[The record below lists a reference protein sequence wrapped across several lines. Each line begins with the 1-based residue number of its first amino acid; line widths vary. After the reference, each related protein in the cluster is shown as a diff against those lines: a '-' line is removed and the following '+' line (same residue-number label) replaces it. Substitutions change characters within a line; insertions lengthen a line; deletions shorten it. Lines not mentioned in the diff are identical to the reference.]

1 MATKQDSTTRDIKD
15 RLRGAFS
22 RAPKYATST
31 AKMFLA
37 SGKDFFNIQMPIIGG
52 MLETN
57 QDLIRDTVSFLRN
70 PVDSVNKQI
79 DTALNSENFKE
90 LKRFGQNA
98 LEDLKSGNLYDPNRD
113 RSEFGMNVDALLS
126 DFGGFDMDG
135 FDENGDWDES
145 NIDVSGIEGEKAIAE
160 VQEENASKRTAATI
174 DAIGAS
180 TEAVVNTNNAN
191 AQMNLKMSMKQ
202 HAQLMSAMQN
212 SITAQTATFELMNK
226 SINASLDVTRE
237 AHNQMMSQVNDIK
250 GLLSEIR
257 DAVKPPKEEKEYK
270 EQDEIFGPN
279 GELNI
284 RNWLKQVKKNADEKY
299 SISSSISMATG
310 GIDFKTFMSTIAD
323 NPWKLVTDYL
333 VGQIVPE
340 STKKQ
345 MSRTNRNA
353 SNFFSALLN
362 KAYSRGQAF
371 ERGDSDS
378 ILDAFL
384 GLLGVPQRSRTMIDT
399 EYQNPLA
406 PAQFTSKTTRAI
418 EEVIPMWLS
427 RIYSAVS
434 GNPLE
439 IFNYKTGKYERAANI
454 VNRTERNARDLVG
467 RMGDTG
473 RMIFER
479 ARAYNWETDE
489 DRKDFEN
496 FLYRYLQRVGER
508 SEFVNPYLT
517 REEFTRN
524 FPDTSNKDQ
533 YYNLLYGILKGIP
546 YDQLMQISR
555 DVSEA
560 RQARNRSNFDI
571 NKELMDSGLISA
583 YSLNDDF
590 LEKVKNRSTL
600 TYESL
605 GEVELDALSKEHL
618 EAVRKAGNTAA
629 GTNVILNDILGT
641 LRKGI
646 ITYSYDL
653 GLASSKPADD
663 STETSSVERQMS
675 ELIQDVLDQS
685 SRQRNIELNI
695 KQKQLDQKAYAARR
709 TQDEKKRAA
718 TITMDP
724 TKPWVENL
732 LAEGMSADVAE
743 QYQQAINIKL
753 NPEDP
758 NNKGSKRYQE
768 LFDKVVDDQ
777 VKMLRTEA
785 DNLQHGSKI
794 GGILSF
800 ARQAAR
806 EPFRLFEQ
814 GLQIMDNFMFKAL
827 FGEDAMEG
835 IEDKGEPYLLQVL
848 THSLDVHFANA
859 KDWFA
864 KNIGDPLKHFFLDK
878 DTGLL
883 PRIGSAF
890 DEMFGVSDKAEKIK
904 TKVKEK
910 ASEIKTKFTGTK
922 DEATGQW
929 SGGILSSTINKVG
942 EDKVTIA
949 DYIKGSI
956 DRLLYGD
963 AVDTKGV
970 KTELVMER
978 SPDIAGNGGRFVG
991 KNTYH
996 GVIGKL
1002 KEGFGTAQ
1010 AFLFGQESD
1019 YDKSMDRLKKM
1030 KDEVNKALPNM
1041 VIDAGIGLVGS
1052 FFLPGGPLLGALLG
1066 SVTGLVHGSDTIKNA
1081 LFGEE
1086 TERQKLDTKGN
1097 PVYDKDG
1104 KPVMIKTRK
1113 GGMIEQSVYEGFRQ
1127 YAPKV
1132 GIGALAGGVL
1142 GSFGLLPFGMGQM
1155 AGAIV
1160 GGMGGMLGASEQ
1172 VKELIFGNGVD
1183 DDSGVISKNFR
1194 KKVVDQVKRYAPA
1207 GIGGAALG
1215 GLLGQGFGLLPGL
1228 SLLPGGPI
1236 FSFLGATMGLANADK
1251 INEFFFGTEATK
1263 TVPETDPETGK
1274 VSYVQRTIRE
1284 GGIFNKMTDFARD
1297 HMLKPFTNKINEAG
1311 AKISEWFQNDIYGPL
1326 SRTLDPLKAELT
1338 KAGSSILESMK
1349 NIGNTI
1355 TEAMFNAI
1363 GIAVNDKDGKG
1374 GLRAF
1379 FQEHIIDPMKDMANR
1394 MFSAIGKAIGTLLSA
1409 PFKAL
1414 EFIVTGDIGG
1424 EDDLDEK
1431 RDKKK
1436 EKKKETLFE
1445 RMRNQVRDDARKKDL
1460 NRAKQSFKK
1469 AGAQVGGF
1477 FSRLFGK
1484 KDDTKTSNK
1493 PGGGTAGAT
1502 GTGPTTTPTGPSGV
1516 NAHEK
1521 DDFGLTNPG
1530 MEPGAAF
1537 AADMKKAREASV
1549 NNEAKKQE
1557 TKDNLEDKQTTTQS
1571 AKNAAET
1578 EKATRERTTRI
1589 KGRSNNQLLTSI
1601 EKYIRKIY
1609 HEMDGQINGV
1619 GWNTAYIRTML
1630 EKQYGGLSAEELPE
1644 EMEGSKRKIR
1654 RRRTIL
1660 GRAKDRVFDFFGGIR
1675 DRAVGVVSGVRDRV
1689 AGLFEIVLKPFR
1701 LAGKAAELLFT
1712 VVKGVGSGIVEA
1724 AKVTGSILKKILIG
1738 AAEGIG
1744 NTLAGIGRFFYKAAG
1759 GIGTALGNVVS
1770 TLTGVLHDLTLAVS
1784 STAVGLIQTVAAI
1797 APDIITGVWKGATK
1811 LGKLAWKGIKG
1822 GVKGVAGVVGG
1833 GLSWLG
1839 NKLMGKRGTKTK
1851 TKRHN
1856 IGTFEIS
1863 GGYLDHIDEAFMKIG
1878 DPLTPS
1884 NFPVVTVFNG
1894 ISRSMETHAIPVYIL
1909 GAARKAFSHMDM
1921 PTGGPAQTAEQVS
1934 DTRGNA
1940 YTAPSDV
1947 IDITDDVVDA
1957 TPKNMPRES
1966 KETQSANTSGTQAQL
1981 TQATHAALPAAQ
1993 RATTQPK
2000 LNIPNITLPAL
2011 PNPFKRGNPAEKP
2024 GYYDTPIGAKGLFM
2038 DFITGRG
2045 KNQLY
2050 LTRPDGKIVRADPNA
2065 LPPEVAAALA
2075 SGKKSFVYKEKPKA
2089 LPAGPKLPALP
2100 MGGSIDKYFEESNE
2114 NSKALNLA
2122 QTDKFVATY
2131 TKVDRQAERSRNPA
2145 QVYDE
2150 AMSRAQTREEAEAI
2164 MAAQQMNANR
2174 GLVTSGGTNTEK
2186 TEKSESFFDQLIKEV
2201 LPTVLTL
2208 GLPLISM
2215 VLGAS
2220 GEGTQFITHGAEN
2233 FIMNALRGL
2242 GLDKL
2247 SPNQIK
2253 SIFTDPDGAAKVA
2266 EEFAEKGGKKAAKT
2280 TKTVGALGKL
2290 SDFITLV
2297 KSPMN
2302 ADMMIDMGKQTGGL
2316 KGAAMQAKGSAAKA
2330 VSNAASSISSLKSKV
2345 TSIISGLIDKILSN
2359 KVVQQ
2364 IAGKLLP
2371 KLKGLKNKIISLIV
2385 SAGLDK
2391 AVKQVGSKTIGSVV
2405 RQLGGLST
2413 GFILTA
2419 GFAIVDF
2426 YTGMNDAYKAF
2437 GVSASDVTIGMKIA
2451 TGVTRALTGAIAA
2464 IPVPV
2469 LTTVL
2474 SIALSFVESNIAQLI
2489 YSAVADEDAMDE
2501 LQQNQQELQDATNA
2515 YNEANGT
2522 NLTTTEYAKQFNK
2535 DGTKRET
2542 GILASIKNGVSNV
2555 GGLLGAAGGAI
2566 FNGAKDLL
2574 GKAGS
2579 AIGDVAGNI
2588 WGGIKGAAGTVWD
2601 GLKGAAGN
2609 VGEFLSGVPDAL
2621 GNLGSNI
2628 VKGLGGVAFNV
2639 QNFFTSTLP
2648 NAVGGFFTNVGDFL
2662 SGIPEWAAG
2671 VKDNVVNFFTQ
2682 TVPTQVG
2689 NFFNSAKNFVTQTI
2703 PETAGNLVEG
2713 AKSTISG
2720 AAENVKKAAAGAVDF
2735 LKNDMPEK
2743 VGNFFTNVQTF
2754 VTQEIPE
2761 TAGNLVDKAGKAAS
2775 NALSSAK
2782 DAAGKVVSNVTKG
2795 VQGIANTVGGFFSD
2809 LFGGIADDFNE
2820 GYNAAKTNAGK
2831 GPMKH
2836 FKQSDPRWNRP
2847 GSNMAMTGCGPTVA
2861 AMVASAYG
2869 KGPANPGEADTM
2881 SKSMGMRMSDGG
2893 TDPAFFKQ
2901 YARTKGF
2908 GMEQGPTSTGMIQ
2921 SNLSN
2926 DRPVVL
2932 MGKGGA
2938 FGGNDHYLVAD
2949 KLAGKG
2955 KVNVTDPIT
2964 GGSKAVGMDALL
2976 RNTNTTIYSYGK
2988 GPDTETATNDDANRM
3003 SIEEAQAALVGK
3015 MASAENKIRYT
3026 IRGGEPQDPDKGWAS
3041 CASTVGWAY
3050 RKVFGDD
3057 AKNMS
3062 ANCDTQSKD
3071 TRFVTVWT
3079 NTGTPLDLSVLQ
3091 PGDILYMNWDQTR
3104 NNGDMDHAEM
3114 YAGNGFD
3121 WSHGGPNHGDLGTNK
3136 KSLNDYRRKHTM
3148 MVRRYGPISRS
3159 TDGYV
3164 STDPAALN
3172 NPTFNNSGSSYIGD
3186 SSSSSSVN
3194 PDDPIGVQFLSQLT
3208 DIIKNGSKSLDNILN
3223 QISGDPPT
3231 DESGNTTDSMAGSST
3246 GSNVNFGDG
3255 NYKQYTATESSNR
3268 IWQAL
3273 KNFGY
3278 TDYAASGIMGCW
3290 QAESS
3295 NRADRVEGD
3304 YLGSF
3309 PGFQKV
3315 LESNASLNNYTTGTL
3330 FPAYQRSNIS
3340 IDESG
3345 YKGNDGNYYPG
3356 IGLAQWTGPRGY
3368 NLFKYAVDNNKDWRD
3383 LDTQLAFFNSEIA
3396 SRGLKDTLNSATSA
3410 SDAARKMLDGYEM
3423 YSGYSSKAPSAYE
3436 KRAGYANGIYANYAG
3451 SGSSD
3456 DDKST
3461 TSTGKGPGLEEFDEA
3476 LNYGKGPSAN
3486 LEAMN
3491 NQISAINAQI
3501 KKAKQQTDDES
3512 TATKL
3517 TKSVTDAIEKTVST
3531 GDTNS
3536 DVVNVLST
3544 SLSKMIELLAAIKD
3558 NTDPKNNQSGPTS
3571 GQQRELPTVRA
3582 DNFGADGTNTGVG
3595 TNTEDIGAT
3604 IMNTLTAR

>member
-237 AHNQMMSQVNDIK
+237 AHNQMMNQINDIK
-250 GLLSEIR
+250 GLLTEIR

-333 VGQIVPE
+333 VGQLVPE

-378 ILDAFL
+378 FLDAFL

-439 IFNYKTGKYERAANI
+439 VYNYKTGKYERAANI

-473 RMIFER
+473 RMMFER
-479 ARAYNWETDE
+479 ARAYKWETDE
-489 DRKDFEN
+489 DRKEFED

-524 FPDTSNKDQ
+524 FPDTSKKDQ

-571 NKELMDSGLISA
+571 NKELKDSGLISA

-590 LEKVKNRSTL
+590 LEKVKSRSTL

-605 GEVELDALSKEHL
+605 GEIELDALSREHM
-618 EAVRKAGNTAA
+618 EAVRKAGNTVA

-653 GLASSKPADD
+653 GLAPTKPVEG
-663 STETSSVERQMS
+663 STETSSAGRQMS
-675 ELIQDVLDQS
+675 ELIQNVLDQS

-695 KQKQLDQKAYAARR
+695 QQKQLDQKAYAARR

-785 DNLQHGSKI
+785 DNLQRGSKI

-890 DEMFGVSDKAEKIK
+890 DETFGISEKAGKIK

-922 DEATGQW
+922 DEATGLW
-929 SGGILSSTINKVG
+929 SGGILSETINKIG
-942 EDKVTIA
+942 EDKITIA

-963 AVDTKGV
+963 LVAKKGH
-970 KTELVMER
+970 
-978 SPDIAGNGGRFVG
+978 DIGFVLDDQGRWVESE
-991 KNTYH
+991 KYS
-996 GVIGKL
+996 GVIGTL
-1002 KEGFGTAQ
+1002 KKGFKTTT
-1010 AFLFGQESD
+1010 AFLFGEGED
-1019 YDKSMDRLKKM
+1019 YDKSIDRLKKM

-1041 VIDAGIGLVGS
+1041 VINSGIGLIGS

-1066 SVTGLVHGSDTIKNA
+1066 SVAGLVQGSDSIKNV
-1081 LFGEE
+1081 LFGEM
-1086 TERQKLDTKGN
+1086 TDDFKK
-1097 PVYDKDG
+1097 DKDG
-1104 KPVMIKTRK
+1104 NLILGDDGKPIPTGTQSRK
-1113 GGMIEQSVYEGFRQ
+1113 GGMISQQVYDGFRQ

-1132 GIGALAGGVL
+1132 GVGALIGGAL
-1142 GSFGLLPFGMGQM
+1142 GTFGLLPFGMGQM
-1155 AGAIV
+1155 AGAII

-1172 VKELIFGNGVD
+1172 VKELIFGDGIN

-1379 FQEHIIDPMKDMANR
+1379 FQEHIIDPMKNMANR

-1424 EDDLDEK
+1424 KDDLDDDRAAK
-1431 RDKKK
+1431 RKDKQ
-1436 EKKKETLFE
+1436 EKKNETVFE
-1445 RMRNQVRDDARKKDL
+1445 RIRNKVRSDTRKKDL
-1460 NRAKQSFKK
+1460 NRAKRSFGR
-1469 AGAQVGGF
+1469 AGAYVGGF
-1477 FSRLFGK
+1477 FSRFFG
-1484 KDDTKTSNK
+1484 DSGDTKGA
-1493 PGGGTAGAT
+1493 GGGT
-1502 GTGPTTTPTGPSGV
+1502 GTRPTGPSGQST
-1516 NAHEK
+1516 HEK

-1589 KGRSNNQLLTSI
+1589 RGKSNNQLLTSI

-1619 GWNTAYIRTML
+1619 GWNTAYIRAL
-1630 EKQYGGLSAEELPE
+1630 LDKQFGGLSAEELPE

-1654 RRRTIL
+1654 RRRTII

-1675 DRAVGVVSGVRDRV
+1675 DRAVGVVSGARDRV

-1712 VVKGVGSGIVEA
+1712 IVKGVGSGIVEA
-1724 AKVTGSILKKILIG
+1724 AKVTGSIMKKILLG
-1738 AAEGIG
+1738 AAEGLG
-1744 NTLAGIGRFFYKAAG
+1744 RTLAGVGRLIYKAAG
-1759 GIGTALGNVVS
+1759 GLGEALGNVAS

-1833 GLSWLG
+1833 GLNWLG

-1921 PTGGPAQTAEQVS
+1921 PTGPAQSGGGQSSSTIP
-1934 DTRGNA
+1934 G
-1940 YTAPSDV
+1940 DV
-1947 IDITDDVVDA
+1947 IDTTDDVTDA
-1957 TPKNMPRES
+1957 SSTTATAQKSTAVATRTTVKPKV
-1966 KETQSANTSGTQAQL
+1966 
-1981 TQATHAALPAAQ
+1981 
-1993 RATTQPK
+1993 
-2000 LNIPNITLPAL
+2000 TLPAL
-2011 PNPFKRGNPAEKP
+2011 LNPFNRGNPAEKP

-2045 KNQLY
+2045 KNQIY
-2050 LTRPDGKIVRADPNA
+2050 LTRPDGKIVRADPNT
-2065 LPPEVAAALA
+2065 LPPEVAAAFA
-2075 SGKKSFVYKEKPKA
+2075 SGKKSFIYKEKPKA
-2089 LPAGPKLPALP
+2089 LPTGPNLPALP

-2150 AMSRAQTREEAEAI
+2150 AMARAQTREEAEAI

-2174 GLVTSGGTNTEK
+2174 GLVTAGGTNTEK
-2186 TEKSESFFDQLIKEV
+2186 TEKSESFLDQLIKEV
-2201 LPTVLTL
+2201 LPSVLTL

-2220 GEGTQFITHGAEN
+2220 GEGTQFTTHGAEN

-2242 GLDKL
+2242 GLDML

-2266 EEFAEKGGKKAAKT
+2266 GEFAEKSGKKAAKT

-2345 TSIISGLIDKILSN
+2345 TSIISGLIDKIFSN

-2385 SAGLDK
+2385 STGLDK

-2405 RQLGGLST
+2405 RQLGGVST

-2474 SIALSFVESNIAQLI
+2474 SVALSFVESNIAQLI
-2489 YSAVADEDAMDE
+2489 YSAVADEDAMEE
-2501 LQQNQQELQDATNA
+2501 LQQNQQELQAATDA
-2515 YNEANGT
+2515 YNAANGT
-2522 NLTTTEYAKQFNK
+2522 DLSTSEYAKQFNN
-2535 DGTKRET
+2535 DGTKRAT
-2542 GILASIKNGVSNV
+2542 GIVGAIRDFGSNV
-2555 GGLLGAAGGAI
+2555 GGLIGAAGSGI
-2566 FNGAKDLL
+2566 LNGAKGLL
-2574 GKAGS
+2574 GSAGK
-2579 AIGDVAGNI
+2579 AIGGAASTVWN
-2588 WGGIKGAAGTVWD
+2588 GIKGVAGTIGGGIANAAGTVWN
-2601 GLKGAAGN
+2601 GVKGAAGK
-2609 VGEFLSGVPDAL
+2609 VGELMSGIPGAVEDF
-2621 GNLGSNI
+2621 GHKFWQG
-2628 VKGLGGVAFNV
+2628 VGGAAFNV
-2639 QNFFTSTLP
+2639 QNFFTDTLP
-2648 NAVGGFFTNVGDFL
+2648 GAVNGFITDVGDFL
-2662 SGIPEWAAG
+2662 KGVPEWAAG
-2671 VKDNVVNFFTQ
+2671 VKDNVVNFFTN

-2689 NFFNSAKNFVTQTI
+2689 NFFNNAKNFVTQTI
-2703 PETAGNLVEG
+2703 PETAGNIVEG
-2713 AKSTISG
+2713 AKSAVGG
-2720 AAENVKKAAAGAVDF
+2720 AVENVKKAAAGAVDF
-2735 LKNDMPEK
+2735 LTTDMPEK
-2743 VGNFFTNVQTF
+2743 IGNFFGNVKTF
-2754 VTQEIPE
+2754 VTEEIPE
-2761 TAGNLVDKAGKAAS
+2761 TASNVVRKAGEAAS
-2775 NALSSAK
+2775 NALSGAK
-2782 DAAGKVVSNVTKG
+2782 DAAGKVVNNVVSG
-2795 VQGIANTVGGFFSD
+2795 VKGIASTVGGFFSD
-2809 LFGGIADDFNE
+2809 LFGGIAEDVQT
-2820 GYNAAKTNAGK
+2820 GYSNAKEAAGK

-2921 SNLSN
+2921 SNLSKG
-2926 DRPVVL
+2926 RPVVL

-2955 KVNVTDPIT
+2955 KVSVTDPIT

-2988 GPDTETATNDDANRM
+2988 GPIEAN
-3003 SIEEAQAALVGK
+3003 SNASTTEAQNALVAK
-3015 MASAENKIRYT
+3015 MRDLQAHPIPYSLE
-3026 IRGGEPQDPDKGWAS
+3026 GPQDPDKGSAS

-3050 RKVFGDD
+3050 RKVLGI
-3057 AKNMS
+3057 NGMS
-3062 ANCDTQSKD
+3062 ASSRTQAKDDRFTDIVRLGPSDTQPGK
-3071 TRFVTVWT
+3071 TF
-3079 NTGTPLDLSVLQ
+3079 DLSVLQ
-3091 PGDILYMNWDQTR
+3091 PGDIVYMYNK
-3104 NNGDMDHAEM
+3104 GDGWASNHTEM
-3114 YAGNGFD
+3114 YVGGGKD
-3121 WSHGGPNHGDLGTNK
+3121 LSHGGPDPGPQERTLDAARQK
-3136 KSLNDYRRKHTM
+3136 KVWA
-3148 MVRRYGPISRS
+3148 VRRYKPFVDNDTVKILASDGLTGGTYSS
-3159 TDGYV
+3159 TTNDGSQATDGNDK
-3164 STDPAALN
+3164 STGGQFLTSLTN
-3172 NPTFNNSGSSYIGD
+3172 YI
-3186 SSSSSSVN
+3186 SNAVN
-3194 PDDPIGVQFLSQLT
+3194 PFNS
-3208 DIIKNGSKSLDNILN
+3208 ILN
-3223 QISGDPPT
+3223 QASGGMLGLS
-3231 DESGNTTDSMAGSST
+3231 ESSGSNSSTT
-3246 GSNVNFGDG
+3246 GSNYNFGSG
-3255 NYKQYTATESSNR
+3255 AYTKFSETESANR

-3304 YLGSF
+3304 YLRGF

-3315 LESNASLNNYTTGTL
+3315 LASNSALNEYTTNFL

-3340 IDESG
+3340 ISKSG

-3436 KRAGYANGIYANYAG
+3436 KRAGYANGIYENYAG

-3456 DDKST
+3456 KDKST

-3501 KKAKQQTDDES
+3501 KKAKQQTDEES
-3512 TATKL
+3512 TASKL

-3531 GDTNS
+3531 GDTDS

-3558 NTDPKNNQSGPTS
+3558 NTDPKNNQGGPTS

>member
-57 QDLIRDTVSFLRN
+57 QDLIRDTVAFLRN

-145 NIDVSGIEGEKAIAE
+145 NIDISGIEGEKAIAE

-191 AQMNLKMSMKQ
+191 AQLNLKMSMKQ

-237 AHNQMMSQVNDIK
+237 AHNQMMNQINDIK
-250 GLLSEIR
+250 GLLTEIR

-284 RNWLKQVKKNADEKY
+284 RNWLKQVKKNVDEKY

-333 VGQIVPE
+333 VGQLVPE

-378 ILDAFL
+378 FLDAFL

-439 IFNYKTGKYERAANI
+439 VYNYKTGKYERAANI

-473 RMIFER
+473 RMMFER
-479 ARAYNWETDE
+479 ARAYKWETDE
-489 DRKDFEN
+489 DRKEFED

-524 FPDTSNKDQ
+524 FPDTSKKDQ

-571 NKELMDSGLISA
+571 NKELKDSGLISA

-590 LEKVKNRSTL
+590 LEKVKSRSTL

-605 GEVELDALSKEHL
+605 GEVELDALSREHM
-618 EAVRKAGNTAA
+618 EAVRKAGNTVA

-653 GLASSKPADD
+653 GLAPTKPVDD
-663 STETSSVERQMS
+663 SAETSSAGRQMS
-675 ELIQDVLDQS
+675 ELIQNVLDQS

-695 KQKQLDQKAYAARR
+695 QQKQLDQKAYAARR

-743 QYQQAINIKL
+743 QYQQAVNIKL

-785 DNLQHGSKI
+785 DNLQRGSKI

-864 KNIGDPLKHFFLDK
+864 KNIGGPLKDFFLDK

-890 DEMFGVSDKAEKIK
+890 DETFGISEKAGKIK

-910 ASEIKTKFTGTK
+910 VSEIKTKFTGTK
-922 DEATGQW
+922 DEATGLW
-929 SGGILSSTINKVG
+929 SGGILSETINKIG

-963 AVDTKGV
+963 LVAKKGH
-970 KTELVMER
+970 
-978 SPDIAGNGGRFVG
+978 DIGFVLDDQGRWVESE
-991 KNTYH
+991 KYS
-996 GVIGKL
+996 GVIGTL
-1002 KEGFGTAQ
+1002 KKGFKTTT
-1010 AFLFGQESD
+1010 AFLFGEDED

-1066 SVTGLVHGSDTIKNA
+1066 SVAGLVQGSDSIKNV
-1081 LFGEE
+1081 LFGEM
-1086 TERQKLDTKGN
+1086 TDDFKK
-1097 PVYDKDG
+1097 DKDG
-1104 KPVMIKTRK
+1104 NLILGEDGKPIPTGTQSRK
-1113 GGMIEQSVYEGFRQ
+1113 GGMISQQVYDGFRQ

-1132 GIGALAGGVL
+1132 GVGALIGGAL
-1142 GSFGLLPFGMGQM
+1142 GTFGLLPFGMGQM
-1155 AGAIV
+1155 AGAII

-1172 VKELIFGNGVD
+1172 VKELIFGDGIN

-1379 FQEHIIDPMKDMANR
+1379 FQEHIIDPMKNMANR

-1424 EDDLDEK
+1424 KDDLDDDRAAK
-1431 RDKKK
+1431 RKDKQ
-1436 EKKKETLFE
+1436 EKKNETVFE
-1445 RMRNQVRDDARKKDL
+1445 RIRNKIRSDTRKKDL
-1460 NRAKQSFKK
+1460 NRAKRSFGR
-1469 AGAQVGGF
+1469 AGAHVGGF
-1477 FSRLFGK
+1477 FSRFFG
-1484 KDDTKTSNK
+1484 DSGDTKGA
-1493 PGGGTAGAT
+1493 GGGT
-1502 GTGPTTTPTGPSGV
+1502 GTRPTGPSGQST
-1516 NAHEK
+1516 HEK

-1537 AADMKKAREASV
+1537 AADMKKSREASV

-1589 KGRSNNQLLTSI
+1589 RGKSNNQLLTSI

-1619 GWNTAYIRTML
+1619 GWNTAYIRAL
-1630 EKQYGGLSAEELPE
+1630 LDKQFGGLSAEELPE

-1654 RRRTIL
+1654 KRRTII

-1675 DRAVGVVSGVRDRV
+1675 DRAVGVVSGARDRV

-1724 AKVTGSILKKILIG
+1724 AKVTGSIMKKILLG
-1738 AAEGIG
+1738 AAEGLG
-1744 NTLAGIGRFFYKAAG
+1744 RTLAGVGRLIYKAAG
-1759 GIGTALGNVVS
+1759 GIGEALGNVVS
-1770 TLTGVLHDLTLAVS
+1770 TLTGVLHDLTLAVT
-1784 STAVGLIQTVAAI
+1784 STALGLVQTVAAI
-1797 APDIITGVWKGATK
+1797 APDVLEFIWKGATG
-1811 LGKLAWKGIKG
+1811 LGKMAWKGIKG
-1822 GVKGVAGVVGG
+1822 GVKGIAHGVGA

-1839 NKLMGKRGTKTK
+1839 SKLTGKKREKAK
-1851 TKRHN
+1851 TKR

-1863 GGYLDHIDEAFMKIG
+1863 GGHLDEVGETFIKIG
-1878 DPLTPS
+1878 DKATPD
-1884 NFPVVTVFNG
+1884 NFPIINVHKGFASVMN
-1894 ISRSMETHAIPVYIL
+1894 RKAIPVYIL
-1909 GAARKAFSHMDM
+1909 GSDPMAVINSKLLNVPSADGGEG
-1921 PTGGPAQTAEQVS
+1921 PTPSAPGP
-1934 DTRGNA
+1934 D
-1940 YTAPSDV
+1940 
-1947 IDITDDVVDA
+1947 
-1957 TPKNMPRES
+1957 
-1966 KETQSANTSGTQAQL
+1966 
-1981 TQATHAALPAAQ
+1981 
-1993 RATTQPK
+1993 
-2000 LNIPNITLPAL
+2000 
-2011 PNPFKRGNPAEKP
+2011 
-2024 GYYDTPIGAKGLFM
+2024 
-2038 DFITGRG
+2038 
-2045 KNQLY
+2045 
-2050 LTRPDGKIVRADPNA
+2050 
-2065 LPPEVAAALA
+2065 
-2075 SGKKSFVYKEKPKA
+2075 
-2089 LPAGPKLPALP
+2089 
-2100 MGGSIDKYFEESNE
+2100 MGGSSVPGLADPITLWAGTKGVTTDAAGNVVNVERTKEDAWQEFIGAATGAKTLLGSIKEAFSSKAYYEFENGKLVKRDGPPEDAIKTGKNSYVRKVPTKAPPIQNADAIIE
-2114 NSKALNLA
+2114 AQNKNSKANNLA
-2122 QTDKFVATY
+2122 STDKYVKTY
-2131 TKVDRQAERSRNPA
+2131 TKVDRQAERSRDPKK
-2145 QVYDE
+2145 VYDD
-2150 AMSRAQTREEAEAI
+2150 AIAKAQTREEVEAVL
-2164 MAAQQMNANR
+2164 AVQQANANNA
-2174 GLVTSGGTNTEK
+2174 VTAATSTSEK
-2186 TEKSESFFDQLIKEV
+2186 SEKSESFFDQLIKEV
-2201 LPTVLTL
+2201 LPAAL
-2208 GLPLISM
+2208 GIALPLITM
-2215 VLGAS
+2215 VGGIGS
-2220 GEGTQFITHGAEN
+2220 GETQLVTHGAEN
-2233 FIMNALRGL
+2233 IMQKILRGL
-2242 GLDKL
+2242 GIDNL

-2253 SIFTDPDGAAKVA
+2253 SVIDNPAMADSLKKDIAGEA
-2266 EEFAEKGGKKAAKT
+2266 AEKGGKKAARKAARGKT
-2280 TKTVGALGKL
+2280 TVGILGNLSEFASWITNPSNADAAIDLGKE
-2290 SDFITLV
+2290 
-2297 KSPMN
+2297 
-2302 ADMMIDMGKQTGGL
+2302 TGGI
-2316 KGAAMQAKGSAAKA
+2316 KGFGMQVGGKAAKA
-2330 VSNAASSISSLKSKV
+2330 INKVGTAAGSAVSTLKSKV
-2345 TSIISGLIDKILSN
+2345 TSVVGGLLDKIIN
-2359 KVVQQ
+2359 NGVVQQ
-2364 IAGKLLP
+2364 IAGKLAP
-2371 KLKGLKNKIISLIV
+2371 KLKSIKSKIIAAITEK
-2385 SAGLDK
+2385 GLDK
-2391 AVKQVGSKTIGSVV
+2391 AVKQVGSKTIGSLV
-2405 RQLGGLST
+2405 RQLGGVST
-2413 GFILTA
+2413 GFLLTA

-2437 GVSASDVTIGMKIA
+2437 GVSASDCTIGMKIA
-2451 TGVTRALTGAIAA
+2451 TGITRALTGAISA

-2474 SIALSFVESNIAQLI
+2474 SIALSFVESNIAQII
-2489 YSAVADEDAMDE
+2489 YTAVADDSDE
-2501 LQQNQQELQDATNA
+2501 AEWKQNQQELQDATNA

-2522 NLTTTEYAKQFNK
+2522 DLTTTEYAKQFNN
-2535 DGTKRET
+2535 DGTKRA
-2542 GILASIKNGVSNV
+2542 GGVLGAIRDFGSNI
-2555 GGLLGAAGGAI
+2555 GGLIGAAGSSI
-2566 FNGAKDLL
+2566 FNGAKGLL
-2574 GKAGS
+2574 GKAGDFLGGVGNTVWNGLKG
-2579 AIGDVAGNI
+2579 IGGGIADFAGNA
-2588 WGGIKGAAGTVWD
+2588 WSGIKGAAG
-2601 GLKGAAGN
+2601 K
-2609 VGEFLSGVPDAL
+2609 VGEFFSGIPGAVEDF
-2621 GNLGSNI
+2621 GHTFWQG
-2628 VKGLGGVAFNV
+2628 VGGAAFNV
-2639 QNFFTSTLP
+2639 QNFFTDTLP
-2648 NAVGGFFTNVGDFL
+2648 GAVNGFITDVGDFL
-2662 SGIPEWAAG
+2662 KGVPEWAAG
-2671 VKDNVVNFFTQ
+2671 VKDNVVNFFTN

-2689 NFFNSAKNFVTQTI
+2689 NFFNNAKNFVTQTI
-2703 PETAGNLVEG
+2703 PETAGSIVEG
-2713 AKSTISG
+2713 AKSAVGG
-2720 AAENVKKAAAGAVDF
+2720 AVENVKKAAAGAVDF
-2735 LKNDMPEK
+2735 LTTDMPEK
-2743 VGNFFTNVQTF
+2743 IGNFFGNVKTF
-2754 VTQEIPE
+2754 VTEEIPE
-2761 TAGNLVDKAGKAAS
+2761 TASNVVRKAGEAAS

-2782 DAAGKVVSNVTKG
+2782 DAAGKVVNNVVSG
-2795 VQGIANTVGGFFSD
+2795 VKGIASTVGGFFSD
-2809 LFGGIADDFNE
+2809 LFGGIAEDVQT
-2820 GYNAAKTNAGK
+2820 GYSNAKEAAGK

-2921 SNLSN
+2921 SNLSKG
-2926 DRPVVL
+2926 RPVVL

-2988 GPDTETATNDDANRM
+2988 GPIEANANA
-3003 SIEEAQAALVGK
+3003 STTEAQNALVAK
-3015 MASAENKIRYT
+3015 MRDLQAHPIPYSLQ
-3026 IRGGEPQDPDKGWAS
+3026 GPQDPDKGSAS

-3050 RKVFGDD
+3050 RKVLGI
-3057 AKNMS
+3057 NSMS
-3062 ANCDTQSKD
+3062 ASSRTQAKDDRFTDIVRLGPSDTQPGK
-3071 TRFVTVWT
+3071 TF
-3079 NTGTPLDLSVLQ
+3079 DLSVLQ
-3091 PGDILYMNWDQTR
+3091 PGDIVYMYNK
-3104 NNGDMDHAEM
+3104 GDGWASNHTEM
-3114 YAGNGFD
+3114 YVGNGKD
-3121 WSHGGPNHGDLGTNK
+3121 LSHGGPDPGPQERTLDAARQK
-3136 KSLNDYRRKHTM
+3136 KVWA
-3148 MVRRYGPISRS
+3148 VRRYKPFVDNDTVKILASDGLTGGTYSS
-3159 TDGYV
+3159 TTNDGSQATDGNDKSAGGQFLTSLSNYISNAVNPFNSVLNQV
-3164 STDPAALN
+3164 SGGMLGLSDS
-3172 NPTFNNSGSSYIGD
+3172 SGSSF
-3186 SSSSSSVN
+3186 S
-3194 PDDPIGVQFLSQLT
+3194 T
-3208 DIIKNGSKSLDNILN
+3208 
-3223 QISGDPPT
+3223 
-3231 DESGNTTDSMAGSST
+3231 T
-3246 GSNVNFGDG
+3246 GSNYNFGSG
-3255 NYKQYTATESSNR
+3255 AYTKFSETESANR

-3304 YLGSF
+3304 YLRGF

-3315 LESNASLNNYTTGTL
+3315 LASNNALNDYTTNFL

-3340 IDESG
+3340 ISKSG

-3436 KRAGYANGIYANYAG
+3436 KRAGYANGIYENYAG

-3456 DDKST
+3456 KDKST

-3501 KKAKQQTDDES
+3501 KKAKQQTDEES
-3512 TATKL
+3512 TASKL

-3531 GDTNS
+3531 GDTDS

-3558 NTDPKNNQSGPTS
+3558 NTDPKNNQGGPTS

>member
-57 QDLIRDTVSFLRN
+57 QDLIRDTVTFLRN

-145 NIDVSGIEGEKAIAE
+145 NIDISGIEGEKAIAE

-237 AHNQMMSQVNDIK
+237 AHNQMMSQINDIK

-333 VGQIVPE
+333 VGQLVPE

-378 ILDAFL
+378 FLDAFL

-439 IFNYKTGKYERAANI
+439 VYNYKTGKYERAANI

-473 RMIFER
+473 RMMFER
-479 ARAYNWETDE
+479 ARAYKWETDE
-489 DRKDFEN
+489 DRKEFED

-524 FPDTSNKDQ
+524 FPDTSKKDQ

-571 NKELMDSGLISA
+571 NKELKDSGLISA

-590 LEKVKNRSTL
+590 LEKVKSRSTL

-605 GEVELDALSKEHL
+605 GEVELDALSKEHM
-618 EAVRKAGNTAA
+618 EAVRKAGNTVA

-653 GLASSKPADD
+653 GLAPTKPVDD
-663 STETSSVERQMS
+663 STETSSAGRQMS
-675 ELIQDVLDQS
+675 ELIQNVLDQS

-695 KQKQLDQKAYAARR
+695 QQKQLDQKAYAARR

-743 QYQQAINIKL
+743 QYQQAVNVKL

-768 LFDKVVDDQ
+768 LFDKAVDDH

-785 DNLQHGSKI
+785 DNLQRGSKI

-800 ARQAAR
+800 ARQAVR

-890 DEMFGVSDKAEKIK
+890 DETFGISEKAGKIK
-904 TKVKEK
+904 IKVKEK

-922 DEATGQW
+922 DEATGLW
-929 SGGILSSTINKVG
+929 SGGILSETINKIG
-942 EDKVTIA
+942 EDKITIA

-963 AVDTKGV
+963 LVAKKGH
-970 KTELVMER
+970 
-978 SPDIAGNGGRFVG
+978 DIGFVLDDQGRWVESE
-991 KNTYH
+991 KYS
-996 GVIGKL
+996 GVIGTL
-1002 KEGFGTAQ
+1002 KKGFKTST
-1010 AFLFGQESD
+1010 AFLFGEGED

-1041 VIDAGIGLVGS
+1041 VINSGIGLIGS

-1066 SVTGLVHGSDTIKNA
+1066 SVAGLVQGSDSIKNV
-1081 LFGEE
+1081 LFGEM
-1086 TERQKLDTKGN
+1086 TDDFKK
-1097 PVYDKDG
+1097 DKDG
-1104 KPVMIKTRK
+1104 NLILGDDGKPIPTGTQSRK
-1113 GGMIEQSVYEGFRQ
+1113 GGMISQQVYDGFRQ

-1132 GIGALAGGVL
+1132 GVGALIGGAL
-1142 GSFGLLPFGMGQM
+1142 GTFGLLPFGMGQM
-1155 AGAIV
+1155 AGAII

-1172 VKELIFGNGVD
+1172 VKELIFGDGIN

-1263 TVPETDPETGK
+1263 TVQETDPETGK

-1379 FQEHIIDPMKDMANR
+1379 FQERIIDPMKDMANR

-1436 EKKKETLFE
+1436 EKKKETVFE

-1469 AGAQVGGF
+1469 AGAHVGGF
-1477 FSRLFGK
+1477 FSRLFGGS
-1484 KDDTKTSNK
+1484 DDAKGA
-1493 PGGGTAGAT
+1493 GGGT
-1502 GTGPTTTPTGPSGV
+1502 GTRPTGPSGQST
-1516 NAHEK
+1516 HEK

-1589 KGRSNNQLLTSI
+1589 RGKSNNQLLTSI

-1619 GWNTAYIRTML
+1619 GWNTAYIRAL
-1630 EKQYGGLSAEELPE
+1630 LDKQFGGLSAEELPE

-1654 RRRTIL
+1654 KRRTII

-1675 DRAVGVVSGVRDRV
+1675 DRAVGVVSGARDRV

-1724 AKVTGSILKKILIG
+1724 AKVTGSIMKKILLG
-1738 AAEGIG
+1738 AAEGLG
-1744 NTLAGIGRFFYKAAG
+1744 RTLAGVGR
-1759 GIGTALGNVVS
+1759 
-1770 TLTGVLHDLTLAVS
+1770 
-1784 STAVGLIQTVAAI
+1784 
-1797 APDIITGVWKGATK
+1797 
-1811 LGKLAWKGIKG
+1811 
-1822 GVKGVAGVVGG
+1822 
-1833 GLSWLG
+1833 
-1839 NKLMGKRGTKTK
+1839 
-1851 TKRHN
+1851 
-1856 IGTFEIS
+1856 
-1863 GGYLDHIDEAFMKIG
+1863 
-1878 DPLTPS
+1878 
-1884 NFPVVTVFNG
+1884 
-1894 ISRSMETHAIPVYIL
+1894 
-1909 GAARKAFSHMDM
+1909 
-1921 PTGGPAQTAEQVS
+1921 
-1934 DTRGNA
+1934 
-1940 YTAPSDV
+1940 
-1947 IDITDDVVDA
+1947 
-1957 TPKNMPRES
+1957 
-1966 KETQSANTSGTQAQL
+1966 
-1981 TQATHAALPAAQ
+1981 
-1993 RATTQPK
+1993 
-2000 LNIPNITLPAL
+2000 
-2011 PNPFKRGNPAEKP
+2011 
-2024 GYYDTPIGAKGLFM
+2024 
-2038 DFITGRG
+2038 
-2045 KNQLY
+2045 
-2050 LTRPDGKIVRADPNA
+2050 
-2065 LPPEVAAALA
+2065 
-2075 SGKKSFVYKEKPKA
+2075 
-2089 LPAGPKLPALP
+2089 
-2100 MGGSIDKYFEESNE
+2100 
-2114 NSKALNLA
+2114 
-2122 QTDKFVATY
+2122 
-2131 TKVDRQAERSRNPA
+2131 
-2145 QVYDE
+2145 
-2150 AMSRAQTREEAEAI
+2150 
-2164 MAAQQMNANR
+2164 
-2174 GLVTSGGTNTEK
+2174 
-2186 TEKSESFFDQLIKEV
+2186 
-2201 LPTVLTL
+2201 
-2208 GLPLISM
+2208 
-2215 VLGAS
+2215 
-2220 GEGTQFITHGAEN
+2220 
-2233 FIMNALRGL
+2233 
-2242 GLDKL
+2242 
-2247 SPNQIK
+2247 
-2253 SIFTDPDGAAKVA
+2253 
-2266 EEFAEKGGKKAAKT
+2266 
-2280 TKTVGALGKL
+2280 
-2290 SDFITLV
+2290 
-2297 KSPMN
+2297 
-2302 ADMMIDMGKQTGGL
+2302 
-2316 KGAAMQAKGSAAKA
+2316 
-2330 VSNAASSISSLKSKV
+2330 
-2345 TSIISGLIDKILSN
+2345 
-2359 KVVQQ
+2359 
-2364 IAGKLLP
+2364 
-2371 KLKGLKNKIISLIV
+2371 
-2385 SAGLDK
+2385 
-2391 AVKQVGSKTIGSVV
+2391 
-2405 RQLGGLST
+2405 
-2413 GFILTA
+2413 
-2419 GFAIVDF
+2419 
-2426 YTGMNDAYKAF
+2426 
-2437 GVSASDVTIGMKIA
+2437 
-2451 TGVTRALTGAIAA
+2451 
-2464 IPVPV
+2464 
-2469 LTTVL
+2469 
-2474 SIALSFVESNIAQLI
+2474 LI
-2489 YSAVADEDAMDE
+2489 YRRAW
-2501 LQQNQQELQDATNA
+2501 
-2515 YNEANGT
+2515 
-2522 NLTTTEYAKQFNK
+2522 
-2535 DGTKRET
+2535 R
-2542 GILASIKNGVSNV
+2542 
-2555 GGLLGAAGGAI
+2555 
-2566 FNGAKDLL
+2566 
-2574 GKAGS
+2574 
-2579 AIGDVAGNI
+2579 
-2588 WGGIKGAAGTVWD
+2588 
-2601 GLKGAAGN
+2601 
-2609 VGEFLSGVPDAL
+2609 
-2621 GNLGSNI
+2621 
-2628 VKGLGGVAFNV
+2628 
-2639 QNFFTSTLP
+2639 
-2648 NAVGGFFTNVGDFL
+2648 
-2662 SGIPEWAAG
+2662 
-2671 VKDNVVNFFTQ
+2671 
-2682 TVPTQVG
+2682 
-2689 NFFNSAKNFVTQTI
+2689 
-2703 PETAGNLVEG
+2703 
-2713 AKSTISG
+2713 
-2720 AAENVKKAAAGAVDF
+2720 
-2735 LKNDMPEK
+2735 
-2743 VGNFFTNVQTF
+2743 
-2754 VTQEIPE
+2754 
-2761 TAGNLVDKAGKAAS
+2761 
-2775 NALSSAK
+2775 SS
-2782 DAAGKVVSNVTKG
+2782 
-2795 VQGIANTVGGFFSD
+2795 
-2809 LFGGIADDFNE
+2809 
-2820 GYNAAKTNAGK
+2820 
-2831 GPMKH
+2831 
-2836 FKQSDPRWNRP
+2836 W
-2847 GSNMAMTGCGPTVA
+2847 
-2861 AMVASAYG
+2861 
-2869 KGPANPGEADTM
+2869 
-2881 SKSMGMRMSDGG
+2881 
-2893 TDPAFFKQ
+2893 
-2901 YARTKGF
+2901 
-2908 GMEQGPTSTGMIQ
+2908 
-2921 SNLSN
+2921 
-2926 DRPVVL
+2926 
-2932 MGKGGA
+2932 
-2938 FGGNDHYLVAD
+2938 
-2949 KLAGKG
+2949 
-2955 KVNVTDPIT
+2955 
-2964 GGSKAVGMDALL
+2964 
-2976 RNTNTTIYSYGK
+2976 
-2988 GPDTETATNDDANRM
+2988 
-3003 SIEEAQAALVGK
+3003 
-3015 MASAENKIRYT
+3015 
-3026 IRGGEPQDPDKGWAS
+3026 
-3041 CASTVGWAY
+3041 
-3050 RKVFGDD
+3050 
-3057 AKNMS
+3057 
-3062 ANCDTQSKD
+3062 
-3071 TRFVTVWT
+3071 
-3079 NTGTPLDLSVLQ
+3079 
-3091 PGDILYMNWDQTR
+3091 
-3104 NNGDMDHAEM
+3104 
-3114 YAGNGFD
+3114 
-3121 WSHGGPNHGDLGTNK
+3121 
-3136 KSLNDYRRKHTM
+3136 
-3148 MVRRYGPISRS
+3148 
-3159 TDGYV
+3159 
-3164 STDPAALN
+3164 
-3172 NPTFNNSGSSYIGD
+3172 
-3186 SSSSSSVN
+3186 
-3194 PDDPIGVQFLSQLT
+3194 
-3208 DIIKNGSKSLDNILN
+3208 
-3223 QISGDPPT
+3223 
-3231 DESGNTTDSMAGSST
+3231 
-3246 GSNVNFGDG
+3246 
-3255 NYKQYTATESSNR
+3255 
-3268 IWQAL
+3268 
-3273 KNFGY
+3273 
-3278 TDYAASGIMGCW
+3278 
-3290 QAESS
+3290 
-3295 NRADRVEGD
+3295 
-3304 YLGSF
+3304 
-3309 PGFQKV
+3309 
-3315 LESNASLNNYTTGTL
+3315 
-3330 FPAYQRSNIS
+3330 
-3340 IDESG
+3340 
-3345 YKGNDGNYYPG
+3345 
-3356 IGLAQWTGPRGY
+3356 
-3368 NLFKYAVDNNKDWRD
+3368 
-3383 LDTQLAFFNSEIA
+3383 
-3396 SRGLKDTLNSATSA
+3396 
-3410 SDAARKMLDGYEM
+3410 
-3423 YSGYSSKAPSAYE
+3423 
-3436 KRAGYANGIYANYAG
+3436 
-3451 SGSSD
+3451 
-3456 DDKST
+3456 
-3461 TSTGKGPGLEEFDEA
+3461 
-3476 LNYGKGPSAN
+3476 
-3486 LEAMN
+3486 
-3491 NQISAINAQI
+3491 
-3501 KKAKQQTDDES
+3501 
-3512 TATKL
+3512 
-3517 TKSVTDAIEKTVST
+3517 
-3531 GDTNS
+3531 
-3536 DVVNVLST
+3536 
-3544 SLSKMIELLAAIKD
+3544 
-3558 NTDPKNNQSGPTS
+3558 
-3571 GQQRELPTVRA
+3571 
-3582 DNFGADGTNTGVG
+3582 
-3595 TNTEDIGAT
+3595 
-3604 IMNTLTAR
+3604 

>member
-57 QDLIRDTVSFLRN
+57 QDLIRDTVTFLRN

-135 FDENGDWDES
+135 FGENGDWDES

-191 AQMNLKMSMKQ
+191 AQLNLKMSMKQ

-237 AHNQMMSQVNDIK
+237 AHNQMMSQINDIK

-333 VGQIVPE
+333 VGQLVPE

-378 ILDAFL
+378 FLDAFL

-439 IFNYKTGKYERAANI
+439 VYNYKTGKYERAANI

-473 RMIFER
+473 RMMFER
-479 ARAYNWETDE
+479 ARAYKWETDE
-489 DRKDFEN
+489 DRKEFED

-524 FPDTSNKDQ
+524 FPDTSKKDQ

-571 NKELMDSGLISA
+571 NKELKDSGLISA

-590 LEKVKNRSTL
+590 LEKVKSRSTL

-605 GEVELDALSKEHL
+605 GEVELDALSREHM
-618 EAVRKAGNTAA
+618 EAVRKAGNTVA

-653 GLASSKPADD
+653 GLAPTKPVDD
-663 STETSSVERQMS
+663 STETSSAGRQMS
-675 ELIQDVLDQS
+675 ELIQNVLDQS

-695 KQKQLDQKAYAARR
+695 QQKQLDQKAYAARR

-743 QYQQAINIKL
+743 QYQQAVNIKL

-785 DNLQHGSKI
+785 DNLQRGSKI

-890 DEMFGVSDKAEKIK
+890 DETFGISEKAGKIK

-910 ASEIKTKFTGTK
+910 VSEIKTKFTGTK
-922 DEATGQW
+922 DEATGLW
-929 SGGILSSTINKVG
+929 SGGILSETINKIG

-963 AVDTKGV
+963 LVAKKGH
-970 KTELVMER
+970 
-978 SPDIAGNGGRFVG
+978 DIGFVLDDQGRWVESE
-991 KNTYH
+991 KYS
-996 GVIGKL
+996 GVIGTL
-1002 KEGFGTAQ
+1002 KKGFKTTT
-1010 AFLFGQESD
+1010 AFLFGEGED

-1066 SVTGLVHGSDTIKNA
+1066 SVAGLVQGSDSIKNV
-1081 LFGEE
+1081 LFGEM
-1086 TERQKLDTKGN
+1086 TDDFKK
-1097 PVYDKDG
+1097 DKDG
-1104 KPVMIKTRK
+1104 NLILGDDGKPIPTGTQSRK
-1113 GGMIEQSVYEGFRQ
+1113 GGMISQQVYDGFRQ

-1132 GIGALAGGVL
+1132 GVGALIGGAL
-1142 GSFGLLPFGMGQM
+1142 GTFGLLPFGMGQM
-1155 AGAIV
+1155 AGAII

-1172 VKELIFGNGVD
+1172 VKELIFGDGIN

-1445 RMRNQVRDDARKKDL
+1445 RMRNQVRNDARKKDL

-1469 AGAQVGGF
+1469 AGAHVGGF
-1477 FSRLFGK
+1477 FSRLFGNSG
-1484 KDDTKTSNK
+1484 DTKGT
-1493 PGGGTAGAT
+1493 GGGT
-1502 GTGPTTTPTGPSGV
+1502 GTRPTGPSGQST
-1516 NAHEK
+1516 HEK

-1589 KGRSNNQLLTSI
+1589 RGKSNNQLLTSI

-1619 GWNTAYIRTML
+1619 GWNTAYIRAL
-1630 EKQYGGLSAEELPE
+1630 LDKQFGGLSAEELPE

-1654 RRRTIL
+1654 RRRTII
-1660 GRAKDRVFDFFGGIR
+1660 GRAKDAVTDFFGGIR
-1675 DRAVGVVSGVRDRV
+1675 DRAVGVVSGARDRV

-1712 VVKGVGSGIVEA
+1712 VVKGVGNGIVEA
-1724 AKVTGSILKKILIG
+1724 AKVTGSIMKKILLG
-1738 AAEGIG
+1738 AAEGLG
-1744 NTLAGIGRFFYKAAG
+1744 RTLAGVGRLIYKAAG
-1759 GIGTALGNVVS
+1759 GLGEALGNVAS
-1770 TLTGVLHDLTLAVS
+1770 TLTGVLHDLTLAVT
-1784 STAVGLIQTVAAI
+1784 STALGLVQTVAAI
-1797 APDIITGVWKGATK
+1797 APDVLEFIWKGATG
-1811 LGKLAWKGIKG
+1811 LGKMAWKGIKG
-1822 GVKGVAGVVGG
+1822 GVKGIAHGVGA

-1839 NKLMGKRGTKTK
+1839 SKLTGKKREKAK
-1851 TKRHN
+1851 TKR

-1863 GGYLDHIDEAFMKIG
+1863 GGHLDEVGETFIKIG
-1878 DPLTPS
+1878 DKATPD
-1884 NFPVVTVFNG
+1884 NFPIINVHKGFASVMN
-1894 ISRSMETHAIPVYIL
+1894 RKAIPVYIL
-1909 GAARKAFSHMDM
+1909 GSDPMAVINSKLLNVPSADGGEG
-1921 PTGGPAQTAEQVS
+1921 PTPSAPGP
-1934 DTRGNA
+1934 D
-1940 YTAPSDV
+1940 
-1947 IDITDDVVDA
+1947 
-1957 TPKNMPRES
+1957 
-1966 KETQSANTSGTQAQL
+1966 
-1981 TQATHAALPAAQ
+1981 
-1993 RATTQPK
+1993 
-2000 LNIPNITLPAL
+2000 
-2011 PNPFKRGNPAEKP
+2011 
-2024 GYYDTPIGAKGLFM
+2024 
-2038 DFITGRG
+2038 
-2045 KNQLY
+2045 
-2050 LTRPDGKIVRADPNA
+2050 
-2065 LPPEVAAALA
+2065 
-2075 SGKKSFVYKEKPKA
+2075 
-2089 LPAGPKLPALP
+2089 
-2100 MGGSIDKYFEESNE
+2100 MGGSSVPGLADPITLWAGTKGVTTDAAGNVVNVERTKEDAWQEFIGAATGAKTLLGSIKEAFSSKAYYEFENGKLVKRDGPPEDAIKTGKNSYVRKVPTKAPPIQNADAIIE
-2114 NSKALNLA
+2114 AQNKNSKANNLA
-2122 QTDKFVATY
+2122 STDKYVKTY
-2131 TKVDRQAERSRNPA
+2131 AKVDRQAERSRDPKK
-2145 QVYDE
+2145 VYDD
-2150 AMSRAQTREEAEAI
+2150 AIAKAQTREEVEAVL
-2164 MAAQQMNANR
+2164 AVQQANANNA
-2174 GLVTSGGTNTEK
+2174 VTAATSTSEK
-2186 TEKSESFFDQLIKEV
+2186 SEKSESFFDQLIKEV
-2201 LPTVLTL
+2201 LPAAL
-2208 GLPLISM
+2208 GIALPLITM
-2215 VLGAS
+2215 VGGIGS
-2220 GEGTQFITHGAEN
+2220 GETQLVTHGAEN
-2233 FIMNALRGL
+2233 IMQKILRGL
-2242 GLDKL
+2242 GIDNL

-2253 SIFTDPDGAAKVA
+2253 SVIDNPAMADSLKKDIAGEA
-2266 EEFAEKGGKKAAKT
+2266 AEKGGKKAARKAARGKT
-2280 TKTVGALGKL
+2280 TVGILGNLSEFASWITNPSNADAAIDLGKE
-2290 SDFITLV
+2290 
-2297 KSPMN
+2297 
-2302 ADMMIDMGKQTGGL
+2302 TGGI
-2316 KGAAMQAKGSAAKA
+2316 KGFGMQVGGKAAKA
-2330 VSNAASSISSLKSKV
+2330 INKVGTAAGSAVSTLKSKV
-2345 TSIISGLIDKILSN
+2345 TSVVGGLLDKIIN
-2359 KVVQQ
+2359 NGVVQQ
-2364 IAGKLLP
+2364 IAGKLAP
-2371 KLKGLKNKIISLIV
+2371 KLKSIKSKIIAAITEK
-2385 SAGLDK
+2385 GLDK
-2391 AVKQVGSKTIGSVV
+2391 AVKQVGSKTIGSLV
-2405 RQLGGLST
+2405 RQLGGVST
-2413 GFILTA
+2413 GFLLTA

-2437 GVSASDVTIGMKIA
+2437 GVSASDCTIGMKIA
-2451 TGVTRALTGAIAA
+2451 TGITRALTGAISA

-2474 SIALSFVESNIAQLI
+2474 SIALSFVESNIAQII
-2489 YSAVADEDAMDE
+2489 YTAVADDSDE
-2501 LQQNQQELQDATNA
+2501 AEWKQNQQELQDATNA

-2522 NLTTTEYAKQFNK
+2522 DLTTTEYAKQFNN
-2535 DGTKRET
+2535 DGTKRA
-2542 GILASIKNGVSNV
+2542 GGVLGAIRDFGSNI
-2555 GGLLGAAGGAI
+2555 GGLIGAAGSSI
-2566 FNGAKDLL
+2566 FNGAKGLL
-2574 GKAGS
+2574 GKAGDFLGGVGNTVWNGLKG
-2579 AIGDVAGNI
+2579 IGGGIADFAGNA
-2588 WGGIKGAAGTVWD
+2588 WSGIKGAAG
-2601 GLKGAAGN
+2601 K
-2609 VGEFLSGVPDAL
+2609 VGEFFSGIPGAVEDF
-2621 GNLGSNI
+2621 GHTFWQG
-2628 VKGLGGVAFNV
+2628 VGGAAFNV
-2639 QNFFTSTLP
+2639 QNFFTDTLP
-2648 NAVGGFFTNVGDFL
+2648 GAVNGFITDVGDFL
-2662 SGIPEWAAG
+2662 KGVPEWAAG
-2671 VKDNVVNFFTQ
+2671 VKDNVVNFFTN

-2689 NFFNSAKNFVTQTI
+2689 NFFNNAKNFVTQTI
-2703 PETAGNLVEG
+2703 PETAGNIVEG
-2713 AKSTISG
+2713 AKSAVGG
-2720 AAENVKKAAAGAVDF
+2720 AVENVKKAAAGAVDF
-2735 LKNDMPEK
+2735 LTTDMPEK
-2743 VGNFFTNVQTF
+2743 IGNFFGNVKTF
-2754 VTQEIPE
+2754 VTEEIPE
-2761 TAGNLVDKAGKAAS
+2761 TASNVVRKAGEAAS

-2782 DAAGKVVSNVTKG
+2782 DAAGKVVNNVVSG
-2795 VQGIANTVGGFFSD
+2795 VKGIASTVGGFFSD
-2809 LFGGIADDFNE
+2809 LFGGIAEDVQT
-2820 GYNAAKTNAGK
+2820 GYSNAKEAAGK

-2881 SKSMGMRMSDGG
+2881 SKTMGMRMSDGG

-2908 GMEQGPTSTGMIQ
+2908 GMEQGPTSTGMIS
-2921 SNLSN
+2921 SNLSKG
-2926 DRPVVL
+2926 RPVVL

-2988 GPDTETATNDDANRM
+2988 GPIEAN
-3003 SIEEAQAALVGK
+3003 SNASTTEAQNALVAK
-3015 MASAENKIRYT
+3015 MRDLQAHPIPYSLE
-3026 IRGGEPQDPDKGWAS
+3026 GPQDPDKGSAS

-3050 RKVFGDD
+3050 RKVLGVND
-3057 AKNMS
+3057 MS
-3062 ANCDTQSKD
+3062 ASSRTQAKDDRFTDIVRLGPSDTQPGK
-3071 TRFVTVWT
+3071 TF
-3079 NTGTPLDLSVLQ
+3079 DLSVLQ
-3091 PGDILYMNWDQTR
+3091 PGDIVYMYNK
-3104 NNGDMDHAEM
+3104 GDGWASNHTEM
-3114 YAGNGFD
+3114 YIGNGKD
-3121 WSHGGPNHGDLGTNK
+3121 LSHGGPDPGPQERTLDAARQK
-3136 KSLNDYRRKHTM
+3136 KVWA
-3148 MVRRYGPISRS
+3148 VRRYKPFVDNDTVKILASDGLTGGTYSS
-3159 TDGYV
+3159 TTNDGSQATDGNDKSAGGQFLTSLSNYISGAVNPFNSILNQV
-3164 STDPAALN
+3164 SGGMLGLSDS
-3172 NPTFNNSGSSYIGD
+3172 SGSS
-3186 SSSSSSVN
+3186 SS
-3194 PDDPIGVQFLSQLT
+3194 T
-3208 DIIKNGSKSLDNILN
+3208 
-3223 QISGDPPT
+3223 
-3231 DESGNTTDSMAGSST
+3231 T
-3246 GSNVNFGDG
+3246 GSNYNFGSG
-3255 NYKQYTATESSNR
+3255 AYTKFSATESANR

-3304 YLGSF
+3304 YLRGF

-3315 LESNASLNNYTTGTL
+3315 LASNNALNDYTTNFL

-3340 IDESG
+3340 ISKSG

-3436 KRAGYANGIYANYAG
+3436 KRAGYANGIYENYAG
-3451 SGSSD
+3451 SGSSGE
-3456 DDKST
+3456 DKST

-3501 KKAKQQTDDES
+3501 KKAKQQTDEES

-3536 DVVNVLST
+3536 DVINVLST

-3558 NTDPKNNQSGPTS
+3558 NTDPKNNQGGPTS

>member
-57 QDLIRDTVSFLRN
+57 QDLIRDTVAFLRN

-145 NIDVSGIEGEKAIAE
+145 NINVSGIEGEKAIAE

-237 AHNQMMSQVNDIK
+237 AHNQMMSQINDIK

-333 VGQIVPE
+333 VGQLVPE

-378 ILDAFL
+378 FLDAFL

-439 IFNYKTGKYERAANI
+439 VYNYKTGKYERAANI

-473 RMIFER
+473 RMMFER
-479 ARAYNWETDE
+479 ARAYKWETDE
-489 DRKDFEN
+489 DRKEFED

-524 FPDTSNKDQ
+524 FPDTSKKDQ

-571 NKELMDSGLISA
+571 NKELKESGLISA

-590 LEKVKNRSTL
+590 LEKVKSRSTL

-605 GEVELDALSKEHL
+605 GEVELDALSREHM
-618 EAVRKAGNTAA
+618 EAVRKAGNTVA

-653 GLASSKPADD
+653 GLAPTKLVDD
-663 STETSSVERQMS
+663 STETSSAGRQMS
-675 ELIQDVLDQS
+675 ELIQNVLDQS

-695 KQKQLDQKAYAARR
+695 QQKQLDQKAYAARR

-718 TITMDP
+718 AITMDP

-743 QYQQAINIKL
+743 QYQQAVNIKL

-785 DNLQHGSKI
+785 DNLQRGSKI

-890 DEMFGVSDKAEKIK
+890 DETFGISEKAGKIK

-922 DEATGQW
+922 DEATGLW
-929 SGGILSSTINKVG
+929 SGGILSETINKIG

-963 AVDTKGV
+963 LVAKKGH
-970 KTELVMER
+970 
-978 SPDIAGNGGRFVG
+978 DIGFVLDDQGRWVESE
-991 KNTYH
+991 KYS
-996 GVIGKL
+996 GVIGTL
-1002 KEGFGTAQ
+1002 KKGFKTTT
-1010 AFLFGQESD
+1010 AFLFGEGED

-1066 SVTGLVHGSDTIKNA
+1066 SVAGLVQGSDSIKNV
-1081 LFGEE
+1081 LFGEM
-1086 TERQKLDTKGN
+1086 TDDFKK
-1097 PVYDKDG
+1097 DKDG
-1104 KPVMIKTRK
+1104 NLILGDDGKPIPTGTQSRK
-1113 GGMIEQSVYEGFRQ
+1113 GGMISQQVYDGFRQ

-1132 GIGALAGGVL
+1132 GVGALIGGAL
-1142 GSFGLLPFGMGQM
+1142 GTFGLLPFGMGQM
-1155 AGAIV
+1155 AGAII

-1172 VKELIFGNGVD
+1172 VKELIFGDGIN

-1379 FQEHIIDPMKDMANR
+1379 FQEHIIDPMKNMANR

-1424 EDDLDEK
+1424 KDDLDDDRAAK
-1431 RDKKK
+1431 RKDKQ
-1436 EKKKETLFE
+1436 EKKNETVFE
-1445 RMRNQVRDDARKKDL
+1445 RIRNKVRSDTRKKDL
-1460 NRAKQSFKK
+1460 NRAKRSFGR
-1469 AGAQVGGF
+1469 AGAHVGGF
-1477 FSRLFGK
+1477 FSRFFG
-1484 KDDTKTSNK
+1484 DSGDTKGA
-1493 PGGGTAGAT
+1493 GGGT
-1502 GTGPTTTPTGPSGV
+1502 GTRPTGPSGQST
-1516 NAHEK
+1516 HEK

-1589 KGRSNNQLLTSI
+1589 RGKSNNQLLTSI

-1619 GWNTAYIRTML
+1619 GWNTAYIRAL
-1630 EKQYGGLSAEELPE
+1630 LDKQFGGLSAEELPE

-1654 RRRTIL
+1654 RRRTII

-1675 DRAVGVVSGVRDRV
+1675 DRAVGVVSGARDRV

-1712 VVKGVGSGIVEA
+1712 VVKGVGSGIIEA
-1724 AKVTGSILKKILIG
+1724 AKVTGSIMKKILLG
-1738 AAEGIG
+1738 AAEGLG
-1744 NTLAGIGRFFYKAAG
+1744 RTLAGVGRLIYKAAG
-1759 GIGTALGNVVS
+1759 GLGEALGNVAS
-1770 TLTGVLHDLTLAVS
+1770 TLTGVLHDLTLAVT
-1784 STAVGLIQTVAAI
+1784 STALGLVQTVAAI
-1797 APDIITGVWKGATK
+1797 APDVLEFIWKGATG
-1811 LGKLAWKGIKG
+1811 LGKMAWKGIKG
-1822 GVKGVAGVVGG
+1822 GVKGIAHGVGA

-1839 NKLMGKRGTKTK
+1839 SKLTGKKREKAK
-1851 TKRHN
+1851 TKR

-1863 GGYLDHIDEAFMKIG
+1863 GGHLDEVGETFIKIG
-1878 DPLTPS
+1878 DKATPD
-1884 NFPVVTVFNG
+1884 NFPIINVHKGFASVMN
-1894 ISRSMETHAIPVYIL
+1894 RKAIPVYIL
-1909 GAARKAFSHMDM
+1909 GSDPMAVINSKLLNVPSADGGEG
-1921 PTGGPAQTAEQVS
+1921 PTPSAPGP
-1934 DTRGNA
+1934 D
-1940 YTAPSDV
+1940 
-1947 IDITDDVVDA
+1947 
-1957 TPKNMPRES
+1957 
-1966 KETQSANTSGTQAQL
+1966 
-1981 TQATHAALPAAQ
+1981 
-1993 RATTQPK
+1993 
-2000 LNIPNITLPAL
+2000 
-2011 PNPFKRGNPAEKP
+2011 
-2024 GYYDTPIGAKGLFM
+2024 
-2038 DFITGRG
+2038 
-2045 KNQLY
+2045 
-2050 LTRPDGKIVRADPNA
+2050 
-2065 LPPEVAAALA
+2065 
-2075 SGKKSFVYKEKPKA
+2075 
-2089 LPAGPKLPALP
+2089 
-2100 MGGSIDKYFEESNE
+2100 MGGSSVPGLADPITLWAGTKGVTTDAAGNVVNVERTKEDAWQEFIGAATGAKTLLGSIKEAFSSKAYYEFENGKLVKRDGPPEDAIKTGKNSYVRKVPTKAPPIQNADAIIE
-2114 NSKALNLA
+2114 AQNKNSKANNLA
-2122 QTDKFVATY
+2122 STDKYVKTY
-2131 TKVDRQAERSRNPA
+2131 AKVDRQAERSRDPKK
-2145 QVYDE
+2145 VYDD
-2150 AMSRAQTREEAEAI
+2150 AIAKAQTREEVEAVL
-2164 MAAQQMNANR
+2164 AVQQANANNA
-2174 GLVTSGGTNTEK
+2174 VTAATSTSEK
-2186 TEKSESFFDQLIKEV
+2186 SEKSESFFDQLIKEV
-2201 LPTVLTL
+2201 LPAAL
-2208 GLPLISM
+2208 GIALPLITM
-2215 VLGAS
+2215 VGGIGS
-2220 GEGTQFITHGAEN
+2220 GETQLVTHGAEN
-2233 FIMNALRGL
+2233 IMQKILRGL
-2242 GLDKL
+2242 GIDNL

-2253 SIFTDPDGAAKVA
+2253 SVIDNPAMADSLKKDIAGEA
-2266 EEFAEKGGKKAAKT
+2266 AEKGGKKAARKAARGKT
-2280 TKTVGALGKL
+2280 TVGILGNLSEFASWITNPSNADAAIDLGKE
-2290 SDFITLV
+2290 
-2297 KSPMN
+2297 
-2302 ADMMIDMGKQTGGL
+2302 TGGI
-2316 KGAAMQAKGSAAKA
+2316 KGFGMQVGGKAAKA
-2330 VSNAASSISSLKSKV
+2330 INKVGTAAGSAVSTLKSKV
-2345 TSIISGLIDKILSN
+2345 TSVVGGLLDKIINNS
-2359 KVVQQ
+2359 VVQQ
-2364 IAGKLLP
+2364 IAGKLAP
-2371 KLKGLKNKIISLIV
+2371 KLKSIKSKIIAAITEK
-2385 SAGLDK
+2385 GLDK
-2391 AVKQVGSKTIGSVV
+2391 AVKQVGSKTIGSLV
-2405 RQLGGLST
+2405 RQLGGVST
-2413 GFILTA
+2413 GFLLTA

-2437 GVSASDVTIGMKIA
+2437 GVSASDCTIGMKIA
-2451 TGVTRALTGAIAA
+2451 TGITRALTGAISA

-2474 SIALSFVESNIAQLI
+2474 SIALSFVESNIAQII
-2489 YSAVADEDAMDE
+2489 YTAVADDSDE
-2501 LQQNQQELQDATNA
+2501 AEWKQNQQELQDATNA

-2522 NLTTTEYAKQFNK
+2522 DLTTTEYAKQFNN
-2535 DGTKRET
+2535 DGTKRA
-2542 GILASIKNGVSNV
+2542 GGVLGAIRDFGSNI
-2555 GGLLGAAGGAI
+2555 GGLIGAAGSSI
-2566 FNGAKDLL
+2566 FNGAKGLL
-2574 GKAGS
+2574 GKAGDFLGGVGNTVWNGLKG
-2579 AIGDVAGNI
+2579 IGGGIADFAGNA
-2588 WGGIKGAAGTVWD
+2588 WSGIKGAAG
-2601 GLKGAAGN
+2601 K
-2609 VGEFLSGVPDAL
+2609 VGEFFSGIPGAVEDF
-2621 GNLGSNI
+2621 GHTFWQG
-2628 VKGLGGVAFNV
+2628 VGGAAFNV
-2639 QNFFTSTLP
+2639 QNFFTDTLP
-2648 NAVGGFFTNVGDFL
+2648 GAVNGFITDVGDFL
-2662 SGIPEWAAG
+2662 KGVPEWAAG
-2671 VKDNVVNFFTQ
+2671 VKDNVVNFFTN

-2689 NFFNSAKNFVTQTI
+2689 NFFNNAKNFVTQTI
-2703 PETAGNLVEG
+2703 PETAGSIVEG
-2713 AKSTISG
+2713 AKSAVGG
-2720 AAENVKKAAAGAVDF
+2720 AVENVKKAAAGAVDF
-2735 LKNDMPEK
+2735 LTTDMPEK
-2743 VGNFFTNVQTF
+2743 IGNFFGNVKTF
-2754 VTQEIPE
+2754 VTEEIPE
-2761 TAGNLVDKAGKAAS
+2761 TASNVVRKAGEAAS

-2782 DAAGKVVSNVTKG
+2782 DAAGKVVNNVVSG
-2795 VQGIANTVGGFFSD
+2795 VKGIASTVGGFFSD
-2809 LFGGIADDFNE
+2809 LFGGIAEDVQT
-2820 GYNAAKTNAGK
+2820 GYSNAKEAAGK

-2881 SKSMGMRMSDGG
+2881 SKTMGMRMSDGG

-2908 GMEQGPTSTGMIQ
+2908 GMEQGPTSTGMIS
-2921 SNLSN
+2921 SNLSKG
-2926 DRPVVL
+2926 RPVVL

-2988 GPDTETATNDDANRM
+2988 GPIEANANA
-3003 SIEEAQAALVGK
+3003 STTEAQNALVAK
-3015 MASAENKIRYT
+3015 MRDLQAHPIPYSLQ
-3026 IRGGEPQDPDKGWAS
+3026 GPQDPDKGSAS

-3050 RKVFGDD
+3050 RKVLGI
-3057 AKNMS
+3057 NGMS
-3062 ANCDTQSKD
+3062 ASSRTQAKDDRFTDIVRLGPSDTQPGK
-3071 TRFVTVWT
+3071 TF
-3079 NTGTPLDLSVLQ
+3079 DLSVLQ
-3091 PGDILYMNWDQTR
+3091 PGDIVYMYNK
-3104 NNGDMDHAEM
+3104 GDGWASNHTEM
-3114 YAGNGFD
+3114 YVGNGKD
-3121 WSHGGPNHGDLGTNK
+3121 LSHGGPDPGPQERTLDAARQK
-3136 KSLNDYRRKHTM
+3136 KVWA
-3148 MVRRYGPISRS
+3148 VRRYKPFVDNDTVKILASDGLTGGTYSS
-3159 TDGYV
+3159 TTNDGSQATDGNDKSAGGQFLTSLSNYISNAVNPFNSVLNQV
-3164 STDPAALN
+3164 SGGMLGLSES
-3172 NPTFNNSGSSYIGD
+3172 SGSS
-3186 SSSSSSVN
+3186 SS
-3194 PDDPIGVQFLSQLT
+3194 T
-3208 DIIKNGSKSLDNILN
+3208 
-3223 QISGDPPT
+3223 
-3231 DESGNTTDSMAGSST
+3231 T
-3246 GSNVNFGDG
+3246 GSNFNFGSG
-3255 NYKQYTATESSNR
+3255 AYTKFSATESANR

-3304 YLGSF
+3304 YLRGF

-3315 LESNASLNNYTTGTL
+3315 LASNNALNDYTTNFL

-3340 IDESG
+3340 ISKSG

-3423 YSGYSSKAPSAYE
+3423 YSGYSSKAPSAFE
-3436 KRAGYANGIYANYAG
+3436 KRAGYANGIYENYAG

-3456 DDKST
+3456 EDKST
-3461 TSTGKGPGLEEFDEA
+3461 TSTGKGPGLEEFDDA

-3512 TATKL
+3512 TASKL

-3536 DVVNVLST
+3536 DVINVLST

>member
-57 QDLIRDTVSFLRN
+57 QDLIRDTVTFLRN

-160 VQEENASKRTAATI
+160 VQEENASKRTAATV

-237 AHNQMMSQVNDIK
+237 AHNQMMSQINDIK

-333 VGQIVPE
+333 VGQLVPE

-378 ILDAFL
+378 FLDAFL

-439 IFNYKTGKYERAANI
+439 VYNYKTGKYERAANI

-473 RMIFER
+473 RMMFER
-479 ARAYNWETDE
+479 ARAYKWETDE
-489 DRKDFEN
+489 DRKEFED

-524 FPDTSNKDQ
+524 FPDTSKKDQ

-571 NKELMDSGLISA
+571 NKELKDSGLISA

-590 LEKVKNRSTL
+590 LEKVKSRSTL

-605 GEVELDALSKEHL
+605 GEVELDALSKEHM
-618 EAVRKAGNTAA
+618 EAVRKAGNTVA

-653 GLASSKPADD
+653 GLAPTKPVDD
-663 STETSSVERQMS
+663 STETSSAGRQMS
-675 ELIQDVLDQS
+675 ELIQNVLDQS

-695 KQKQLDQKAYAARR
+695 QQKQLDQKAYAARR

-743 QYQQAINIKL
+743 QYQQAVNIKL

-768 LFDKVVDDQ
+768 LFDKVVDDE

-785 DNLQHGSKI
+785 DNLQRGSKI

-890 DEMFGVSDKAEKIK
+890 DETFGISDKASKIK

-922 DEATGQW
+922 DEATGLW
-929 SGGILSSTINKVG
+929 SGGILSETINKIG

-963 AVDTKGV
+963 LVAKKGH
-970 KTELVMER
+970 
-978 SPDIAGNGGRFVG
+978 DIGFVLDDQGRWVESE
-991 KNTYH
+991 KYS
-996 GVIGKL
+996 GVIGTL
-1002 KEGFGTAQ
+1002 KKGFKTTT
-1010 AFLFGQESD
+1010 AFLFGEGED

-1041 VIDAGIGLVGS
+1041 VIDSGIGLIGS

-1066 SVTGLVHGSDTIKNA
+1066 SVAGLVQGSDSIKNV
-1081 LFGEE
+1081 LFGEM
-1086 TERQKLDTKGN
+1086 TDDFKK
-1097 PVYDKDG
+1097 DKDG
-1104 KPVMIKTRK
+1104 NLILGEDGKPIPTGTQSRK
-1113 GGMIEQSVYEGFRQ
+1113 GGMISQQVYDGFRQ

-1132 GIGALAGGVL
+1132 GVGALIGGVL

-1155 AGAIV
+1155 AGAII

-1172 VKELIFGNGVD
+1172 VKELIFGDGIN

-1379 FQEHIIDPMKDMANR
+1379 FQEHIIDPMKNMANR

-1424 EDDLDEK
+1424 KDDLDDDRAAK
-1431 RDKKK
+1431 RKDKQ
-1436 EKKKETLFE
+1436 EKKNETVFE
-1445 RMRNQVRDDARKKDL
+1445 RIRNKVRSDTRKKDL
-1460 NRAKQSFKK
+1460 NRAKRSFGR
-1469 AGAQVGGF
+1469 AGAHVGGF
-1477 FSRLFGK
+1477 FSRFFG
-1484 KDDTKTSNK
+1484 DSGDTKGA
-1493 PGGGTAGAT
+1493 GGGT
-1502 GTGPTTTPTGPSGV
+1502 GTRPTGPSGQST
-1516 NAHEK
+1516 HEK

-1589 KGRSNNQLLTSI
+1589 RGKSNNQLLTSI

-1619 GWNTAYIRTML
+1619 GWNTAYIRAL
-1630 EKQYGGLSAEELPE
+1630 LDKQFGGLSAEELPE

-1654 RRRTIL
+1654 KRRTII

-1675 DRAVGVVSGVRDRV
+1675 DRAVGVVSGARDRV

-1724 AKVTGSILKKILIG
+1724 AKVTGSIMKKILLG
-1738 AAEGIG
+1738 AAEGLG
-1744 NTLAGIGRFFYKAAG
+1744 RTLAGVGRLIYKAAG
-1759 GIGTALGNVVS
+1759 GIGEALGNVAS

-1784 STAVGLIQTVAAI
+1784 STALGLVQTVAAI
-1797 APDIITGVWKGATK
+1797 APDVLEFIWKGATG
-1811 LGKLAWKGIKG
+1811 LGKMAWKGIKG
-1822 GVKGVAGVVGG
+1822 GVKGIAHGVGA

-1839 NKLMGKRGTKTK
+1839 SKLTGKKREKAK
-1851 TKRHN
+1851 TKR

-1863 GGYLDHIDEAFMKIG
+1863 GGHLDEVGETFIKIG
-1878 DPLTPS
+1878 DKATPD
-1884 NFPVVTVFNG
+1884 NFPIINVHKGFASVMN
-1894 ISRSMETHAIPVYIL
+1894 RKAIPVYIL
-1909 GAARKAFSHMDM
+1909 GSDPMAVINSKLLNVPSADGGEG
-1921 PTGGPAQTAEQVS
+1921 PTPSAPGP
-1934 DTRGNA
+1934 D
-1940 YTAPSDV
+1940 
-1947 IDITDDVVDA
+1947 
-1957 TPKNMPRES
+1957 
-1966 KETQSANTSGTQAQL
+1966 
-1981 TQATHAALPAAQ
+1981 
-1993 RATTQPK
+1993 
-2000 LNIPNITLPAL
+2000 
-2011 PNPFKRGNPAEKP
+2011 
-2024 GYYDTPIGAKGLFM
+2024 
-2038 DFITGRG
+2038 
-2045 KNQLY
+2045 
-2050 LTRPDGKIVRADPNA
+2050 
-2065 LPPEVAAALA
+2065 
-2075 SGKKSFVYKEKPKA
+2075 
-2089 LPAGPKLPALP
+2089 
-2100 MGGSIDKYFEESNE
+2100 MGGSSVPGLADPITLWAGTKGVTTDAAGNVVNVERTKEDAWQEFIGAATGAKTLLGSIKEAFSSKAYYEFENGKLVKRDGPPEDAIKTGKNSYVRKVPTKAPPIQNADAIIE
-2114 NSKALNLA
+2114 AQNKNSKANNLA
-2122 QTDKFVATY
+2122 STDKYVKTY
-2131 TKVDRQAERSRNPA
+2131 AKVDRQAERSRDPKK
-2145 QVYDE
+2145 VYDD
-2150 AMSRAQTREEAEAI
+2150 AIAKAQTREEVEAVL
-2164 MAAQQMNANR
+2164 AVQQANANNA
-2174 GLVTSGGTNTEK
+2174 VTAATSTSEK
-2186 TEKSESFFDQLIKEV
+2186 SEKSESFFDQLIKEV
-2201 LPTVLTL
+2201 LPAAL
-2208 GLPLISM
+2208 GIALPLITM
-2215 VLGAS
+2215 VGGIGS
-2220 GEGTQFITHGAEN
+2220 GETQLVTHGAEN
-2233 FIMNALRGL
+2233 IMQKILRGL
-2242 GLDKL
+2242 GIDNL

-2253 SIFTDPDGAAKVA
+2253 SVIDNPAMADSLKKDIAGEA
-2266 EEFAEKGGKKAAKT
+2266 AEKGGKKAARKAARGKT
-2280 TKTVGALGKL
+2280 TVGILGNLSEFASWITNPSNADAAIDLGKE
-2290 SDFITLV
+2290 
-2297 KSPMN
+2297 
-2302 ADMMIDMGKQTGGL
+2302 TGGI
-2316 KGAAMQAKGSAAKA
+2316 KGFGMQVGGKAAKA
-2330 VSNAASSISSLKSKV
+2330 INKVGTAAGSAVSTLKSKV
-2345 TSIISGLIDKILSN
+2345 TSVVGGLLDKIIN
-2359 KVVQQ
+2359 NGVVQQ
-2364 IAGKLLP
+2364 IAGKLAP
-2371 KLKGLKNKIISLIV
+2371 KLKSIKSKIIAAITEK
-2385 SAGLDK
+2385 GLDK
-2391 AVKQVGSKTIGSVV
+2391 AVKQVGSKTIGSLV
-2405 RQLGGLST
+2405 RQLGGVST
-2413 GFILTA
+2413 GFLLTA

-2437 GVSASDVTIGMKIA
+2437 GVSASDCTIGMKIA
-2451 TGVTRALTGAIAA
+2451 TGITRALTGAISA

-2474 SIALSFVESNIAQLI
+2474 SIALSFVESNIAQII
-2489 YSAVADEDAMDE
+2489 YTAVADDSDE
-2501 LQQNQQELQDATNA
+2501 AEWKQNQQELQDATNA

-2522 NLTTTEYAKQFNK
+2522 DLTTTEYAKQFNN
-2535 DGTKRET
+2535 DGTKRA
-2542 GILASIKNGVSNV
+2542 GGVLGAIRDFGSNI
-2555 GGLLGAAGGAI
+2555 GGLIGAAGSSI
-2566 FNGAKDLL
+2566 FNGAKGLL
-2574 GKAGS
+2574 GKAGDFLGGVGNTVWNGLKG
-2579 AIGDVAGNI
+2579 IGGGIADFAGNA
-2588 WGGIKGAAGTVWD
+2588 WSGIKGAAG
-2601 GLKGAAGN
+2601 K
-2609 VGEFLSGVPDAL
+2609 VGEFFSGIPGAAEDFGHTFWQGV
-2621 GNLGSNI
+2621 
-2628 VKGLGGVAFNV
+2628 GGAAFNV
-2639 QNFFTSTLP
+2639 QNFFMDTLP
-2648 NAVGGFFTNVGDFL
+2648 NAVNGFITDVGDFL
-2662 SGIPEWAAG
+2662 KGVPEWTAG
-2671 VKDNVVNFFTQ
+2671 VKDNVVNFFTN

-2703 PETAGNLVEG
+2703 PETAGSIVEG
-2713 AKSTISG
+2713 AKSAVGG
-2720 AAENVKKAAAGAVDF
+2720 AVENVKKAAAGAVDF
-2735 LKNDMPEK
+2735 LTTDMPEK
-2743 VGNFFTNVQTF
+2743 IGNFFGNVKTF
-2754 VTQEIPE
+2754 VTEEIPE
-2761 TAGNLVDKAGKAAS
+2761 TASNVVRKAGEAAS

-2782 DAAGKVVSNVTKG
+2782 DAAGKVVNNVVSG
-2795 VQGIANTVGGFFSD
+2795 VKGIASTVGGFFSD
-2809 LFGGIADDFNE
+2809 LFGGIAEDVQT
-2820 GYNAAKTNAGK
+2820 GYSNAKEAAGK

-2881 SKSMGMRMSDGG
+2881 SKTMGMRMSDGG

-2908 GMEQGPTSTGMIQ
+2908 GMEQGPTSTGMIS
-2921 SNLSN
+2921 SNLSKG
-2926 DRPVVL
+2926 RPVVL

-2988 GPDTETATNDDANRM
+2988 GPIEANANA
-3003 SIEEAQAALVGK
+3003 STTEAQNALVAK
-3015 MASAENKIRYT
+3015 MRDLQAHPIPYSLQ
-3026 IRGGEPQDPDKGWAS
+3026 GPQDPDKGSAS

-3050 RKVFGDD
+3050 RKVLGI
-3057 AKNMS
+3057 NGMS
-3062 ANCDTQSKD
+3062 ASSRTQAKDDRFTDIVRLGPSDTQPGK
-3071 TRFVTVWT
+3071 TF
-3079 NTGTPLDLSVLQ
+3079 DLSVLQ
-3091 PGDILYMNWDQTR
+3091 PGDIVYMYNK
-3104 NNGDMDHAEM
+3104 GDGWASNHTEM
-3114 YAGNGFD
+3114 YVGNGKD
-3121 WSHGGPNHGDLGTNK
+3121 LSHGGPDPGPQERTLDAARQK
-3136 KSLNDYRRKHTM
+3136 KVWA
-3148 MVRRYGPISRS
+3148 VRRYKPFVDNDTVKILASDGLTGGTYSS
-3159 TDGYV
+3159 TTNDGSQATDGNDKSAGGQFLTSLSNYISNAVNPFNSVLNQV
-3164 STDPAALN
+3164 SGGMLGLSES
-3172 NPTFNNSGSSYIGD
+3172 SGSS
-3186 SSSSSSVN
+3186 SS
-3194 PDDPIGVQFLSQLT
+3194 T
-3208 DIIKNGSKSLDNILN
+3208 
-3223 QISGDPPT
+3223 
-3231 DESGNTTDSMAGSST
+3231 T
-3246 GSNVNFGDG
+3246 GSNYNFGSG
-3255 NYKQYTATESSNR
+3255 AYTKFSETESANR

-3304 YLGSF
+3304 YLRGF

-3315 LESNASLNNYTTGTL
+3315 LASNNALNDYTTNFL

-3340 IDESG
+3340 ISKSG

-3423 YSGYSSKAPSAYE
+3423 YSGYSSKAPSAFE
-3436 KRAGYANGIYANYAG
+3436 KRAGYANGIYENYAG

-3456 DDKST
+3456 EDKST

-3476 LNYGKGPSAN
+3476 LNYGKGPSTN

-3512 TATKL
+3512 TASKL

-3536 DVVNVLST
+3536 DVINVLST

-3558 NTDPKNNQSGPTS
+3558 NTDPKNNQGGPTS

>member
-57 QDLIRDTVSFLRN
+57 QDLIRDTVTFLRN

-191 AQMNLKMSMKQ
+191 AQLNLKMSMKQ

-237 AHNQMMSQVNDIK
+237 AHNQMMSQINDIK

-270 EQDEIFGPN
+270 EQEEIFGPN

-333 VGQIVPE
+333 VGQLVPE

-371 ERGDSDS
+371 ERGDSNS

-439 IFNYKTGKYERAANI
+439 VYNYKTGKYERAANI

-473 RMIFER
+473 RMMFER
-479 ARAYNWETDE
+479 ARAYKWETDD
-489 DRKDFEN
+489 DRKEFED

-524 FPDTSNKDQ
+524 FPDTSKKDQ

-571 NKELMDSGLISA
+571 NKELKDSGLISA

-590 LEKVKNRSTL
+590 LEKVKSRSTL

-605 GEVELDALSKEHL
+605 GEVELDALSREHM
-618 EAVRKAGNTAA
+618 EAVRKAGNTVA

-653 GLASSKPADD
+653 GLAPTKPVDD
-663 STETSSVERQMS
+663 SAETSSAGRQMS
-675 ELIQDVLDQS
+675 ELIQNVLDQS

-695 KQKQLDQKAYAARR
+695 QQKQLDQKAYAARR

-743 QYQQAINIKL
+743 QYQQAVNIKL

-785 DNLQHGSKI
+785 DNLQRGSKI

-864 KNIGDPLKHFFLDK
+864 KNIGGPLKDFFLDK

-890 DEMFGVSDKAEKIK
+890 DETFGISEKAGKIK

-910 ASEIKTKFTGTK
+910 VSEIKTKFTGTK
-922 DEATGQW
+922 DEATGLW
-929 SGGILSSTINKVG
+929 SGGILSETINKIG

-963 AVDTKGV
+963 LVAKKGH
-970 KTELVMER
+970 
-978 SPDIAGNGGRFVG
+978 DIGFVLDDQGRWVESE
-991 KNTYH
+991 KYS
-996 GVIGKL
+996 GVIGTL
-1002 KEGFGTAQ
+1002 KKGFKTTTS
-1010 AFLFGQESD
+1010 FLFGEGED

-1066 SVTGLVHGSDTIKNA
+1066 SVAGLVQGSDSIKNV
-1081 LFGEE
+1081 LFGEM
-1086 TERQKLDTKGN
+1086 TDDFKK
-1097 PVYDKDG
+1097 DKDG
-1104 KPVMIKTRK
+1104 NLILGEDGKPIPTGTKSRK
-1113 GGMIEQSVYEGFRQ
+1113 GGMISQQVYDGFRQ

-1132 GIGALAGGVL
+1132 GIGALAGGVF

-1155 AGAIV
+1155 AGAII

-1172 VKELIFGNGVD
+1172 VKELIFGDGIN

-1311 AKISEWFQNDIYGPL
+1311 AKISGWFQNDIYGPL

-1379 FQEHIIDPMKDMANR
+1379 FQEHIIDPMKNMANR

-1424 EDDLDEK
+1424 KDDLDDDRAAK
-1431 RDKKK
+1431 RKDKQ
-1436 EKKKETLFE
+1436 EKKNETVFE
-1445 RMRNQVRDDARKKDL
+1445 RIRNKVRSDTRKKDL
-1460 NRAKQSFKK
+1460 NRAKRSFGR
-1469 AGAQVGGF
+1469 AGAHVGGF
-1477 FSRLFGK
+1477 FSRFFG
-1484 KDDTKTSNK
+1484 DSGDTKGA
-1493 PGGGTAGAT
+1493 GGGT
-1502 GTGPTTTPTGPSGV
+1502 GTRPTGPSGQST
-1516 NAHEK
+1516 HEK

-1589 KGRSNNQLLTSI
+1589 RGKSNNQLLTSI

-1619 GWNTAYIRTML
+1619 GWNTAYIRAL
-1630 EKQYGGLSAEELPE
+1630 LDKQFGGLSAEELPE

-1654 RRRTIL
+1654 KRRTII

-1675 DRAVGVVSGVRDRV
+1675 DRAVGVVSGARDRV

-1724 AKVTGSILKKILIG
+1724 AKVTGSIMKKILLG
-1738 AAEGIG
+1738 AAEGLG
-1744 NTLAGIGRFFYKAAG
+1744 RTLAGVGRLIYKAAG
-1759 GIGTALGNVVS
+1759 GLGEALGNVAS

-1784 STAVGLIQTVAAI
+1784 STALGLVQTVAAI
-1797 APDIITGVWKGATK
+1797 APDVLEFIWKGATG
-1811 LGKLAWKGIKG
+1811 LGKMAWNGIKG
-1822 GVKGVAGVVGG
+1822 GVKGIAHGVGA

-1839 NKLMGKRGTKTK
+1839 SKLTGKKREKAK
-1851 TKRHN
+1851 TKR

-1863 GGYLDHIDEAFMKIG
+1863 GGHLDEVGETFIKIG
-1878 DPLTPS
+1878 DKATPD
-1884 NFPVVTVFNG
+1884 NFPIINVHKGFASVMN
-1894 ISRSMETHAIPVYIL
+1894 RKAIPVYIL
-1909 GAARKAFSHMDM
+1909 GSDPMAVINSKLLNVPSADGGEG
-1921 PTGGPAQTAEQVS
+1921 PTPSAPGP
-1934 DTRGNA
+1934 D
-1940 YTAPSDV
+1940 
-1947 IDITDDVVDA
+1947 
-1957 TPKNMPRES
+1957 
-1966 KETQSANTSGTQAQL
+1966 
-1981 TQATHAALPAAQ
+1981 
-1993 RATTQPK
+1993 
-2000 LNIPNITLPAL
+2000 
-2011 PNPFKRGNPAEKP
+2011 
-2024 GYYDTPIGAKGLFM
+2024 
-2038 DFITGRG
+2038 
-2045 KNQLY
+2045 
-2050 LTRPDGKIVRADPNA
+2050 
-2065 LPPEVAAALA
+2065 
-2075 SGKKSFVYKEKPKA
+2075 
-2089 LPAGPKLPALP
+2089 
-2100 MGGSIDKYFEESNE
+2100 MGGSSVPRLADPITLWAGTKGVTTDAAGNVVNVERTKEDAWQEFIGAATGAKTLLGSIKEAFSSKAYYEFENGKLVKRDGPPEDAIKTGKNSYVRKVPTKAPPIQNADAIIE
-2114 NSKALNLA
+2114 AQNKNSKANNLA
-2122 QTDKFVATY
+2122 STDKYVKTY
-2131 TKVDRQAERSRNPA
+2131 AKVDRQAERSRDPKK
-2145 QVYDE
+2145 VYDD
-2150 AMSRAQTREEAEAI
+2150 AIAKAQTREEVEAVL
-2164 MAAQQMNANR
+2164 AVQQANANNA
-2174 GLVTSGGTNTEK
+2174 VTAATSTSEK
-2186 TEKSESFFDQLIKEV
+2186 SEKSESFFDQLIKEV
-2201 LPTVLTL
+2201 LPAAL
-2208 GLPLISM
+2208 GIALPLITM
-2215 VLGAS
+2215 VGGIGS
-2220 GEGTQFITHGAEN
+2220 GETQLVTHGAEN
-2233 FIMNALRGL
+2233 IMQKILRGL
-2242 GLDKL
+2242 GIDNL

-2253 SIFTDPDGAAKVA
+2253 SVIDNPAMADSLKKDIAGEA
-2266 EEFAEKGGKKAAKT
+2266 AEKGGKKAARKAARGKT
-2280 TKTVGALGKL
+2280 TVGILGNLSEFASWITNPSNADAAIDLGKE
-2290 SDFITLV
+2290 
-2297 KSPMN
+2297 
-2302 ADMMIDMGKQTGGL
+2302 TGGI
-2316 KGAAMQAKGSAAKA
+2316 KGFGMQVGGKAAKA
-2330 VSNAASSISSLKSKV
+2330 INKVGTAAGSAVSTLKSKV
-2345 TSIISGLIDKILSN
+2345 TSVVGGLLDKIIN
-2359 KVVQQ
+2359 NGVVQQ
-2364 IAGKLLP
+2364 IAGKLAP
-2371 KLKGLKNKIISLIV
+2371 KLKSIKSKIIAAITEK
-2385 SAGLDK
+2385 GLDK
-2391 AVKQVGSKTIGSVV
+2391 AVKQVGSKTIGSLV
-2405 RQLGGLST
+2405 RQLGGVST
-2413 GFILTA
+2413 GFLLTA

-2437 GVSASDVTIGMKIA
+2437 GVSASDCTIGMKIA
-2451 TGVTRALTGAIAA
+2451 TGITRALTGAISA

-2474 SIALSFVESNIAQLI
+2474 SIALSFVESNIAQII
-2489 YSAVADEDAMDE
+2489 YTAVADDSDE
-2501 LQQNQQELQDATNA
+2501 AEWKQNQQELQDATNA

-2522 NLTTTEYAKQFNK
+2522 DLTTTEYAKQFNN
-2535 DGTKRET
+2535 DGTKRA
-2542 GILASIKNGVSNV
+2542 GGVLGAIRDFGSNI
-2555 GGLLGAAGGAI
+2555 GGLIGAAGSSI
-2566 FNGAKDLL
+2566 FNGAKGLL
-2574 GKAGS
+2574 GKAGDFLGGVGNTVWNGLKG
-2579 AIGDVAGNI
+2579 IGGGIADFAGNA
-2588 WGGIKGAAGTVWD
+2588 WSGIKGAAG
-2601 GLKGAAGN
+2601 K
-2609 VGEFLSGVPDAL
+2609 VGEFFSGIPGAVEDF
-2621 GNLGSNI
+2621 GHTFWQG
-2628 VKGLGGVAFNV
+2628 VGGAAFNV
-2639 QNFFTSTLP
+2639 QNFFTDTLP
-2648 NAVGGFFTNVGDFL
+2648 GAVNGFITDVGDFL
-2662 SGIPEWAAG
+2662 KGVPEWAAG
-2671 VKDNVVNFFTQ
+2671 VKDNVVNFFTN

-2689 NFFNSAKNFVTQTI
+2689 NFFNNAKNFVTQTI
-2703 PETAGNLVEG
+2703 PETAGNIVEG
-2713 AKSTISG
+2713 AKSAVGG
-2720 AAENVKKAAAGAVDF
+2720 AVENVKKAAAGAVDF
-2735 LKNDMPEK
+2735 LTTDMPEK
-2743 VGNFFTNVQTF
+2743 IGNFFGNVKTF
-2754 VTQEIPE
+2754 VTEEIPE
-2761 TAGNLVDKAGKAAS
+2761 TASNVVRKAGEAAS

-2782 DAAGKVVSNVTKG
+2782 DAAGKVVNNVVSG
-2795 VQGIANTVGGFFSD
+2795 VKGIASTVGGFFSD
-2809 LFGGIADDFNE
+2809 LFGGIAEDVQT
-2820 GYNAAKTNAGK
+2820 GYSNAKEAAGK

-2881 SKSMGMRMSDGG
+2881 SKTMGMRMSDGG

-2908 GMEQGPTSTGMIQ
+2908 GMEQGPTSTGMIS
-2921 SNLSN
+2921 SNLSKG
-2926 DRPVVL
+2926 RPVVL

-2988 GPDTETATNDDANRM
+2988 GPIEANANA
-3003 SIEEAQAALVGK
+3003 STTEAQNALVAK
-3015 MASAENKIRYT
+3015 MRDLQAHPIPYSLQ
-3026 IRGGEPQDPDKGWAS
+3026 GPQDPDKGSAS

-3050 RKVFGDD
+3050 RKVLGI
-3057 AKNMS
+3057 NGMS
-3062 ANCDTQSKD
+3062 ASSRTQAKDDRFTDIVRLGPSDTQPGK
-3071 TRFVTVWT
+3071 TF
-3079 NTGTPLDLSVLQ
+3079 DLSVLQ
-3091 PGDILYMNWDQTR
+3091 PGDIVYMYNK
-3104 NNGDMDHAEM
+3104 GDGWASNHTEM
-3114 YAGNGFD
+3114 YVGNGKD
-3121 WSHGGPNHGDLGTNK
+3121 LSHGGPDPGPQERTLDAARQK
-3136 KSLNDYRRKHTM
+3136 KVWA
-3148 MVRRYGPISRS
+3148 VRRYKPFVDNDTVKILASDGLTGGTYSS
-3159 TDGYV
+3159 TTNDGSQATDGNDKSAGGQFLTSLSNYISNAVNPFNSVLNQV
-3164 STDPAALN
+3164 SGGMLGLSES
-3172 NPTFNNSGSSYIGD
+3172 SGSS
-3186 SSSSSSVN
+3186 SS
-3194 PDDPIGVQFLSQLT
+3194 T
-3208 DIIKNGSKSLDNILN
+3208 
-3223 QISGDPPT
+3223 
-3231 DESGNTTDSMAGSST
+3231 T
-3246 GSNVNFGDG
+3246 GSNYNFGSG
-3255 NYKQYTATESSNR
+3255 AYTKFSATESANR

-3304 YLGSF
+3304 YLRGF

-3315 LESNASLNNYTTGTL
+3315 LASNNALNDYTTNFL

-3340 IDESG
+3340 ISKSG

-3423 YSGYSSKAPSAYE
+3423 YSGYSSKAPSAFE
-3436 KRAGYANGIYANYAG
+3436 KRAGYANGIYENYAG
-3451 SGSSD
+3451 SGSSGE
-3456 DDKST
+3456 DKST

-3512 TATKL
+3512 TASKL

-3531 GDTNS
+3531 GDTDS

>member
-57 QDLIRDTVSFLRN
+57 QDLIRDTVTFLRN

-237 AHNQMMSQVNDIK
+237 AHNQMMNQINDIK
-250 GLLSEIR
+250 GLLTEIR

-333 VGQIVPE
+333 VGQLVPE

-378 ILDAFL
+378 FLDAFL

-439 IFNYKTGKYERAANI
+439 VYNYKTGKYERAANI

-473 RMIFER
+473 RMMFER
-479 ARAYNWETDE
+479 ARAYKWETDE
-489 DRKDFEN
+489 DRKEFED

-524 FPDTSNKDQ
+524 FPDTSKKDQ

-571 NKELMDSGLISA
+571 NKELKDSGLISA

-590 LEKVKNRSTL
+590 LEKVKSRSTL

-605 GEVELDALSKEHL
+605 GEVELDALSREHM
-618 EAVRKAGNTAA
+618 EAVRKAGNTVA

-653 GLASSKPADD
+653 GLAPTKPVDD
-663 STETSSVERQMS
+663 STETSSAGRQMS
-675 ELIQDVLDQS
+675 ELIQNVLDQS

-695 KQKQLDQKAYAARR
+695 QQKQLDQKAYAARR

-743 QYQQAINIKL
+743 QYQQAVNIKL

-768 LFDKVVDDQ
+768 LFDKVVDDE
-777 VKMLRTEA
+777 VKKLRTEA
-785 DNLQHGSKI
+785 DNLQRGSKI

-864 KNIGDPLKHFFLDK
+864 KNIGGPLKDFFLDK

-890 DEMFGVSDKAEKIK
+890 DETFGISEKAGKIK

-922 DEATGQW
+922 DEATGLW
-929 SGGILSSTINKVG
+929 SGGILSETINKIG

-963 AVDTKGV
+963 LVAKKGH
-970 KTELVMER
+970 
-978 SPDIAGNGGRFVG
+978 DIGFVLDDQGRWVESE
-991 KNTYH
+991 KYS
-996 GVIGKL
+996 GVIGTL
-1002 KEGFGTAQ
+1002 KKGFKTTT
-1010 AFLFGQESD
+1010 AFLFGEDED

-1066 SVTGLVHGSDTIKNA
+1066 SVAGLVQGSDSIKNV
-1081 LFGEE
+1081 LFGEM
-1086 TERQKLDTKGN
+1086 TDDFKK
-1097 PVYDKDG
+1097 DKDG
-1104 KPVMIKTRK
+1104 NLILGEDGKPIPTGTQSRK
-1113 GGMIEQSVYEGFRQ
+1113 GGMISQQVYDGFRQ

-1132 GIGALAGGVL
+1132 GVGALIGGAL

-1155 AGAIV
+1155 AGAII

-1172 VKELIFGNGVD
+1172 VKELIFGDGIN

-1263 TVPETDPETGK
+1263 TVQETDPETGK

-1379 FQEHIIDPMKDMANR
+1379 FQEHIIDPMKNMANR

-1424 EDDLDEK
+1424 KDDLDDDRAAK
-1431 RDKKK
+1431 RKDKQ
-1436 EKKKETLFE
+1436 EKKNETVFE
-1445 RMRNQVRDDARKKDL
+1445 RIRNKIRSDTRKKDL
-1460 NRAKQSFKK
+1460 NRAKRSFGR
-1469 AGAQVGGF
+1469 AGAHVGGF
-1477 FSRLFGK
+1477 FSRFFG
-1484 KDDTKTSNK
+1484 DSGDTKGA
-1493 PGGGTAGAT
+1493 GGST
-1502 GTGPTTTPTGPSGV
+1502 GTRPTGPSGQST
-1516 NAHEK
+1516 HEK

-1589 KGRSNNQLLTSI
+1589 RGKSNNQLLTSI

-1619 GWNTAYIRTML
+1619 GWNTAYIRAL
-1630 EKQYGGLSAEELPE
+1630 LDKQFGGLSAEELPE

-1654 RRRTIL
+1654 RRRTII

-1675 DRAVGVVSGVRDRV
+1675 DRAVGVVSGARDRV

-1724 AKVTGSILKKILIG
+1724 AKVTGSIMKKILLG
-1738 AAEGIG
+1738 AAEGLG
-1744 NTLAGIGRFFYKAAG
+1744 RTLAGVGRLIYKAAG
-1759 GIGTALGNVVS
+1759 GIGEALGNVVS

-1784 STAVGLIQTVAAI
+1784 STALGLVQTVAAI
-1797 APDIITGVWKGATK
+1797 APDVLEFIWKGATG
-1811 LGKLAWKGIKG
+1811 LGKMAWKGIKG
-1822 GVKGVAGVVGG
+1822 GVKGIAHGVGA

-1839 NKLMGKRGTKTK
+1839 SKLTGKKREKAK
-1851 TKRHN
+1851 TKR

-1863 GGYLDHIDEAFMKIG
+1863 GGHLDEVGETFIKIG
-1878 DPLTPS
+1878 DKATPD
-1884 NFPVVTVFNG
+1884 NFPIINVHKGFASVMN
-1894 ISRSMETHAIPVYIL
+1894 RKAIPVYIL
-1909 GAARKAFSHMDM
+1909 GSDPMAVINSKLLNVPSADGGEG
-1921 PTGGPAQTAEQVS
+1921 PTPSAPGP
-1934 DTRGNA
+1934 D
-1940 YTAPSDV
+1940 
-1947 IDITDDVVDA
+1947 
-1957 TPKNMPRES
+1957 
-1966 KETQSANTSGTQAQL
+1966 
-1981 TQATHAALPAAQ
+1981 
-1993 RATTQPK
+1993 
-2000 LNIPNITLPAL
+2000 
-2011 PNPFKRGNPAEKP
+2011 
-2024 GYYDTPIGAKGLFM
+2024 
-2038 DFITGRG
+2038 
-2045 KNQLY
+2045 
-2050 LTRPDGKIVRADPNA
+2050 
-2065 LPPEVAAALA
+2065 
-2075 SGKKSFVYKEKPKA
+2075 
-2089 LPAGPKLPALP
+2089 
-2100 MGGSIDKYFEESNE
+2100 MGGSSVPGLADPITLWAGTKGVTTDAAGNVVNVERTKEDAWQEFIGAATGAKTLLGSIKEAFSSKAYYEFENGKLVKRDGPPEDAIKTGKNSYVRKVPTKAPPIQNADAIIE
-2114 NSKALNLA
+2114 AQNKNSKANNLA
-2122 QTDKFVATY
+2122 STDKYVKTY
-2131 TKVDRQAERSRNPA
+2131 AKVDRQAERSRDPKK
-2145 QVYDE
+2145 VYDD
-2150 AMSRAQTREEAEAI
+2150 AIAKAQTREEVEAVL
-2164 MAAQQMNANR
+2164 AVQQANANNA
-2174 GLVTSGGTNTEK
+2174 VTAATSTSEK
-2186 TEKSESFFDQLIKEV
+2186 SEKSESFFDQLIKEV
-2201 LPTVLTL
+2201 LPAAL
-2208 GLPLISM
+2208 GIALPLITM
-2215 VLGAS
+2215 VGGIGS
-2220 GEGTQFITHGAEN
+2220 GETQLVTHGAEN
-2233 FIMNALRGL
+2233 IMQKILRGL
-2242 GLDKL
+2242 GIDNL

-2253 SIFTDPDGAAKVA
+2253 SVIDNPAMADSLKKDIAGEA
-2266 EEFAEKGGKKAAKT
+2266 AEKGGKKAARKAARGKT
-2280 TKTVGALGKL
+2280 TVGILGNLSEFASWITNPSNADAAIDLGKE
-2290 SDFITLV
+2290 
-2297 KSPMN
+2297 
-2302 ADMMIDMGKQTGGL
+2302 TGGI
-2316 KGAAMQAKGSAAKA
+2316 KGFGMQVGGKAAKA
-2330 VSNAASSISSLKSKV
+2330 INKVGTAAGSAVSTLKSKV
-2345 TSIISGLIDKILSN
+2345 TSVVGGLLDKIIN
-2359 KVVQQ
+2359 NGVVQQ
-2364 IAGKLLP
+2364 IAGKLAP
-2371 KLKGLKNKIISLIV
+2371 KLKSIKNKIIAAITEK
-2385 SAGLDK
+2385 GLDK
-2391 AVKQVGSKTIGSVV
+2391 AVKQVGSKTIGSLV
-2405 RQLGGLST
+2405 RQLGGVST
-2413 GFILTA
+2413 GFLLTA

-2437 GVSASDVTIGMKIA
+2437 GVSASDCTIGMKIA
-2451 TGVTRALTGAIAA
+2451 TGITRALTGAISA

-2474 SIALSFVESNIAQLI
+2474 SIALSFVESNIAQII
-2489 YSAVADEDAMDE
+2489 YTAVADDSDE
-2501 LQQNQQELQDATNA
+2501 AEWKQNQQELQDATNA

-2522 NLTTTEYAKQFNK
+2522 NLTTAEYAKQFNN

-2588 WGGIKGAAGTVWD
+2588 WGGIKGAAGTVWN

-2628 VKGLGGVAFNV
+2628 VQGLGGVAFNV

-2648 NAVGGFFTNVGDFL
+2648 NAVGGFFTDVGDFL

-2689 NFFNSAKNFVTQTI
+2689 NFFNNAKNFVTQTI

-2713 AKSTISG
+2713 AKNTISG
-2720 AAENVKKAAAGAVDF
+2720 AAENVKNAAAGAVDF

-2820 GYNAAKTNAGK
+2820 GYNTAKTNAGK

-2921 SNLSN
+2921 SNLSKG
-2926 DRPVVL
+2926 RPVVL

-2988 GPDTETATNDDANRM
+2988 GPIEAN
-3003 SIEEAQAALVGK
+3003 SNASTTEAQNALVAK
-3015 MASAENKIRYT
+3015 MRDLQAHPIPYSLE
-3026 IRGGEPQDPDKGWAS
+3026 GPQDPDKGSAS

-3050 RKVFGDD
+3050 RKVLGI
-3057 AKNMS
+3057 NGMS
-3062 ANCDTQSKD
+3062 ASSRTQAKDDRFTDIVRLGPSDTQPGK
-3071 TRFVTVWT
+3071 TF
-3079 NTGTPLDLSVLQ
+3079 DLSVLQ
-3091 PGDILYMNWDQTR
+3091 PGDIVYMYNK
-3104 NNGDMDHAEM
+3104 GDGWASNHTEM
-3114 YAGNGFD
+3114 YVGNGKD
-3121 WSHGGPNHGDLGTNK
+3121 LSHGGPDPGPQERTLDAARQK
-3136 KSLNDYRRKHTM
+3136 KVWA
-3148 MVRRYGPISRS
+3148 VRRYKPFVDNDTVKILASDGLTGGTYSS
-3159 TDGYV
+3159 TTNDGSQATDGNDKSAGGQFLTSLSNYISNAVNPFNSVLNQV
-3164 STDPAALN
+3164 SGGMLGLSDS
-3172 NPTFNNSGSSYIGD
+3172 SGSS
-3186 SSSSSSVN
+3186 SS
-3194 PDDPIGVQFLSQLT
+3194 T
-3208 DIIKNGSKSLDNILN
+3208 
-3223 QISGDPPT
+3223 
-3231 DESGNTTDSMAGSST
+3231 T
-3246 GSNVNFGDG
+3246 GSNYNFGSG
-3255 NYKQYTATESSNR
+3255 AYTKFSATESANR

-3304 YLGSF
+3304 YLRGF

-3315 LESNASLNNYTTGTL
+3315 LASNNALNDYTTNFL

-3340 IDESG
+3340 ISKSG

-3436 KRAGYANGIYANYAG
+3436 KRAGYANGIYENYAG

-3456 DDKST
+3456 EDKST

-3512 TATKL
+3512 TASKL

-3531 GDTNS
+3531 GDTDS

-3558 NTDPKNNQSGPTS
+3558 NTDPKNNQGGPTS

>member
-57 QDLIRDTVSFLRN
+57 QDLIRDTVTFLRN

-237 AHNQMMSQVNDIK
+237 AHNQMMSQINDIK

-333 VGQIVPE
+333 VGQLVPE

-378 ILDAFL
+378 FLDAFL

-439 IFNYKTGKYERAANI
+439 VYNYKTGKYERAANI

-473 RMIFER
+473 RMLFER
-479 ARAYNWETDE
+479 ARAYKWETDE
-489 DRKDFEN
+489 DRKEFED

-524 FPDTSNKDQ
+524 FPDTSKKDQ

-571 NKELMDSGLISA
+571 NKELKDSGLISA

-590 LEKVKNRSTL
+590 LEKVKSRSTL

-605 GEVELDALSKEHL
+605 GEVELDALSREHM
-618 EAVRKAGNTAA
+618 EAVRKAGNTVA

-653 GLASSKPADD
+653 GLAPTKPVDD
-663 STETSSVERQMS
+663 STETSSAGRQMS
-675 ELIQDVLDQS
+675 ELIQNVLDQS

-695 KQKQLDQKAYAARR
+695 QQKQLDQKAYTARR

-743 QYQQAINIKL
+743 QYQQAVNVKL

-768 LFDKVVDDQ
+768 LFDKVVDDE

-785 DNLQHGSKI
+785 DNLQRGSKI

-864 KNIGDPLKHFFLDK
+864 KNIGGPLKDFFLDK

-890 DEMFGVSDKAEKIK
+890 DETFGISEKAGKIK

-910 ASEIKTKFTGTK
+910 VSEIKTKFTGTK
-922 DEATGQW
+922 DEATGLW
-929 SGGILSSTINKVG
+929 SGGILSETINKIG

-963 AVDTKGV
+963 LVAKKGH
-970 KTELVMER
+970 
-978 SPDIAGNGGRFVG
+978 DIGFVLDDQGRWVESE
-991 KNTYH
+991 KYS
-996 GVIGKL
+996 GVIGTL
-1002 KEGFGTAQ
+1002 KKGFKTTT
-1010 AFLFGQESD
+1010 AFLFGEGED

-1041 VIDAGIGLVGS
+1041 VINSGIGLIGS

-1066 SVTGLVHGSDTIKNA
+1066 SVAGLVQGSDSIKNV
-1081 LFGEE
+1081 LFGEM
-1086 TERQKLDTKGN
+1086 TDDFKK
-1097 PVYDKDG
+1097 DKDG
-1104 KPVMIKTRK
+1104 NLILGEDGKPIPTGTQSRK
-1113 GGMIEQSVYEGFRQ
+1113 GGMISQQVYDGFRQ

-1132 GIGALAGGVL
+1132 GVGALIGGVL

-1155 AGAIV
+1155 AGAII

-1172 VKELIFGNGVD
+1172 VKELIFGDGIN

-1379 FQEHIIDPMKDMANR
+1379 FQEHIIDPMKNMANR

-1436 EKKKETLFE
+1436 EKKKETVFE

-1469 AGAQVGGF
+1469 AGAHVGGF
-1477 FSRLFGK
+1477 FSRLFGGSG
-1484 KDDTKTSNK
+1484 DTKGA
-1493 PGGGTAGAT
+1493 GGGT
-1502 GTGPTTTPTGPSGV
+1502 GTKPTGPSGQST
-1516 NAHEK
+1516 HEK

-1537 AADMKKAREASV
+1537 ATDMKKAREASV

-1589 KGRSNNQLLTSI
+1589 RGKSNNQLLTSI

-1619 GWNTAYIRTML
+1619 GWNTAYIRAL
-1630 EKQYGGLSAEELPE
+1630 LDKQFGGLSAEELPE

-1654 RRRTIL
+1654 RRRTII

-1675 DRAVGVVSGVRDRV
+1675 DRAVGVVSGARDRV

-1712 VVKGVGSGIVEA
+1712 VVKGVGNGIVEA
-1724 AKVTGSILKKILIG
+1724 AKVTGSIMKKILLG
-1738 AAEGIG
+1738 AAEGLG
-1744 NTLAGIGRFFYKAAG
+1744 RTLAGVGRLIYKAAG
-1759 GIGTALGNVVS
+1759 GLGEALGNVAS

-1784 STAVGLIQTVAAI
+1784 STALGLVQTVAAI
-1797 APDIITGVWKGATK
+1797 APDVLEFIWKGATG
-1811 LGKLAWKGIKG
+1811 LGKMAWKGIKG
-1822 GVKGVAGVVGG
+1822 GVKGIAHGVGA

-1839 NKLMGKRGTKTK
+1839 SKLTGKKREKAK
-1851 TKRHN
+1851 TKR

-1863 GGYLDHIDEAFMKIG
+1863 GGHLDEVGETFIKIG
-1878 DPLTPS
+1878 DKATPD
-1884 NFPVVTVFNG
+1884 NFPIINVHKGFASVMN
-1894 ISRSMETHAIPVYIL
+1894 RKAIPVYIL
-1909 GAARKAFSHMDM
+1909 GSDPMAVINSKLLNVPSADGGEG
-1921 PTGGPAQTAEQVS
+1921 PTPS
-1934 DTRGNA
+1934 
-1940 YTAPSDV
+1940 AP
-1947 IDITDDVVDA
+1947 
-1957 TPKNMPRES
+1957 
-1966 KETQSANTSGTQAQL
+1966 
-1981 TQATHAALPAAQ
+1981 
-1993 RATTQPK
+1993 
-2000 LNIPNITLPAL
+2000 
-2011 PNPFKRGNPAEKP
+2011 
-2024 GYYDTPIGAKGLFM
+2024 GL
-2038 DFITGRG
+2038 D
-2045 KNQLY
+2045 
-2050 LTRPDGKIVRADPNA
+2050 
-2065 LPPEVAAALA
+2065 
-2075 SGKKSFVYKEKPKA
+2075 
-2089 LPAGPKLPALP
+2089 
-2100 MGGSIDKYFEESNE
+2100 MGGSSIPGLADPITLWAGTKGVTTDAAGNVVNVERTKEDAWQEFIGAATGAKTLLGSIKEAFSSKAYYEFENGKLVKRDGPPEDAIKTGKNSYVRKVPTKAPPIQNADAIIE
-2114 NSKALNLA
+2114 AQNKNSKANNLA
-2122 QTDKFVATY
+2122 STDKYVKTY
-2131 TKVDRQAERSRNPA
+2131 AKVDRQAERSRDPKK
-2145 QVYDE
+2145 VYDD
-2150 AMSRAQTREEAEAI
+2150 AIAKAQTREEVEAVL
-2164 MAAQQMNANR
+2164 AVQQANANNA
-2174 GLVTSGGTNTEK
+2174 VTAATSTSEK
-2186 TEKSESFFDQLIKEV
+2186 SEKSESFFDQLIKEV
-2201 LPTVLTL
+2201 LPAAL
-2208 GLPLISM
+2208 GIALPLITM
-2215 VLGAS
+2215 VGGIGS
-2220 GEGTQFITHGAEN
+2220 GETQLVTHGAEN
-2233 FIMNALRGL
+2233 IMQKILRGL
-2242 GLDKL
+2242 GIDNL

-2253 SIFTDPDGAAKVA
+2253 SVIDNPAMADSLKKDIAGEA
-2266 EEFAEKGGKKAAKT
+2266 AEKGGKKAARKAARGKT
-2280 TKTVGALGKL
+2280 TVGILGNLSEFASWITNPSNADAAIDLGKE
-2290 SDFITLV
+2290 
-2297 KSPMN
+2297 
-2302 ADMMIDMGKQTGGL
+2302 TGGI
-2316 KGAAMQAKGSAAKA
+2316 KGFGMQVGGKAAKA
-2330 VSNAASSISSLKSKV
+2330 INKVGTAAGSAVSTLKSKV
-2345 TSIISGLIDKILSN
+2345 TSVVGGLLDKIISNG
-2359 KVVQQ
+2359 VVQQ
-2364 IAGKLLP
+2364 IAGKLAP
-2371 KLKGLKNKIISLIV
+2371 KLKSIKSKIIAAITEK
-2385 SAGLDK
+2385 GLDK
-2391 AVKQVGSKTIGSVV
+2391 AVKQVGSKTIGSLV
-2405 RQLGGLST
+2405 RQLGGVST
-2413 GFILTA
+2413 GFLLTA

-2437 GVSASDVTIGMKIA
+2437 GVSASDCTIGMKIA
-2451 TGVTRALTGAIAA
+2451 TGITRALTGAISA

-2474 SIALSFVESNIAQLI
+2474 SIALSFVESNIAQII
-2489 YSAVADEDAMDE
+2489 YTAVADDSDE
-2501 LQQNQQELQDATNA
+2501 AEWKQNQQELQDATNA

-2522 NLTTTEYAKQFNK
+2522 DLTTTEYAKQFNN
-2535 DGTKRET
+2535 DGTKRA
-2542 GILASIKNGVSNV
+2542 GGVLGAIRDFGSNI
-2555 GGLLGAAGGAI
+2555 GGLIGAAGSSI
-2566 FNGAKDLL
+2566 FNGAKGLL
-2574 GKAGS
+2574 GKAGDFLGGVGNTVWNGLKG
-2579 AIGDVAGNI
+2579 IGGGIADFAGNA
-2588 WGGIKGAAGTVWD
+2588 WSGIKGAAG
-2601 GLKGAAGN
+2601 K
-2609 VGEFLSGVPDAL
+2609 VGEFFSGIPGAVEDFSHTFWQ
-2621 GNLGSNI
+2621 G
-2628 VKGLGGVAFNV
+2628 VGGAAFNV
-2639 QNFFTSTLP
+2639 QNFFMDTLP
-2648 NAVGGFFTNVGDFL
+2648 NAVNGFITDVGDFL
-2662 SGIPEWAAG
+2662 KGVPEWAAG
-2671 VKDNVVNFFTQ
+2671 VKDNVVNFFTN

-2689 NFFNSAKNFVTQTI
+2689 NFFNNAKNFVTQTI
-2703 PETAGNLVEG
+2703 PETAGNIVEG
-2713 AKSTISG
+2713 AKSAVGG
-2720 AAENVKKAAAGAVDF
+2720 AVENVKKAAAGAVDF
-2735 LKNDMPEK
+2735 LTTDMPEK
-2743 VGNFFTNVQTF
+2743 IGNFFGNVKTF
-2754 VTQEIPE
+2754 VTEEIPE
-2761 TAGNLVDKAGKAAS
+2761 TASNVVRKAGEAAS
-2775 NALSSAK
+2775 SALNNAK
-2782 DAAGKVVSNVTKG
+2782 DAAGKVVNNVVSG
-2795 VQGIANTVGGFFSD
+2795 VKGIASTVGGFFSD
-2809 LFGGIADDFNE
+2809 LFGGIAEDVQT
-2820 GYNAAKTNAGK
+2820 GYSNAKEAAGK

-2881 SKSMGMRMSDGG
+2881 SKTMGMRMSDGG

-2908 GMEQGPTSTGMIQ
+2908 GMEQGPTSTGMIS
-2921 SNLSN
+2921 SNLSKG
-2926 DRPVVL
+2926 RPVVL

-2988 GPDTETATNDDANRM
+2988 GPIEAN
-3003 SIEEAQAALVGK
+3003 SNASTTEAQNALVAK
-3015 MASAENKIRYT
+3015 MRDLQAHPIPYSLE
-3026 IRGGEPQDPDKGWAS
+3026 GPQDPDKGSAS

-3050 RKVFGDD
+3050 RKVLGI
-3057 AKNMS
+3057 NGMS
-3062 ANCDTQSKD
+3062 ASSRTQAKDDRFTDIVRLGPSDTQPGK
-3071 TRFVTVWT
+3071 TF
-3079 NTGTPLDLSVLQ
+3079 DLSVLQ
-3091 PGDILYMNWDQTR
+3091 PGDIVYMYNK
-3104 NNGDMDHAEM
+3104 GDGWASNHTEM
-3114 YAGNGFD
+3114 YVGNGKD
-3121 WSHGGPNHGDLGTNK
+3121 LSHGGPDPGPQERTLDAARQK
-3136 KSLNDYRRKHTM
+3136 KVWA
-3148 MVRRYGPISRS
+3148 VRRYKPFVDNDTVKILASDGLTGGTYSS
-3159 TDGYV
+3159 TTNDGSQATDGNDKSAGGQFLTSLTNYISGAVNPFNSILNQV
-3164 STDPAALN
+3164 SGGMLGLSES
-3172 NPTFNNSGSSYIGD
+3172 SGSS
-3186 SSSSSSVN
+3186 SS
-3194 PDDPIGVQFLSQLT
+3194 T
-3208 DIIKNGSKSLDNILN
+3208 
-3223 QISGDPPT
+3223 
-3231 DESGNTTDSMAGSST
+3231 T
-3246 GSNVNFGDG
+3246 GSNYNFGSG
-3255 NYKQYTATESSNR
+3255 AYTKFSATESANR

-3304 YLGSF
+3304 YLRGF

-3315 LESNASLNNYTTGTL
+3315 LASNNALNDYTTNFL

-3340 IDESG
+3340 ISKSG

-3423 YSGYSSKAPSAYE
+3423 YSGYSSKAPSAFE
-3436 KRAGYANGIYANYAG
+3436 KRAGYANGIYENYAG

-3456 DDKST
+3456 EDKST

-3512 TATKL
+3512 TASKL

-3558 NTDPKNNQSGPTS
+3558 NTDPKNNQGGPTS

>member
-57 QDLIRDTVSFLRN
+57 QDLIRDTITFLRN

-145 NIDVSGIEGEKAIAE
+145 NIDISGIEGEKAIAE

-180 TEAVVNTNNAN
+180 TEAVVNTSNAN

-333 VGQIVPE
+333 VGQLVPE

-454 VNRTERNARDLVG
+454 VNRTERNAKDLVG

-489 DRKDFEN
+489 DRKEFED

-524 FPDTSNKDQ
+524 FPDTSKKDQ

-571 NKELMDSGLISA
+571 NKELKDSGLISA

-590 LEKVKNRSTL
+590 LEKVKSRSTL

-663 STETSSVERQMS
+663 STETSSAERQMS
-675 ELIQDVLDQS
+675 ELIQNVLDQS

-695 KQKQLDQKAYAARR
+695 QQKQLDQKAYAARR

-743 QYQQAINIKL
+743 QYQQAVNIKL

-768 LFDKVVDDQ
+768 LFDKVVDDE
-777 VKMLRTEA
+777 VKMLRSEA
-785 DNLQHGSKI
+785 DNLQRGSKI

-922 DEATGQW
+922 DEATGLW
-929 SGGILSSTINKVG
+929 SGGILSETINKIG

-963 AVDTKGV
+963 LVAKKGH
-970 KTELVMER
+970 
-978 SPDIAGNGGRFVG
+978 DIGFVLDDQGRWVESE
-991 KNTYH
+991 KYS
-996 GVIGKL
+996 GVIGTL
-1002 KEGFGTAQ
+1002 KKVFKTTT
-1010 AFLFGQESD
+1010 AFLFGEGED

-1041 VIDAGIGLVGS
+1041 VINSGIGLIGS

-1066 SVTGLVHGSDTIKNA
+1066 SVAGLVQGSDSIKNV
-1081 LFGEE
+1081 LFGEM
-1086 TERQKLDTKGN
+1086 TDDFKK
-1097 PVYDKDG
+1097 DKDG
-1104 KPVMIKTRK
+1104 NLILGEDGKPIPTGTQSRK
-1113 GGMIEQSVYEGFRQ
+1113 GGMISQQVYDGFRQ

-1132 GIGALAGGVL
+1132 GVGALIGGAL
-1142 GSFGLLPFGMGQM
+1142 GTFGLLPFGMGQM
-1155 AGAIV
+1155 AGAII

-1172 VKELIFGNGVD
+1172 VKELIFGDGIN

-1251 INEFFFGTEATK
+1251 INEFFFGTTTTK

-1379 FQEHIIDPMKDMANR
+1379 FQEHIIDPMKNMANR

-1424 EDDLDEK
+1424 KDDLDDDRAAK
-1431 RDKKK
+1431 RKDKQ
-1436 EKKKETLFE
+1436 EKKNETVFE
-1445 RMRNQVRDDARKKDL
+1445 RIRNQVRDDARKKDL

-1589 KGRSNNQLLTSI
+1589 RGKSNNQLLTSI

-1619 GWNTAYIRTML
+1619 GWNTAYIRAL
-1630 EKQYGGLSAEELPE
+1630 LDKQFGGLSAEELPE

-1654 RRRTIL
+1654 RRRTII
-1660 GRAKDRVFDFFGGIR
+1660 GRAKDAVTDFFGGIR

-1724 AKVTGSILKKILIG
+1724 AKVTGSIMKKILLG
-1738 AAEGIG
+1738 AAEGLG
-1744 NTLAGIGRFFYKAAG
+1744 RTLAGVGRLIYKAAG
-1759 GIGTALGNVVS
+1759 GLGEALGNVAS

-1784 STAVGLIQTVAAI
+1784 STALGLVQTVAAI
-1797 APDIITGVWKGATK
+1797 APDVLEFIWKGATG
-1811 LGKLAWKGIKG
+1811 LGKMAWKGIKG
-1822 GVKGVAGVVGG
+1822 GVKGIAHGVGA

-1839 NKLMGKRGTKTK
+1839 SKLTGKKREKAK
-1851 TKRHN
+1851 TKR

-1863 GGYLDHIDEAFMKIG
+1863 GGHLDEVGETFIKIG
-1878 DPLTPS
+1878 DKATPD
-1884 NFPVVTVFNG
+1884 NFPIINVHKGFASVMN
-1894 ISRSMETHAIPVYIL
+1894 RKAIPVYIL
-1909 GAARKAFSHMDM
+1909 GSDPMAVINSKLLNVPSADGGEG
-1921 PTGGPAQTAEQVS
+1921 PTPSAPGP
-1934 DTRGNA
+1934 D
-1940 YTAPSDV
+1940 
-1947 IDITDDVVDA
+1947 
-1957 TPKNMPRES
+1957 
-1966 KETQSANTSGTQAQL
+1966 
-1981 TQATHAALPAAQ
+1981 
-1993 RATTQPK
+1993 
-2000 LNIPNITLPAL
+2000 
-2011 PNPFKRGNPAEKP
+2011 
-2024 GYYDTPIGAKGLFM
+2024 
-2038 DFITGRG
+2038 
-2045 KNQLY
+2045 
-2050 LTRPDGKIVRADPNA
+2050 
-2065 LPPEVAAALA
+2065 
-2075 SGKKSFVYKEKPKA
+2075 
-2089 LPAGPKLPALP
+2089 
-2100 MGGSIDKYFEESNE
+2100 MGGSSVPGLADPITLWAGTKGVTTDAAGNVVNVERTKEDAWQEFIGAATGAKTLLGSIKEAFSSKAYYEFENGKLVKRDGPPEDAIKTGKNSYVRKVPTKAPPIQNADAIIE
-2114 NSKALNLA
+2114 AQNKNSKANNLA
-2122 QTDKFVATY
+2122 STDKYVKTY
-2131 TKVDRQAERSRNPA
+2131 AKVDRQAERSRDPKK
-2145 QVYDE
+2145 VYDD
-2150 AMSRAQTREEAEAI
+2150 AIAKAQTREEVEAVL
-2164 MAAQQMNANR
+2164 AVQQANANNA
-2174 GLVTSGGTNTEK
+2174 VTAATSTSEK
-2186 TEKSESFFDQLIKEV
+2186 SEKSESFFDQLIKEV
-2201 LPTVLTL
+2201 LPAAL
-2208 GLPLISM
+2208 GIALPLITM
-2215 VLGAS
+2215 VGGIGS
-2220 GEGTQFITHGAEN
+2220 GETQLVTHGAEN
-2233 FIMNALRGL
+2233 IMQKILRGL
-2242 GLDKL
+2242 GIDNL

-2253 SIFTDPDGAAKVA
+2253 SVIDNPAMADSLKKDIAGEA
-2266 EEFAEKGGKKAAKT
+2266 AEKGGKKAARKAARGKT
-2280 TKTVGALGKL
+2280 TVGILGNLSEFASWITNPSNADAAIDLGKE
-2290 SDFITLV
+2290 
-2297 KSPMN
+2297 
-2302 ADMMIDMGKQTGGL
+2302 TGGI
-2316 KGAAMQAKGSAAKA
+2316 KGFGMQVGGKAAKA
-2330 VSNAASSISSLKSKV
+2330 INKVGTAAGSAVSTLKSKV
-2345 TSIISGLIDKILSN
+2345 TSVVGGLLDKIIN
-2359 KVVQQ
+2359 NGVVQQ
-2364 IAGKLLP
+2364 IAGKLAP
-2371 KLKGLKNKIISLIV
+2371 KLKSIKSKIIAAITEK
-2385 SAGLDK
+2385 GLDK
-2391 AVKQVGSKTIGSVV
+2391 AVKQVGSKTIGSLV
-2405 RQLGGLST
+2405 RQLGGVST
-2413 GFILTA
+2413 GFLLTA

-2437 GVSASDVTIGMKIA
+2437 GVSASDCTIGMKIA
-2451 TGVTRALTGAIAA
+2451 TGITRALTGAISA

-2474 SIALSFVESNIAQLI
+2474 SIALSFVESNIAQII
-2489 YSAVADEDAMDE
+2489 YTAVADDSDE
-2501 LQQNQQELQDATNA
+2501 AEWKQNQQELQDATNA

-2522 NLTTTEYAKQFNK
+2522 DLTTTEYAKQFNN
-2535 DGTKRET
+2535 DGTERA
-2542 GILASIKNGVSNV
+2542 GGVLGAIRDFGSNI
-2555 GGLLGAAGGAI
+2555 GGLIGAAGSSI
-2566 FNGAKDLL
+2566 FNGAKGLL
-2574 GKAGS
+2574 GKAGDFLGGVGNTVWNGLKG
-2579 AIGDVAGNI
+2579 IGGGIADFAGNA
-2588 WGGIKGAAGTVWD
+2588 WSGIKGAAG
-2601 GLKGAAGN
+2601 K
-2609 VGEFLSGVPDAL
+2609 VGEFFSGIPGAVEDF
-2621 GNLGSNI
+2621 GHTFWQG
-2628 VKGLGGVAFNV
+2628 VGGAAFNV
-2639 QNFFTSTLP
+2639 QNFFTDTLP
-2648 NAVGGFFTNVGDFL
+2648 GAVNGFITDVGDFL
-2662 SGIPEWAAG
+2662 KGVPEWAAG
-2671 VKDNVVNFFTQ
+2671 VKDNVVNFFTN

-2689 NFFNSAKNFVTQTI
+2689 NFFNNAKNFVTQTI
-2703 PETAGNLVEG
+2703 PETAGSIVEG
-2713 AKSTISG
+2713 AKSAVGG
-2720 AAENVKKAAAGAVDF
+2720 AVENVKKAAAGAVDF
-2735 LKNDMPEK
+2735 LTTDMPEK
-2743 VGNFFTNVQTF
+2743 IGNFFGNVKTF
-2754 VTQEIPE
+2754 VTEEIPE
-2761 TAGNLVDKAGKAAS
+2761 TASNVVRKAGEAAS

-2782 DAAGKVVSNVTKG
+2782 DAAGKVVNNVVSG
-2795 VQGIANTVGGFFSD
+2795 VKGIASTVGGFFSD
-2809 LFGGIADDFNE
+2809 LFGGIAEDVQT
-2820 GYNAAKTNAGK
+2820 GYSNAKEAAGK

-2881 SKSMGMRMSDGG
+2881 SKTMGMRMSDGG
-2893 TDPAFFKQ
+2893 TDPAFFKK
-2901 YARTKGF
+2901 YAHIKGF
-2908 GMEQGPTSTGMIQ
+2908 GMEQGPTSTGMIS
-2921 SNLSN
+2921 SNLSKE
-2926 DRPVVL
+2926 RPVVL

-2988 GPDTETATNDDANRM
+2988 GPDTEIATGTTSEDSNRM

-3231 DESGNTTDSMAGSST
+3231 DESGNTTDSTAGSST

-3436 KRAGYANGIYANYAG
+3436 KRAGYANGIYENYAG
-3451 SGSSD
+3451 SGSSGE
-3456 DDKST
+3456 DKST

-3512 TATKL
+3512 TASKL

>member
-57 QDLIRDTVSFLRN
+57 QDLIRDTVTFLRN

-237 AHNQMMSQVNDIK
+237 AHNQMMSQINDIK
-250 GLLSEIR
+250 GLLTEIR

-333 VGQIVPE
+333 VGQLVPE

-378 ILDAFL
+378 FLDAFL

-439 IFNYKTGKYERAANI
+439 VYNYKTGKYERAANI

-473 RMIFER
+473 RMMFER
-479 ARAYNWETDE
+479 ARAYKWETDE
-489 DRKDFEN
+489 DRKEFED

-524 FPDTSNKDQ
+524 FPDTSKKDQ

-571 NKELMDSGLISA
+571 NKELKDSGLISA

-590 LEKVKNRSTL
+590 LEKVKSRSTL

-605 GEVELDALSKEHL
+605 GEVELDALSREHM
-618 EAVRKAGNTAA
+618 EAVRKAGNTVA

-653 GLASSKPADD
+653 GLAPTKPVDD
-663 STETSSVERQMS
+663 STETSSAGRQMS
-675 ELIQDVLDQS
+675 ELIQNVLDQS

-695 KQKQLDQKAYAARR
+695 QQKQLDQKAYAARR

-743 QYQQAINIKL
+743 QYQQAVNIKL

-768 LFDKVVDDQ
+768 LFDKVVDDE
-777 VKMLRTEA
+777 VKMLRSEA
-785 DNLQHGSKI
+785 DNLQRGSKI

-864 KNIGDPLKHFFLDK
+864 KNIGGPLKDFFLDK

-890 DEMFGVSDKAEKIK
+890 DETFGISEKAGKIK

-922 DEATGQW
+922 DEATGLW
-929 SGGILSSTINKVG
+929 SGGILSETINKIG

-963 AVDTKGV
+963 LVAKKGH
-970 KTELVMER
+970 
-978 SPDIAGNGGRFVG
+978 DIGFVLDDQGRWVESE
-991 KNTYH
+991 KYS
-996 GVIGKL
+996 GVIGTL
-1002 KEGFGTAQ
+1002 KKGFKTTT
-1010 AFLFGQESD
+1010 AFLFGEGED

-1066 SVTGLVHGSDTIKNA
+1066 SVAGLVQGSDSIKNV
-1081 LFGEE
+1081 LFGEM
-1086 TERQKLDTKGN
+1086 TDDFKK
-1097 PVYDKDG
+1097 DKDG
-1104 KPVMIKTRK
+1104 NLILGEDGKPIPTGTKSRK
-1113 GGMIEQSVYEGFRQ
+1113 GGMISQQVYDGFRQ

-1155 AGAIV
+1155 AGAII

-1172 VKELIFGNGVD
+1172 VKELIFGDGIN

-1263 TVPETDPETGK
+1263 TVQETDPETGK

-1379 FQEHIIDPMKDMANR
+1379 FQEHIIDPMKNMANR

-1424 EDDLDEK
+1424 KDDLDDDRAAK
-1431 RDKKK
+1431 RKDKQ
-1436 EKKKETLFE
+1436 EKKNETVFE
-1445 RMRNQVRDDARKKDL
+1445 RIRNKIRSDTRKKDL
-1460 NRAKQSFKK
+1460 NRAKRSFGR
-1469 AGAQVGGF
+1469 AGAHVGGF
-1477 FSRLFGK
+1477 FSRFFGDNGDIK
-1484 KDDTKTSNK
+1484 GA
-1493 PGGGTAGAT
+1493 GGGT
-1502 GTGPTTTPTGPSGV
+1502 GTRPTGPSGQST
-1516 NAHEK
+1516 HEK

-1589 KGRSNNQLLTSI
+1589 RGKSNNQLLTSI

-1619 GWNTAYIRTML
+1619 GWNTAYIRAL
-1630 EKQYGGLSAEELPE
+1630 LDKQFGGLSAEELPE

-1654 RRRTIL
+1654 RRRTII
-1660 GRAKDRVFDFFGGIR
+1660 GRAKDAVTDFFGGIR
-1675 DRAVGVVSGVRDRV
+1675 DRAVGVVSGARDRV

-1724 AKVTGSILKKILIG
+1724 AKVTGSIMKKILLG
-1738 AAEGIG
+1738 AAEGLG
-1744 NTLAGIGRFFYKAAG
+1744 RTLAGVGRLIYKAAG
-1759 GIGTALGNVVS
+1759 GIGEALGNVVS
-1770 TLTGVLHDLTLAVS
+1770 TLTGVLHDLTLAVT

-1833 GLSWLG
+1833 GLNWLG

-1921 PTGGPAQTAEQVS
+1921 PTGPAQSGGGQSSSTVP
-1934 DTRGNA
+1934 G
-1940 YTAPSDV
+1940 DV
-1947 IDITDDVVDA
+1947 IDITDDVTDA
-1957 TPKNMPRES
+1957 PSTATATAQKSTATATRTAAKPKV
-1966 KETQSANTSGTQAQL
+1966 A
-1981 TQATHAALPAAQ
+1981 
-1993 RATTQPK
+1993 
-2000 LNIPNITLPAL
+2000 LPAL
-2011 PNPFKRGNPAEKP
+2011 PNPFNRGNPAEKP

-2045 KNQLY
+2045 KNQIY
-2050 LTRPDGKIVRADPNA
+2050 LTRPDGKIVRADPNT
-2065 LPPEVAAALA
+2065 LPPEVAAAFA
-2075 SGKKSFVYKEKPKA
+2075 SGKKSFIYKEKPKA
-2089 LPAGPKLPALP
+2089 PPTGPNLPALP

-2150 AMSRAQTREEAEAI
+2150 AMARAQTREEAEAI

-2174 GLVTSGGTNTEK
+2174 GLVTAGGTNTEK
-2186 TEKSESFFDQLIKEV
+2186 SEKSESFFDQLITKY
-2201 LPTVLTL
+2201 LPALL
-2208 GLPLISM
+2208 SFALPAISL

-2220 GEGTQFITHGAEN
+2220 GEGTQFTTHGAEG
-2233 FIMNALRGL
+2233 IVQKLLRGL
-2242 GLDKL
+2242 GIGGL
-2247 SPNQIK
+2247 SLGDLK
-2253 SIFTDPDGAAKVA
+2253 SVFTDSDGVLKAQSKLAGEA
-2266 EEFAEKGGKKAAKT
+2266 AEKGTKAASKKAARGNTIVK
-2280 TKTVGALGKL
+2280 ALGKL
-2290 SDFITLV
+2290 ADFVNLT
-2297 KSPMN
+2297 KSPLN
-2302 ADMMIDMGKQTGGL
+2302 ADMLTDLGKQTGGL
-2316 KGAAMQAKGSAAKA
+2316 KGLGMQIEGTAAKA
-2330 VSNAASSISSLKSKV
+2330 VSNAASATSVLK
-2345 TSIISGLIDKILSN
+2345 DKIGKIVGDMFDKIVNN
-2359 KVVQQ
+2359 KVVQTM
-2364 IAGKLLP
+2364 AGKLAPL
-2371 KLKGLKNKIISLIV
+2371 LKSAKSKIV
-2385 SAGLDK
+2385 SAVTGIGLDK
-2391 AVKQVGSKTIGSVV
+2391 AVKQVGSKAASSVARTIAGVSTA
-2405 RQLGGLST
+2405 GLV
-2413 GFILTA
+2413 TA

-2437 GVSASDVTIGMKIA
+2437 GVAASDATTGMKIA
-2451 TGVTRALTGAIAA
+2451 TGVTRALTGALT
-2464 IPVPV
+2464 V
-2469 LTTVL
+2469 LPGVGTIL
-2474 SIALSFVESNIAQLI
+2474 SIALSFVESTIAQIL
-2489 YSAVADEDAMDE
+2489 YTTVAGADAETEWKQD
-2501 LQQNQQELQDATNA
+2501 QQELQDATNA

-2522 NLTTTEYAKQFNK
+2522 NLTTTEYAKQFNN

-2566 FNGAKDLL
+2566 FNGAKNLL

-2588 WGGIKGAAGTVWD
+2588 WGGIKGAAGTVWN

-2628 VKGLGGVAFNV
+2628 VQGLGGVAFNV

-2648 NAVGGFFTNVGDFL
+2648 NAVGGFFTDVGDFL

-2689 NFFNSAKNFVTQTI
+2689 NFFNNAKNFVTQTI

-2713 AKSTISG
+2713 AKNTISG
-2720 AAENVKKAAAGAVDF
+2720 AAENVKNAAAGAVDF

-2820 GYNAAKTNAGK
+2820 GYNTAKANAGK

-2881 SKSMGMRMSDGG
+2881 SKTMGMRMSDGG

-2908 GMEQGPTSTGMIQ
+2908 GMEQGPTSTGMIS
-2921 SNLSN
+2921 SNLSKG
-2926 DRPVVL
+2926 RPVVL

-2988 GPDTETATNDDANRM
+2988 GPIEAN
-3003 SIEEAQAALVGK
+3003 SNASTTEAQNALVAK
-3015 MASAENKIRYT
+3015 MRDLQAHPIPYSLQ
-3026 IRGGEPQDPDKGWAS
+3026 GPQDPDKGSAS

-3050 RKVFGDD
+3050 RKVLGI
-3057 AKNMS
+3057 NGMS
-3062 ANCDTQSKD
+3062 ASSRTQAKDDRFTDIVRLGPSDTQPGK
-3071 TRFVTVWT
+3071 TF
-3079 NTGTPLDLSVLQ
+3079 DLSVLQ
-3091 PGDILYMNWDQTR
+3091 PGDIVYMYNKG
-3104 NNGDMDHAEM
+3104 NGWASNHTEM
-3114 YAGNGFD
+3114 YVGNGKD
-3121 WSHGGPNHGDLGTNK
+3121 LSHGGPDPGPQERTLDAARQK
-3136 KSLNDYRRKHTM
+3136 KVWA
-3148 MVRRYGPISRS
+3148 VRRYKPFVDNDTVKILASDGLTGGTYSS
-3159 TDGYV
+3159 TTNDGSQATDGNDKSAGGQFLTSLTNYISGAVNPFNSILNQV
-3164 STDPAALN
+3164 SGGMLGLSES
-3172 NPTFNNSGSSYIGD
+3172 SGSS
-3186 SSSSSSVN
+3186 SS
-3194 PDDPIGVQFLSQLT
+3194 
-3208 DIIKNGSKSLDNILN
+3208 
-3223 QISGDPPT
+3223 
-3231 DESGNTTDSMAGSST
+3231 AT
-3246 GSNVNFGDG
+3246 GSNFNFGSG
-3255 NYKQYTATESSNR
+3255 AYTKFSATESANR

-3304 YLGSF
+3304 YLRGF

-3315 LESNASLNNYTTGTL
+3315 LASNNALNDYTTNFL

-3340 IDESG
+3340 ISKSG

-3436 KRAGYANGIYANYAG
+3436 KRAGYANGIYENYAG
-3451 SGSSD
+3451 SGSSGE
-3456 DDKST
+3456 DKST

-3501 KKAKQQTDDES
+3501 KKAKQQTDEES

-3531 GDTNS
+3531 GDTDS
-3536 DVVNVLST
+3536 DVINVLST

-3558 NTDPKNNQSGPTS
+3558 NTDPKNNQGGPTS

>member
-57 QDLIRDTVSFLRN
+57 QDLIRDTVTFLRN

-145 NIDVSGIEGEKAIAE
+145 NIDISGIEGEKAIAE

-191 AQMNLKMSMKQ
+191 AQLNLKMSMKQ

-237 AHNQMMSQVNDIK
+237 AHNQMMNQINDIK
-250 GLLSEIR
+250 GLLTEIR

-333 VGQIVPE
+333 VGQLVPE

-378 ILDAFL
+378 FLDAFL

-439 IFNYKTGKYERAANI
+439 VYNYKTGKYERAANI

-473 RMIFER
+473 RMMFER
-479 ARAYNWETDE
+479 ARAYKWETDE
-489 DRKDFEN
+489 DRNEFED

-524 FPDTSNKDQ
+524 FPDTSKKDQ

-571 NKELMDSGLISA
+571 NKELKDSGLISA

-590 LEKVKNRSTL
+590 LEKVKSRSTL

-605 GEVELDALSKEHL
+605 GEVELDALSREHM
-618 EAVRKAGNTAA
+618 EAVRKAGNTVA

-653 GLASSKPADD
+653 GLAPTKPVDD
-663 STETSSVERQMS
+663 STETSSAGRQMS
-675 ELIQDVLDQS
+675 ELIQNVLDQS

-695 KQKQLDQKAYAARR
+695 QQKQLDQKAYAARR

-743 QYQQAINIKL
+743 QYQQAVNIKL

-785 DNLQHGSKI
+785 DNLQRGSKI

-864 KNIGDPLKHFFLDK
+864 KNIGGPLKDFFLDK

-890 DEMFGVSDKAEKIK
+890 DETFGISEKAGKIK

-922 DEATGQW
+922 DEATGLW
-929 SGGILSSTINKVG
+929 SGGILSETINKIG

-963 AVDTKGV
+963 LVAKKGH
-970 KTELVMER
+970 
-978 SPDIAGNGGRFVG
+978 DIGFVLDDQGRWVESE
-991 KNTYH
+991 KYS
-996 GVIGKL
+996 GVIGTL
-1002 KEGFGTAQ
+1002 KKGFKTTT
-1010 AFLFGQESD
+1010 AFLFGEGED

-1066 SVTGLVHGSDTIKNA
+1066 SVAGLVQGSDSIKNV
-1081 LFGEE
+1081 LFGEM
-1086 TERQKLDTKGN
+1086 TDDFKK
-1097 PVYDKDG
+1097 DKDG
-1104 KPVMIKTRK
+1104 NLILGDDGKPIPTGTQSRK
-1113 GGMIEQSVYEGFRQ
+1113 GGMISQQVYDGFRQ

-1132 GIGALAGGVL
+1132 GVGALIGGAL
-1142 GSFGLLPFGMGQM
+1142 GTFGLLPFGMGQM
-1155 AGAIV
+1155 AGAII

-1172 VKELIFGNGVD
+1172 VKELIFGDGIN

-1251 INEFFFGTEATK
+1251 INEFFFGTEATN

-1379 FQEHIIDPMKDMANR
+1379 FQEHIIDPMKNMANR

-1424 EDDLDEK
+1424 KDDLDDDRAAK
-1431 RDKKK
+1431 RKDKQ
-1436 EKKKETLFE
+1436 EKKNETVFE
-1445 RMRNQVRDDARKKDL
+1445 RIRNKVRSDTRKKDL
-1460 NRAKQSFKK
+1460 NRAKRSFGR
-1469 AGAQVGGF
+1469 AGAHVGGF
-1477 FSRLFGK
+1477 FSRFFG
-1484 KDDTKTSNK
+1484 DSGDTKGA
-1493 PGGGTAGAT
+1493 GGGT
-1502 GTGPTTTPTGPSGV
+1502 GTRPTGPSGQST
-1516 NAHEK
+1516 HEK

-1589 KGRSNNQLLTSI
+1589 RGKSNNQLLTSI

-1619 GWNTAYIRTML
+1619 GWNTAYIRAL
-1630 EKQYGGLSAEELPE
+1630 LDKQFGGLSAEELPE

-1654 RRRTIL
+1654 RRRTII
-1660 GRAKDRVFDFFGGIR
+1660 GRAKDAVTDFFGGIR
-1675 DRAVGVVSGVRDRV
+1675 DRAVGVVSGARDRV

-1724 AKVTGSILKKILIG
+1724 AKVTGSIMKKILLG
-1738 AAEGIG
+1738 AAEGLG
-1744 NTLAGIGRFFYKAAG
+1744 RTLAGVGRLIYKAAG
-1759 GIGTALGNVVS
+1759 GLGEALGNVAS

-1784 STAVGLIQTVAAI
+1784 STALGLVQTVAAI
-1797 APDIITGVWKGATK
+1797 APDVLEFIWKGATG
-1811 LGKLAWKGIKG
+1811 LGKMAWKGIKG
-1822 GVKGVAGVVGG
+1822 GVKGIAHGVGA

-1839 NKLMGKRGTKTK
+1839 SKLTGKKREKAK
-1851 TKRHN
+1851 TKR

-1863 GGYLDHIDEAFMKIG
+1863 GGHLDEVGETFIKIG
-1878 DPLTPS
+1878 DKATPD
-1884 NFPVVTVFNG
+1884 NFPIINVHKGFASVMN
-1894 ISRSMETHAIPVYIL
+1894 RKAIPVYIL
-1909 GAARKAFSHMDM
+1909 GSDPMAVINSKLLNVPSADGGEG
-1921 PTGGPAQTAEQVS
+1921 PTPSAPGP
-1934 DTRGNA
+1934 D
-1940 YTAPSDV
+1940 
-1947 IDITDDVVDA
+1947 
-1957 TPKNMPRES
+1957 
-1966 KETQSANTSGTQAQL
+1966 
-1981 TQATHAALPAAQ
+1981 
-1993 RATTQPK
+1993 
-2000 LNIPNITLPAL
+2000 
-2011 PNPFKRGNPAEKP
+2011 
-2024 GYYDTPIGAKGLFM
+2024 
-2038 DFITGRG
+2038 
-2045 KNQLY
+2045 
-2050 LTRPDGKIVRADPNA
+2050 
-2065 LPPEVAAALA
+2065 
-2075 SGKKSFVYKEKPKA
+2075 
-2089 LPAGPKLPALP
+2089 
-2100 MGGSIDKYFEESNE
+2100 MGGSSVPGLADPITLWAGTKGVTTDAAGNVVNVERTKEDAWQEFIGAATGAKTLLGSIKEAFSSKAYYEFENGKLVKRDGPPEDAIKTGKNSYVRKVPTKAPPIQNADAIIE
-2114 NSKALNLA
+2114 AQNKNSKANNLA
-2122 QTDKFVATY
+2122 STDKYVKTY
-2131 TKVDRQAERSRNPA
+2131 AKVDRQAERSRDPKK
-2145 QVYDE
+2145 VYDD
-2150 AMSRAQTREEAEAI
+2150 AIAKAQTREEVEAVL
-2164 MAAQQMNANR
+2164 AVQQANANNA
-2174 GLVTSGGTNTEK
+2174 VTAATSTSEK
-2186 TEKSESFFDQLIKEV
+2186 SEKSESFFDQLIKEV
-2201 LPTVLTL
+2201 LPAAL
-2208 GLPLISM
+2208 GIALPLITM
-2215 VLGAS
+2215 VGGIGS
-2220 GEGTQFITHGAEN
+2220 GETQLVTHGAEN
-2233 FIMNALRGL
+2233 IMQKILRGL
-2242 GLDKL
+2242 GIDNL

-2253 SIFTDPDGAAKVA
+2253 SVIDNPAMADSLKKDIAGEA
-2266 EEFAEKGGKKAAKT
+2266 AEKGGKKAARKAARGKT
-2280 TKTVGALGKL
+2280 TVGILGNLSEFASWITNPSNADAAIDLGKE
-2290 SDFITLV
+2290 
-2297 KSPMN
+2297 
-2302 ADMMIDMGKQTGGL
+2302 TGGI
-2316 KGAAMQAKGSAAKA
+2316 KGFGMQVGGKAAKA
-2330 VSNAASSISSLKSKV
+2330 INKVGTAAGSAVSTLKSKV
-2345 TSIISGLIDKILSN
+2345 TSVVGGLLDKIIN
-2359 KVVQQ
+2359 NGVVQQ
-2364 IAGKLLP
+2364 IAGKLAP
-2371 KLKGLKNKIISLIV
+2371 KLKSIKSKIIAAITEK
-2385 SAGLDK
+2385 GLDK
-2391 AVKQVGSKTIGSVV
+2391 AVKQVGSKTIGSLV
-2405 RQLGGLST
+2405 RQLGGVST
-2413 GFILTA
+2413 GFLLTA

-2437 GVSASDVTIGMKIA
+2437 GVSASDCTIGMKIA
-2451 TGVTRALTGAIAA
+2451 TGITRALTGAISA

-2474 SIALSFVESNIAQLI
+2474 SIALSFVESNIAQII
-2489 YSAVADEDAMDE
+2489 YTVVADDSDE
-2501 LQQNQQELQDATNA
+2501 AEWKQNQQELQDATNA

-2522 NLTTTEYAKQFNK
+2522 DLTTTEYAKQFNN
-2535 DGTKRET
+2535 DGTKRA
-2542 GILASIKNGVSNV
+2542 GGVLGAIRDFGSNI
-2555 GGLLGAAGGAI
+2555 GGLIGAAGSSI
-2566 FNGAKDLL
+2566 FNGAKGLL
-2574 GKAGS
+2574 GKAGDFLGGVGNTVWNGLKG
-2579 AIGDVAGNI
+2579 IGGGIVDFAGNA
-2588 WGGIKGAAGTVWD
+2588 WSGIKGAAG
-2601 GLKGAAGN
+2601 K
-2609 VGEFLSGVPDAL
+2609 VGEFFSGIPGAVEDF
-2621 GNLGSNI
+2621 GHTFWQG
-2628 VKGLGGVAFNV
+2628 VGGAAFNV
-2639 QNFFTSTLP
+2639 QNFFTDTLP
-2648 NAVGGFFTNVGDFL
+2648 GAVNGFITDVGDFL
-2662 SGIPEWAAG
+2662 KGVPEWAAG
-2671 VKDNVVNFFTQ
+2671 VKDNVVNFFTN

-2689 NFFNSAKNFVTQTI
+2689 NFFNNAKNFVTQTI
-2703 PETAGNLVEG
+2703 PETAGSIVEG
-2713 AKSTISG
+2713 AKSAVGG
-2720 AAENVKKAAAGAVDF
+2720 AVENVKKAAAGAVDF
-2735 LKNDMPEK
+2735 LTTDMPEK
-2743 VGNFFTNVQTF
+2743 IGNFFGNVKTF
-2754 VTQEIPE
+2754 VTEEIPE
-2761 TAGNLVDKAGKAAS
+2761 TASNVVRKAGEAAS

-2782 DAAGKVVSNVTKG
+2782 DAAGKVVNNVVSG
-2795 VQGIANTVGGFFSD
+2795 VKGIASTVGGFFSD
-2809 LFGGIADDFNE
+2809 LFGGIAEDVQT
-2820 GYNAAKTNAGK
+2820 GYSNAKEAAGK

-2881 SKSMGMRMSDGG
+2881 SKTMGMRMSDGG

-2908 GMEQGPTSTGMIQ
+2908 GMEQGPTSTGMIS
-2921 SNLSN
+2921 SNLSKG
-2926 DRPVVL
+2926 RPVVL

-2988 GPDTETATNDDANRM
+2988 GPIEAN
-3003 SIEEAQAALVGK
+3003 SNASTTEAQNALVAK
-3015 MASAENKIRYT
+3015 MRDLQAHPIPYSLE
-3026 IRGGEPQDPDKGWAS
+3026 GPQDPDKGSAS

-3050 RKVFGDD
+3050 RKVLGI
-3057 AKNMS
+3057 NGMS
-3062 ANCDTQSKD
+3062 ASSRTQAKDDRFTDIVRLGPSDTQPGK
-3071 TRFVTVWT
+3071 TF
-3079 NTGTPLDLSVLQ
+3079 DLSVLQ
-3091 PGDILYMNWDQTR
+3091 PGDIVYMYNK
-3104 NNGDMDHAEM
+3104 GDGWASNHTEM
-3114 YAGNGFD
+3114 YVGNGKD
-3121 WSHGGPNHGDLGTNK
+3121 LSHGGPDPGPQERTLDAARQK
-3136 KSLNDYRRKHTM
+3136 KVWA
-3148 MVRRYGPISRS
+3148 VRRYKPFVDNDTVKILASDGLTGGTYSS
-3159 TDGYV
+3159 TTNDGSQATDGNDKSAGGQFLTSLTNYISGAVNPFNSILNQV
-3164 STDPAALN
+3164 SGGMLGLSES
-3172 NPTFNNSGSSYIGD
+3172 SGSS
-3186 SSSSSSVN
+3186 SS
-3194 PDDPIGVQFLSQLT
+3194 
-3208 DIIKNGSKSLDNILN
+3208 
-3223 QISGDPPT
+3223 
-3231 DESGNTTDSMAGSST
+3231 AT
-3246 GSNVNFGDG
+3246 GSNFNFGSG
-3255 NYKQYTATESSNR
+3255 AYTKFSATESANR

-3304 YLGSF
+3304 YLRGF

-3315 LESNASLNNYTTGTL
+3315 LASNNALNDYTTNFL

-3340 IDESG
+3340 ISKSG

-3436 KRAGYANGIYANYAG
+3436 KRAGYANGIYENYAG
-3451 SGSSD
+3451 SGSSGE
-3456 DDKST
+3456 DKST

-3512 TATKL
+3512 TASKL

-3531 GDTNS
+3531 GDTDS

-3558 NTDPKNNQSGPTS
+3558 NTDPKNNQGGPTS

>member
-57 QDLIRDTVSFLRN
+57 QDLIRDTVTFLRN

-145 NIDVSGIEGEKAIAE
+145 NIDISGIEGEKAIAE

-212 SITAQTATFELMNK
+212 SITAQAATFELMNK

-237 AHNQMMSQVNDIK
+237 AHNQMMSQINDIK

-333 VGQIVPE
+333 VGQLVPE

-378 ILDAFL
+378 FLDAFL

-439 IFNYKTGKYERAANI
+439 VYNYKTGKYERAANI

-473 RMIFER
+473 RMMFER
-479 ARAYNWETDE
+479 ARAYKWETDE
-489 DRKDFEN
+489 DRKEFED

-517 REEFTRN
+517 REEFTRI
-524 FPDTSNKDQ
+524 FPDTSKKDQ

-546 YDQLMQISR
+546 YDQLMQFSR

-571 NKELMDSGLISA
+571 NKELKDSGLISA

-590 LEKVKNRSTL
+590 LEKVKSRSTL
-600 TYESL
+600 TYDSL
-605 GEVELDALSKEHL
+605 GEVELDALSREHM
-618 EAVRKAGNTAA
+618 EAVRKAGNTVA

-653 GLASSKPADD
+653 GLAPTKPVDD
-663 STETSSVERQMS
+663 STETSSAGRQMS
-675 ELIQDVLDQS
+675 ELIQNVLDQS

-695 KQKQLDQKAYAARR
+695 QQKQLDQKAYAARR

-743 QYQQAINIKL
+743 QYQQAVNIKL

-768 LFDKVVDDQ
+768 LFDKVVDDE

-785 DNLQHGSKI
+785 DNLQRGSKI

-864 KNIGDPLKHFFLDK
+864 KNIGGPLKDFFLNK

-890 DEMFGVSDKAEKIK
+890 DETFGISDKASKIK

-922 DEATGQW
+922 DEATGLW
-929 SGGILSSTINKVG
+929 SGGILSETINKIG
-942 EDKVTIA
+942 EDKVTLA

-963 AVDTKGV
+963 LVAKKGH
-970 KTELVMER
+970 
-978 SPDIAGNGGRFVG
+978 DIGFVLDDQGRWVESE
-991 KNTYH
+991 KYS
-996 GVIGKL
+996 GVIGTL
-1002 KEGFGTAQ
+1002 KKGFKTTT
-1010 AFLFGQESD
+1010 AFLFGEGED

-1041 VIDAGIGLVGS
+1041 VIDSGIGLIGS

-1066 SVTGLVHGSDTIKNA
+1066 SVAGLVQGSDSIKNV
-1081 LFGEE
+1081 LFGEM
-1086 TERQKLDTKGN
+1086 TDDFKKDKDGN
-1097 PVYDKDG
+1097 LILDKDG
-1104 KPVMIKTRK
+1104 KPIPTGTQSRK
-1113 GGMIEQSVYEGFRQ
+1113 GGMISQQVYDGFRQ

-1155 AGAIV
+1155 AGAII

-1172 VKELIFGNGVD
+1172 VKELIFGDGIN

-1263 TVPETDPETGK
+1263 TVQETDPETGK

-1379 FQEHIIDPMKDMANR
+1379 FQEHIIDPMKNMANR

-1424 EDDLDEK
+1424 KDDLDEK

-1445 RMRNQVRDDARKKDL
+1445 RMRNQVRNDARKKDL

-1469 AGAQVGGF
+1469 AGAHVGGF
-1477 FSRLFGK
+1477 FSRLFG
-1484 KDDTKTSNK
+1484 DSGDTKGA
-1493 PGGGTAGAT
+1493 GGGT
-1502 GTGPTTTPTGPSGV
+1502 GTRPTGPSGQST
-1516 NAHEK
+1516 HEK

-1589 KGRSNNQLLTSI
+1589 RGKSNNQLLTSI

-1619 GWNTAYIRTML
+1619 GWNTAYIRAL
-1630 EKQYGGLSAEELPE
+1630 LDKQFGGLSAEELPE

-1654 RRRTIL
+1654 KRRTII

-1675 DRAVGVVSGVRDRV
+1675 DRAVGVVSGARDRV

-1724 AKVTGSILKKILIG
+1724 AKVTGSIMKKILLG
-1738 AAEGIG
+1738 AAEGLG
-1744 NTLAGIGRFFYKAAG
+1744 RTLAGVGRLIYKAAG
-1759 GIGTALGNVVS
+1759 GIGEALGNVVS
-1770 TLTGVLHDLTLAVS
+1770 TLTGVLHDLTLAVT
-1784 STAVGLIQTVAAI
+1784 STALGLVQTVAAI
-1797 APDIITGVWKGATK
+1797 APDVLEFIWKGATG
-1811 LGKLAWKGIKG
+1811 LGKMAWKGIKG
-1822 GVKGVAGVVGG
+1822 GVKGIAHGVGA

-1839 NKLMGKRGTKTK
+1839 SKLTGKKREKAK
-1851 TKRHN
+1851 TKR

-1863 GGYLDHIDEAFMKIG
+1863 GGHLDEVGETFIKIG
-1878 DPLTPS
+1878 DKATPD
-1884 NFPVVTVFNG
+1884 NFPIINVHKGFASVMN
-1894 ISRSMETHAIPVYIL
+1894 RKAIPVYIL
-1909 GAARKAFSHMDM
+1909 GSDPMAVINSKLLNVPSADGGEG
-1921 PTGGPAQTAEQVS
+1921 PTPSAPGP
-1934 DTRGNA
+1934 D
-1940 YTAPSDV
+1940 
-1947 IDITDDVVDA
+1947 
-1957 TPKNMPRES
+1957 
-1966 KETQSANTSGTQAQL
+1966 
-1981 TQATHAALPAAQ
+1981 
-1993 RATTQPK
+1993 
-2000 LNIPNITLPAL
+2000 
-2011 PNPFKRGNPAEKP
+2011 
-2024 GYYDTPIGAKGLFM
+2024 
-2038 DFITGRG
+2038 
-2045 KNQLY
+2045 
-2050 LTRPDGKIVRADPNA
+2050 
-2065 LPPEVAAALA
+2065 
-2075 SGKKSFVYKEKPKA
+2075 
-2089 LPAGPKLPALP
+2089 
-2100 MGGSIDKYFEESNE
+2100 MGGSFVPGLADPITLWAGTKGVTTDAAGNVVNVERTKEDAWQEFIGAATGAKTLLGSIKEAFSSKAYYEFENGKLVKRDGPPEDAIKTGKNSYVRKVPTKAPPIQNADAIIE
-2114 NSKALNLA
+2114 AQNKNSKANNLA
-2122 QTDKFVATY
+2122 STDKYVKTY
-2131 TKVDRQAERSRNPA
+2131 AKVDRQAERSRDPKK
-2145 QVYDE
+2145 VYDD
-2150 AMSRAQTREEAEAI
+2150 AIAKAQTREEVEAVL
-2164 MAAQQMNANR
+2164 AVQQANANNA
-2174 GLVTSGGTNTEK
+2174 VTAATSTSEK
-2186 TEKSESFFDQLIKEV
+2186 SEKSESFFDQLIKEV
-2201 LPTVLTL
+2201 LPAAL
-2208 GLPLISM
+2208 GIALPLITM
-2215 VLGAS
+2215 VGGIGS
-2220 GEGTQFITHGAEN
+2220 GETQLVTHGAEN
-2233 FIMNALRGL
+2233 IMQKILRGL
-2242 GLDKL
+2242 GIDNL

-2253 SIFTDPDGAAKVA
+2253 SVIDNPAMADSLKKDIAGEA
-2266 EEFAEKGGKKAAKT
+2266 AEKGGKKAARKAARGKT
-2280 TKTVGALGKL
+2280 TVGILGNLSEFASWITNPSNADAAIDLGKE
-2290 SDFITLV
+2290 
-2297 KSPMN
+2297 
-2302 ADMMIDMGKQTGGL
+2302 TGGI
-2316 KGAAMQAKGSAAKA
+2316 KGFGMQVGGKAAKA
-2330 VSNAASSISSLKSKV
+2330 INKVGTAAGSAVSTLKSKV
-2345 TSIISGLIDKILSN
+2345 TSVVGGLLDKIIN
-2359 KVVQQ
+2359 NGVVQQ
-2364 IAGKLLP
+2364 IAGKLAP
-2371 KLKGLKNKIISLIV
+2371 KLKSIKSKIIAAITEK
-2385 SAGLDK
+2385 GLDK
-2391 AVKQVGSKTIGSVV
+2391 AVKQVGSKTIGSLV
-2405 RQLGGLST
+2405 RQLGGVST
-2413 GFILTA
+2413 GFLLTA

-2437 GVSASDVTIGMKIA
+2437 GVSASDCTIGMKIA
-2451 TGVTRALTGAIAA
+2451 TGITRALTGAISA

-2474 SIALSFVESNIAQLI
+2474 SIALSFVESNIAQII
-2489 YSAVADEDAMDE
+2489 YTAVADDSDE
-2501 LQQNQQELQDATNA
+2501 AEWKQNQQELQDATNA

-2522 NLTTTEYAKQFNK
+2522 DLTTTEYAKQFNN
-2535 DGTKRET
+2535 DGTKRA
-2542 GILASIKNGVSNV
+2542 GGVLGAIRDFGSNI
-2555 GGLLGAAGGAI
+2555 GGLIGAAGSSI
-2566 FNGAKDLL
+2566 FNGAKGLL
-2574 GKAGS
+2574 GKAGDFLGGVGNTVWNGLKG
-2579 AIGDVAGNI
+2579 IGGGIADFAGNA
-2588 WGGIKGAAGTVWD
+2588 WSGIKGAAG
-2601 GLKGAAGN
+2601 K
-2609 VGEFLSGVPDAL
+2609 VGEFFSGIPGAVEDF
-2621 GNLGSNI
+2621 GHTFWQG
-2628 VKGLGGVAFNV
+2628 VGGAAFNV
-2639 QNFFTSTLP
+2639 QNFFTDTLP
-2648 NAVGGFFTNVGDFL
+2648 GAVNGFITDVGDFL
-2662 SGIPEWAAG
+2662 KGVPEWAAG
-2671 VKDNVVNFFTQ
+2671 VKDNVVNFFTN

-2689 NFFNSAKNFVTQTI
+2689 NFFNNAKNFVTQTI
-2703 PETAGNLVEG
+2703 PETAGSIVEG
-2713 AKSTISG
+2713 AKSAVGG
-2720 AAENVKKAAAGAVDF
+2720 AVENVKKAAAGAVDF
-2735 LKNDMPEK
+2735 LTTDMPEK
-2743 VGNFFTNVQTF
+2743 IGNFFGNVKTF
-2754 VTQEIPE
+2754 VTEEIPE
-2761 TAGNLVDKAGKAAS
+2761 TASNVVRKAGEAAS

-2782 DAAGKVVSNVTKG
+2782 DAAGKVVNNVVSG
-2795 VQGIANTVGGFFSD
+2795 VKGIASTVGGFFSD
-2809 LFGGIADDFNE
+2809 LFGGIAEDVQT
-2820 GYNAAKTNAGK
+2820 GYSNTKEAAGK

-2881 SKSMGMRMSDGG
+2881 SKTMGMRMSDGG

-2908 GMEQGPTSTGMIQ
+2908 GMEQGPTSTGMIS
-2921 SNLSN
+2921 SNLSKG
-2926 DRPVVL
+2926 RPVVL

-2988 GPDTETATNDDANRM
+2988 GPIEAN
-3003 SIEEAQAALVGK
+3003 SNASTTEAQNALVAK
-3015 MASAENKIRYT
+3015 MRDLQAHPIPYSLQ
-3026 IRGGEPQDPDKGWAS
+3026 GPQDPDKGSAS

-3050 RKVFGDD
+3050 RKVLGI
-3057 AKNMS
+3057 NGMS
-3062 ANCDTQSKD
+3062 ASSRTQAKDDRFTDIVRLGPSDTQPGK
-3071 TRFVTVWT
+3071 TF
-3079 NTGTPLDLSVLQ
+3079 DLSVLQ
-3091 PGDILYMNWDQTR
+3091 PGDIVYMYNK
-3104 NNGDMDHAEM
+3104 GDGWASNHTEM
-3114 YAGNGFD
+3114 YVGNGKD
-3121 WSHGGPNHGDLGTNK
+3121 LSHGGPDPGPQERTLDAARQK
-3136 KSLNDYRRKHTM
+3136 KVWA
-3148 MVRRYGPISRS
+3148 VRRYKPFVDNDTVKILASDGLTGGTYSS
-3159 TDGYV
+3159 TTNDGSQATDGNDKSAGGQFLTSLSNYISNAVNPFNSVLNQV
-3164 STDPAALN
+3164 SGGMLGLSDS
-3172 NPTFNNSGSSYIGD
+3172 SGSS
-3186 SSSSSSVN
+3186 SS
-3194 PDDPIGVQFLSQLT
+3194 T
-3208 DIIKNGSKSLDNILN
+3208 
-3223 QISGDPPT
+3223 
-3231 DESGNTTDSMAGSST
+3231 T
-3246 GSNVNFGDG
+3246 GSNYNFGSG
-3255 NYKQYTATESSNR
+3255 AYTKFSETESANR

-3304 YLGSF
+3304 YLRGF

-3315 LESNASLNNYTTGTL
+3315 LASNNALNDYTTNFL

-3340 IDESG
+3340 ISKSG

-3423 YSGYSSKAPSAYE
+3423 YSGYSSKAPSAFE
-3436 KRAGYANGIYANYAG
+3436 KRAGYANGIYENYAG

-3456 DDKST
+3456 EDKST

-3512 TATKL
+3512 TASKL

-3531 GDTNS
+3531 GDTDS
-3536 DVVNVLST
+3536 DVINVLST

-3558 NTDPKNNQSGPTS
+3558 NTDPKNNQGGPTS

>member
-57 QDLIRDTVSFLRN
+57 QDLIRDTVTFLRN

-237 AHNQMMSQVNDIK
+237 AHNQMMSQINDIK

-270 EQDEIFGPN
+270 EQEEIFGPN

-333 VGQIVPE
+333 VGQLVPE

-378 ILDAFL
+378 FLDAFL

-439 IFNYKTGKYERAANI
+439 VYNYKTGKYERAANI

-473 RMIFER
+473 RMMFER
-479 ARAYNWETDE
+479 ARAYKWETDD
-489 DRKDFEN
+489 DRKEFED

-524 FPDTSNKDQ
+524 FPDTSKKDQ

-571 NKELMDSGLISA
+571 NKELKDSGLISA

-590 LEKVKNRSTL
+590 LEKVKSRSTL

-605 GEVELDALSKEHL
+605 GEVELDALSREHM
-618 EAVRKAGNTAA
+618 EAVRKAGNTVA

-653 GLASSKPADD
+653 GLAPTKPVDD
-663 STETSSVERQMS
+663 SAETSSAGRQMS
-675 ELIQDVLDQS
+675 ELIQNVLDQS

-695 KQKQLDQKAYAARR
+695 QQKQLDQKAYAARR

-743 QYQQAINIKL
+743 QYQQAVNIKL

-785 DNLQHGSKI
+785 DNLQRGSKI

-864 KNIGDPLKHFFLDK
+864 KNIGGPLKDFFLDK

-890 DEMFGVSDKAEKIK
+890 DETFGISEKAGKIK

-910 ASEIKTKFTGTK
+910 VSEIKTKFTGTK
-922 DEATGQW
+922 DEATGLW
-929 SGGILSSTINKVG
+929 SGGILSETINKIG

-963 AVDTKGV
+963 LVAKKGH
-970 KTELVMER
+970 
-978 SPDIAGNGGRFVG
+978 DIGFVLDDQGRWVESE
-991 KNTYH
+991 KYS
-996 GVIGKL
+996 GVIGTL
-1002 KEGFGTAQ
+1002 KKGFKTTTS
-1010 AFLFGQESD
+1010 FLFGEGED

-1066 SVTGLVHGSDTIKNA
+1066 SVAGLVQGSDSIKNV
-1081 LFGEE
+1081 LFGEM
-1086 TERQKLDTKGN
+1086 TDDFKK
-1097 PVYDKDG
+1097 DKDG
-1104 KPVMIKTRK
+1104 NLILGEDGKPIPTGTKSRK
-1113 GGMIEQSVYEGFRQ
+1113 GGMISQQVYDGFRQ

-1132 GIGALAGGVL
+1132 GIGALAGGVF

-1155 AGAIV
+1155 AGAII

-1172 VKELIFGNGVD
+1172 VKELIFGDGIN

-1311 AKISEWFQNDIYGPL
+1311 AKISGWFQNDIYGPL

-1379 FQEHIIDPMKDMANR
+1379 FQEHIIDPMKNMANR

-1424 EDDLDEK
+1424 KDDLDDDRAAK
-1431 RDKKK
+1431 RKDKQ
-1436 EKKKETLFE
+1436 EKKNETVFE
-1445 RMRNQVRDDARKKDL
+1445 RIRNKVRSDTRKKDL
-1460 NRAKQSFKK
+1460 NRAKRSFGR
-1469 AGAQVGGF
+1469 AGAHVGGF
-1477 FSRLFGK
+1477 FSRFFG
-1484 KDDTKTSNK
+1484 DSGDTKGA
-1493 PGGGTAGAT
+1493 GGGT
-1502 GTGPTTTPTGPSGV
+1502 GTRPTGPSGQST
-1516 NAHEK
+1516 HEK

-1589 KGRSNNQLLTSI
+1589 RGKSNNQLLTSI

-1619 GWNTAYIRTML
+1619 GWNTAYIRAL
-1630 EKQYGGLSAEELPE
+1630 LDKQFGGLSAEELPE

-1654 RRRTIL
+1654 KRRTII

-1675 DRAVGVVSGVRDRV
+1675 DRAVGVVSGARDRV

-1724 AKVTGSILKKILIG
+1724 AKVTGSIMKKILLG
-1738 AAEGIG
+1738 AAEGLG
-1744 NTLAGIGRFFYKAAG
+1744 RTLAGVGRLIYKAAG
-1759 GIGTALGNVVS
+1759 GLGEALGNVAS

-1784 STAVGLIQTVAAI
+1784 STALGLVQTVAAI
-1797 APDIITGVWKGATK
+1797 APDVLEFIWKGATG
-1811 LGKLAWKGIKG
+1811 LGKMAWNGIKG
-1822 GVKGVAGVVGG
+1822 GVKGIAHGVGA

-1839 NKLMGKRGTKTK
+1839 SKLTGKKREKAK
-1851 TKRHN
+1851 TKR

-1863 GGYLDHIDEAFMKIG
+1863 GGHLDEVGETFIKIG
-1878 DPLTPS
+1878 DKATPD
-1884 NFPVVTVFNG
+1884 NFPIINVHKGFASVMN
-1894 ISRSMETHAIPVYIL
+1894 RKAIPVYIL
-1909 GAARKAFSHMDM
+1909 GSDPMAVINSKLLNVPSADGGEG
-1921 PTGGPAQTAEQVS
+1921 PTPSAPGP
-1934 DTRGNA
+1934 D
-1940 YTAPSDV
+1940 
-1947 IDITDDVVDA
+1947 
-1957 TPKNMPRES
+1957 
-1966 KETQSANTSGTQAQL
+1966 
-1981 TQATHAALPAAQ
+1981 
-1993 RATTQPK
+1993 
-2000 LNIPNITLPAL
+2000 
-2011 PNPFKRGNPAEKP
+2011 
-2024 GYYDTPIGAKGLFM
+2024 
-2038 DFITGRG
+2038 
-2045 KNQLY
+2045 
-2050 LTRPDGKIVRADPNA
+2050 
-2065 LPPEVAAALA
+2065 
-2075 SGKKSFVYKEKPKA
+2075 
-2089 LPAGPKLPALP
+2089 
-2100 MGGSIDKYFEESNE
+2100 MGGSSVPRLADPITLWAGTKGVTTDAAGNVVNVERTKEDAWQEFIGAATGAKTLLGSIKEAFSSKAYYEFENGKLVKRDGPPEDAIKTGKNNYVRKVPTKAPPIQNADAIIE
-2114 NSKALNLA
+2114 AQNKNSKANNLA
-2122 QTDKFVATY
+2122 STDKYVKTY
-2131 TKVDRQAERSRNPA
+2131 AKVDRQAERSRDPKK
-2145 QVYDE
+2145 VYDD
-2150 AMSRAQTREEAEAI
+2150 AIAKAQTREEVEAVL
-2164 MAAQQMNANR
+2164 AVQQANANNA
-2174 GLVTSGGTNTEK
+2174 VTAATSTSEK
-2186 TEKSESFFDQLIKEV
+2186 SEKSESFFDQLIKEV
-2201 LPTVLTL
+2201 LPAAL
-2208 GLPLISM
+2208 GIALPLITM
-2215 VLGAS
+2215 VGGIGS
-2220 GEGTQFITHGAEN
+2220 GETQLVTHGAEN
-2233 FIMNALRGL
+2233 IMQKILRGL
-2242 GLDKL
+2242 GIDNL

-2253 SIFTDPDGAAKVA
+2253 SVIDNPAMADSLKKDIAGEA
-2266 EEFAEKGGKKAAKT
+2266 AEKGGKKAARKAARGKT
-2280 TKTVGALGKL
+2280 TVGILGNLSEFASWITNPSNADAAIDLGKE
-2290 SDFITLV
+2290 
-2297 KSPMN
+2297 
-2302 ADMMIDMGKQTGGL
+2302 TGGI
-2316 KGAAMQAKGSAAKA
+2316 KGFGMQVGGKAAKA
-2330 VSNAASSISSLKSKV
+2330 INKVGTAAGSAVSTLKSKV
-2345 TSIISGLIDKILSN
+2345 TSVVGGLLDKIIN
-2359 KVVQQ
+2359 NGVVQQ
-2364 IAGKLLP
+2364 IAGKLAP
-2371 KLKGLKNKIISLIV
+2371 KLKSIKSKIIAAITEK
-2385 SAGLDK
+2385 GLDK
-2391 AVKQVGSKTIGSVV
+2391 AVKQVGSKTIGSLV
-2405 RQLGGLST
+2405 RQLGGVST
-2413 GFILTA
+2413 GFLLTA

-2437 GVSASDVTIGMKIA
+2437 GVSASDCTIGMKIA
-2451 TGVTRALTGAIAA
+2451 TGITRALTGAISA

-2474 SIALSFVESNIAQLI
+2474 SIALSFVESNIAQII
-2489 YSAVADEDAMDE
+2489 YTAVADDSDE
-2501 LQQNQQELQDATNA
+2501 AEWKQNQQELQDATNA

-2522 NLTTTEYAKQFNK
+2522 DLTTTEYAKQFNN
-2535 DGTKRET
+2535 DGTKRA
-2542 GILASIKNGVSNV
+2542 GGVLGAIRDFGSNI
-2555 GGLLGAAGGAI
+2555 GGLIGAAGSSI
-2566 FNGAKDLL
+2566 FNGAKGLL
-2574 GKAGS
+2574 GKAGDFLGGVGNTVWNGLKG
-2579 AIGDVAGNI
+2579 IGGGIADFAGNA
-2588 WGGIKGAAGTVWD
+2588 WSGIKGAAG
-2601 GLKGAAGN
+2601 K
-2609 VGEFLSGVPDAL
+2609 VGEFFSGIPGAVEDF
-2621 GNLGSNI
+2621 GHTFWQG
-2628 VKGLGGVAFNV
+2628 VGGAAFNV
-2639 QNFFTSTLP
+2639 QNFFTDTLP
-2648 NAVGGFFTNVGDFL
+2648 GAVNGFITDVGDFL
-2662 SGIPEWAAG
+2662 KGVPEWAAG
-2671 VKDNVVNFFTQ
+2671 VKDNVVNFFTN

-2689 NFFNSAKNFVTQTI
+2689 NFFNNAKNFVTQTI
-2703 PETAGNLVEG
+2703 PETAGNIVEG
-2713 AKSTISG
+2713 AKSAVGG
-2720 AAENVKKAAAGAVDF
+2720 AVENVKKAAAGAVDF
-2735 LKNDMPEK
+2735 LTTDMPEK
-2743 VGNFFTNVQTF
+2743 IGNFFGNVKTF
-2754 VTQEIPE
+2754 VTEEIPE
-2761 TAGNLVDKAGKAAS
+2761 TASNVVRKAGEAAS

-2782 DAAGKVVSNVTKG
+2782 DAAGKVVNNVVSG
-2795 VQGIANTVGGFFSD
+2795 VKGIASTVGGFFSD
-2809 LFGGIADDFNE
+2809 LFGGIAEDVQT
-2820 GYNAAKTNAGK
+2820 GYSNAKEAAGK

-2881 SKSMGMRMSDGG
+2881 SKTMGMRMSDGG

-2908 GMEQGPTSTGMIQ
+2908 GMEQGPTSTGMIS
-2921 SNLSN
+2921 SNLSKG
-2926 DRPVVL
+2926 RPVVL

-2988 GPDTETATNDDANRM
+2988 GPIEANANA
-3003 SIEEAQAALVGK
+3003 STTEAQNALVAK
-3015 MASAENKIRYT
+3015 MRDLQAHPIPYSLQ
-3026 IRGGEPQDPDKGWAS
+3026 GPQDPDKGSAS

-3050 RKVFGDD
+3050 RKVLGI
-3057 AKNMS
+3057 NGMS
-3062 ANCDTQSKD
+3062 ASSRTQAKDDRFTDIVRLGPSDTQPGK
-3071 TRFVTVWT
+3071 TF
-3079 NTGTPLDLSVLQ
+3079 DLSVLQ
-3091 PGDILYMNWDQTR
+3091 PGDIVYMYNK
-3104 NNGDMDHAEM
+3104 GDGWASNHTEM
-3114 YAGNGFD
+3114 YVGNGKD
-3121 WSHGGPNHGDLGTNK
+3121 LSHGGPDPGPQERTLDAARQK
-3136 KSLNDYRRKHTM
+3136 KVWA
-3148 MVRRYGPISRS
+3148 VRRYKPFVDNDTVKILASDGLTGGTYSS
-3159 TDGYV
+3159 TTNDGSQATDGNDKSAGGQFLTSLSNYISNAVNPFNSVLNQV
-3164 STDPAALN
+3164 SGGMLGLSES
-3172 NPTFNNSGSSYIGD
+3172 SGSS
-3186 SSSSSSVN
+3186 SS
-3194 PDDPIGVQFLSQLT
+3194 T
-3208 DIIKNGSKSLDNILN
+3208 
-3223 QISGDPPT
+3223 
-3231 DESGNTTDSMAGSST
+3231 T
-3246 GSNVNFGDG
+3246 GSNYNFGSG
-3255 NYKQYTATESSNR
+3255 AYTKFSATESANR

-3304 YLGSF
+3304 YLRGF

-3315 LESNASLNNYTTGTL
+3315 LASNNALNDYTTNFL

-3340 IDESG
+3340 ISKSG

-3423 YSGYSSKAPSAYE
+3423 YSGYSSKAPSAFE
-3436 KRAGYANGIYANYAG
+3436 KRAGYANGIYENYAG
-3451 SGSSD
+3451 SGSSGE
-3456 DDKST
+3456 DKST

-3512 TATKL
+3512 TASKL

-3531 GDTNS
+3531 GDTDS

>member
-145 NIDVSGIEGEKAIAE
+145 NIDISGIEGEKAIAE

-237 AHNQMMSQVNDIK
+237 AHNQMMNQINDIK
-250 GLLSEIR
+250 GLLTEIR

-333 VGQIVPE
+333 VGQLVPE

-378 ILDAFL
+378 FLDAFL

-439 IFNYKTGKYERAANI
+439 VYNYKTGKYERAANI

-473 RMIFER
+473 RMMFER
-479 ARAYNWETDE
+479 ARAYKWETDE
-489 DRKDFEN
+489 DRKEFED

-524 FPDTSNKDQ
+524 FPDTSKKDQ

-571 NKELMDSGLISA
+571 NKELKDSGLISA

-590 LEKVKNRSTL
+590 LEKVKSRSTL

-605 GEVELDALSKEHL
+605 GEVELDALSREHM
-618 EAVRKAGNTAA
+618 EAVRKAGNTVA

-653 GLASSKPADD
+653 GLAPTKPVEG
-663 STETSSVERQMS
+663 STETSSAGRQMS
-675 ELIQDVLDQS
+675 ELIQNVLDQS

-695 KQKQLDQKAYAARR
+695 QQKQLDQKAYAARR

-777 VKMLRTEA
+777 VKVLRTEA
-785 DNLQHGSKI
+785 DNLQRGSKI

-864 KNIGDPLKHFFLDK
+864 KNIGGPLKDFFLNK
-878 DTGLL
+878 ENGLL
-883 PRIGSAF
+883 PRIANTF
-890 DEMFGVSDKAEKIK
+890 DEMFGISDKAGKI
-904 TKVKEK
+904 KEK
-910 ASEIKTKFTGTK
+910 AKSKAAEIKTKFTGTK
-922 DEATGQW
+922 DEATGLW
-929 SGGILSSTINKVG
+929 SGGILSETINKIG

-963 AVDTKGV
+963 LVAKKGH
-970 KTELVMER
+970 
-978 SPDIAGNGGRFVG
+978 DIGFVLDDQGRYVESE
-991 KNTYH
+991 KYS
-996 GVIGKL
+996 GVIGTL
-1002 KEGFGTAQ
+1002 KKGFKTTT
-1010 AFLFGQESD
+1010 AFLFGEGED

-1041 VIDAGIGLVGS
+1041 VINSGIGLIGS

-1066 SVTGLVHGSDTIKNA
+1066 SVAGLVQGSDSIKNV
-1081 LFGEE
+1081 LFGEM
-1086 TERQKLDTKGN
+1086 TDDFKK
-1097 PVYDKDG
+1097 DKDG
-1104 KPVMIKTRK
+1104 NLILGEDGKPIPTGTQSRK
-1113 GGMIEQSVYEGFRQ
+1113 GGMISQQVYDGFRQ

-1132 GIGALAGGVL
+1132 GVGALIGGAL
-1142 GSFGLLPFGMGQM
+1142 GTFGLLPFGMGQM
-1155 AGAIV
+1155 AGAII

-1172 VKELIFGNGVD
+1172 VKELIFGDGIN

-1263 TVPETDPETGK
+1263 TVQETDPETGK

-1379 FQEHIIDPMKDMANR
+1379 FQEHIIDPMKNMANR

-1424 EDDLDEK
+1424 KDDLDDDRAAK
-1431 RDKKK
+1431 RKDKQKKK
-1436 EKKKETLFE
+1436 NETVFE
-1445 RMRNQVRDDARKKDL
+1445 RIRNKIRSDTRKKDL
-1460 NRAKQSFKK
+1460 NRAKRSFGR
-1469 AGAQVGGF
+1469 AGAHVGGF
-1477 FSRLFGK
+1477 FSRFFG
-1484 KDDTKTSNK
+1484 DSGDTKGA
-1493 PGGGTAGAT
+1493 GGGT
-1502 GTGPTTTPTGPSGV
+1502 GTRPTGPSGQST
-1516 NAHEK
+1516 HEK

-1589 KGRSNNQLLTSI
+1589 RGKSNNQLLTSI

-1619 GWNTAYIRTML
+1619 GWNTAYIRAL
-1630 EKQYGGLSAEELPE
+1630 LDKQFGGLSAEELPE

-1654 RRRTIL
+1654 RRRTII
-1660 GRAKDRVFDFFGGIR
+1660 GRAKDAVTDFFGGIR
-1675 DRAVGVVSGVRDRV
+1675 DRAVGVVSGARDRV

-1724 AKVTGSILKKILIG
+1724 AKVTGSIMKKILLG
-1738 AAEGIG
+1738 AAEGLG
-1744 NTLAGIGRFFYKAAG
+1744 RTLAGVGRLIYKAAG
-1759 GIGTALGNVVS
+1759 GLGEALGNVAS

-1833 GLSWLG
+1833 GLNWLG

-1921 PTGGPAQTAEQVS
+1921 PTGPAQSGGGQSSSTIP
-1934 DTRGNA
+1934 G
-1940 YTAPSDV
+1940 DV
-1947 IDITDDVVDA
+1947 IDTTDDVTDA
-1957 TPKNMPRES
+1957 SSTTATAQKSTAVATRTAVKPKV
-1966 KETQSANTSGTQAQL
+1966 
-1981 TQATHAALPAAQ
+1981 
-1993 RATTQPK
+1993 
-2000 LNIPNITLPAL
+2000 TLPAL
-2011 PNPFKRGNPAEKP
+2011 PNPFNRGNPAEKP

-2045 KNQLY
+2045 KNQIY
-2050 LTRPDGKIVRADPNA
+2050 LTRPDGKIVRADPNT
-2065 LPPEVAAALA
+2065 LPPEVAAAIA
-2075 SGKKSFVYKEKPKA
+2075 SGKKSFIYKEKPKA
-2089 LPAGPKLPALP
+2089 QPTGPNLPALP

-2150 AMSRAQTREEAEAI
+2150 AMARAQTREEAEAI

-2174 GLVTSGGTNTEK
+2174 GLVTAGGTNTEK
-2186 TEKSESFFDQLIKEV
+2186 TEKSESFLDQLIKEV
-2201 LPTVLTL
+2201 LPSVLTL

-2220 GEGTQFITHGAEN
+2220 GEGTQFTTHGAEN

-2242 GLDKL
+2242 GLDML

-2266 EEFAEKGGKKAAKT
+2266 GEFAEKSGKKAAKT

-2345 TSIISGLIDKILSN
+2345 TSIISGLIDKIFSN
-2359 KVVQQ
+2359 KIVQQ

-2385 SAGLDK
+2385 STGLDK

-2405 RQLGGLST
+2405 RQLGGVST

-2489 YSAVADEDAMDE
+2489 YSAVADEDAMEE
-2501 LQQNQQELQDATNA
+2501 LQQNQQELQAATDA
-2515 YNEANGT
+2515 YNAANGT
-2522 NLTTTEYAKQFNK
+2522 DLSTTEYAKQFNN
-2535 DGTKRET
+2535 DGTKRAT
-2542 GILASIKNGVSNV
+2542 GIVGAIRDFGSNV
-2555 GGLLGAAGGAI
+2555 GGLIGAAGSGI
-2566 FNGAKDLL
+2566 LNGAKGLL
-2574 GKAGS
+2574 GSAGK
-2579 AIGDVAGNI
+2579 AIGGAASTVWN
-2588 WGGIKGAAGTVWD
+2588 GIKGVAGTIGGGIANAAGTVWN
-2601 GLKGAAGN
+2601 GVKGAAGK
-2609 VGEFLSGVPDAL
+2609 VGEFMSGIPGAVEDF
-2621 GNLGSNI
+2621 GHKFWQG
-2628 VKGLGGVAFNV
+2628 VGGAAFNV
-2639 QNFFTSTLP
+2639 QNFFTDTLP
-2648 NAVGGFFTNVGDFL
+2648 GAVNGFITDVGDFL
-2662 SGIPEWAAG
+2662 KGVPEWAAG
-2671 VKDNVVNFFTQ
+2671 VKDNVVNFFTN

-2689 NFFNSAKNFVTQTI
+2689 NFFNNAKNFVTQTI
-2703 PETAGNLVEG
+2703 PETAGNIVEG
-2713 AKSTISG
+2713 AKSAVGG
-2720 AAENVKKAAAGAVDF
+2720 AVENVKKAAAGAVDF
-2735 LKNDMPEK
+2735 LTTDMPEK
-2743 VGNFFTNVQTF
+2743 IGNFFGNVKTF
-2754 VTQEIPE
+2754 VTEEIPE
-2761 TAGNLVDKAGKAAS
+2761 TASNVVRKAGEAAS
-2775 NALSSAK
+2775 NALSGAK
-2782 DAAGKVVSNVTKG
+2782 DAAGKVVNNVVSG
-2795 VQGIANTVGGFFSD
+2795 VKGIASTVGGFFSD
-2809 LFGGIADDFNE
+2809 LFGGIAEDVQT
-2820 GYNAAKTNAGK
+2820 GYSNAKEAAGK

-2908 GMEQGPTSTGMIQ
+2908 GMEQGPTSTGMIS
-2921 SNLSN
+2921 SNLSKG
-2926 DRPVVL
+2926 RPIVL

-2988 GPDTETATNDDANRM
+2988 GPIEAN
-3003 SIEEAQAALVGK
+3003 SNASTTEAQNALVAK
-3015 MASAENKIRYT
+3015 MRDLQAHPIPYSLE
-3026 IRGGEPQDPDKGWAS
+3026 GPQDPDKGSAS

-3050 RKVFGDD
+3050 RKVLGI
-3057 AKNMS
+3057 NGMS
-3062 ANCDTQSKD
+3062 ASSRTQAKDDRFTDIVRLGPSDTQPGK
-3071 TRFVTVWT
+3071 TF
-3079 NTGTPLDLSVLQ
+3079 DLSVLQ
-3091 PGDILYMNWDQTR
+3091 PGDIVYMYNK
-3104 NNGDMDHAEM
+3104 GDGWASNHTEM
-3114 YAGNGFD
+3114 YVGGGKD
-3121 WSHGGPNHGDLGTNK
+3121 LSHGGPDPGPQERTLDAARQK
-3136 KSLNDYRRKHTM
+3136 KVWA
-3148 MVRRYGPISRS
+3148 VRRYKPFVDNDTVKILASDGLTGGTYSS
-3159 TDGYV
+3159 TTNDGSQATDGNDKSAGGQFLTSLTNYISNAV
-3164 STDPAALN
+3164 NPFNSILN
-3172 NPTFNNSGSSYIGD
+3172 QASGGMLGLSESSGSS
-3186 SSSSSSVN
+3186 SS
-3194 PDDPIGVQFLSQLT
+3194 T
-3208 DIIKNGSKSLDNILN
+3208 
-3223 QISGDPPT
+3223 
-3231 DESGNTTDSMAGSST
+3231 T
-3246 GSNVNFGDG
+3246 GSNYNFGSG
-3255 NYKQYTATESSNR
+3255 AYTKFSETESANR

-3304 YLGSF
+3304 YLRGF

-3315 LESNASLNNYTTGTL
+3315 LASNSALNEYTTNFL

-3340 IDESG
+3340 ISKSG

-3436 KRAGYANGIYANYAG
+3436 KRAGYANGIYENYAG

-3456 DDKST
+3456 KDKST

-3501 KKAKQQTDDES
+3501 KKAKQQTDEES
-3512 TATKL
+3512 TASKL

-3531 GDTNS
+3531 GDTDS
-3536 DVVNVLST
+3536 DVINVLST

-3558 NTDPKNNQSGPTS
+3558 NTDPKNNQGGPTS

>member
-57 QDLIRDTVSFLRN
+57 QDLIRDTVTFLRN

-237 AHNQMMSQVNDIK
+237 AHNQMMSQINDIK

-333 VGQIVPE
+333 VGQLVPE

-378 ILDAFL
+378 FLDAFL

-439 IFNYKTGKYERAANI
+439 VYNYKTGKYERAANI

-473 RMIFER
+473 RMLFER
-479 ARAYNWETDE
+479 ARAYKWETDE
-489 DRKDFEN
+489 DRKEFED

-524 FPDTSNKDQ
+524 FPDTSKKDQ

-571 NKELMDSGLISA
+571 NKELKDSGLISA

-590 LEKVKNRSTL
+590 LEKVKSRSTL

-605 GEVELDALSKEHL
+605 GEVELDALSREHM
-618 EAVRKAGNTAA
+618 EAVRKAGNTVA

-653 GLASSKPADD
+653 GLAPTKPVDD
-663 STETSSVERQMS
+663 STETSSAGRQMS
-675 ELIQDVLDQS
+675 ELIQNVLDQS

-695 KQKQLDQKAYAARR
+695 QQKQLDQKAYTARR

-743 QYQQAINIKL
+743 QYQQAVNVKL

-768 LFDKVVDDQ
+768 LFDKVVDDE

-785 DNLQHGSKI
+785 DNLQRGSKI

-864 KNIGDPLKHFFLDK
+864 KNIGGPLKDFFLDK

-890 DEMFGVSDKAEKIK
+890 DETFGISEKAGKIK

-910 ASEIKTKFTGTK
+910 VSEIKTKFTGTK
-922 DEATGQW
+922 DEATGLW
-929 SGGILSSTINKVG
+929 SGGILSETINKIG

-963 AVDTKGV
+963 LVAKKGH
-970 KTELVMER
+970 
-978 SPDIAGNGGRFVG
+978 DIGFVLDDQGRWVESE
-991 KNTYH
+991 KYS
-996 GVIGKL
+996 GVIGTL
-1002 KEGFGTAQ
+1002 KKGFKTTT
-1010 AFLFGQESD
+1010 AFLFGEGED

-1041 VIDAGIGLVGS
+1041 VINSGIGLIGS

-1066 SVTGLVHGSDTIKNA
+1066 SVAGLVQGSDSIKNV
-1081 LFGEE
+1081 LFGEM
-1086 TERQKLDTKGN
+1086 TDDFKK
-1097 PVYDKDG
+1097 DKDG
-1104 KPVMIKTRK
+1104 NLILGEDGKPIPTGTQSRK
-1113 GGMIEQSVYEGFRQ
+1113 GGMISQQVYDGFRQ

-1132 GIGALAGGVL
+1132 GVGALIGGVL

-1155 AGAIV
+1155 AGAII

-1172 VKELIFGNGVD
+1172 VKELIFGDGIN

-1379 FQEHIIDPMKDMANR
+1379 FQEHIIDPMKNMANR

-1436 EKKKETLFE
+1436 EKKKETVFE

-1469 AGAQVGGF
+1469 AGAHVGGF
-1477 FSRLFGK
+1477 FSRLFGGSG
-1484 KDDTKTSNK
+1484 DTKGA
-1493 PGGGTAGAT
+1493 GGGT
-1502 GTGPTTTPTGPSGV
+1502 GTKPTGPSGQST
-1516 NAHEK
+1516 HEK

-1589 KGRSNNQLLTSI
+1589 RGKSNNQLLTSI

-1619 GWNTAYIRTML
+1619 GWNTAYIRAL
-1630 EKQYGGLSAEELPE
+1630 LDKQFGGLSAEELPE

-1654 RRRTIL
+1654 RRRTII

-1675 DRAVGVVSGVRDRV
+1675 DRAVGVVSGARDRV

-1712 VVKGVGSGIVEA
+1712 VVKGVGNGIVEA
-1724 AKVTGSILKKILIG
+1724 AKVTGSIMKKILLG
-1738 AAEGIG
+1738 AAEGLG
-1744 NTLAGIGRFFYKAAG
+1744 RTLAGVGRLIYKAAG
-1759 GIGTALGNVVS
+1759 GLGEALGNVAS

-1784 STAVGLIQTVAAI
+1784 STALGLVQTVAAI
-1797 APDIITGVWKGATK
+1797 APDVLEFIWKGATG
-1811 LGKLAWKGIKG
+1811 LGKMAWKGIKG
-1822 GVKGVAGVVGG
+1822 GVKGIAHGVGA

-1839 NKLMGKRGTKTK
+1839 SKLTGKKREKAK
-1851 TKRHN
+1851 TKR

-1863 GGYLDHIDEAFMKIG
+1863 GGHLDEVGETFIKIG
-1878 DPLTPS
+1878 DKATPD
-1884 NFPVVTVFNG
+1884 NFPIINVHKGFASVMN
-1894 ISRSMETHAIPVYIL
+1894 RKAIPVYIL
-1909 GAARKAFSHMDM
+1909 GSDPMAVINSKLLNVPSADGGEG
-1921 PTGGPAQTAEQVS
+1921 PTPS
-1934 DTRGNA
+1934 
-1940 YTAPSDV
+1940 AP
-1947 IDITDDVVDA
+1947 
-1957 TPKNMPRES
+1957 
-1966 KETQSANTSGTQAQL
+1966 
-1981 TQATHAALPAAQ
+1981 
-1993 RATTQPK
+1993 
-2000 LNIPNITLPAL
+2000 
-2011 PNPFKRGNPAEKP
+2011 
-2024 GYYDTPIGAKGLFM
+2024 GL
-2038 DFITGRG
+2038 D
-2045 KNQLY
+2045 
-2050 LTRPDGKIVRADPNA
+2050 
-2065 LPPEVAAALA
+2065 
-2075 SGKKSFVYKEKPKA
+2075 
-2089 LPAGPKLPALP
+2089 
-2100 MGGSIDKYFEESNE
+2100 MGGSSIPGLADPITLWAGTKGVTTDAAGNVVNVERTKEDAWQEFIGAATGAKTLLGSIKEAFSSKAYYEFENGKLVKRDGPPEDAIKTGKNSYVRKVPTKAPPIQNADAIIE
-2114 NSKALNLA
+2114 AQNKNSKANNLA
-2122 QTDKFVATY
+2122 STDKYVKTY
-2131 TKVDRQAERSRNPA
+2131 AKVDRQAERSRDPKK
-2145 QVYDE
+2145 VYDD
-2150 AMSRAQTREEAEAI
+2150 AIAKAQTREEVEAVL
-2164 MAAQQMNANR
+2164 AVQQANANNA
-2174 GLVTSGGTNTEK
+2174 VTAATSTSEK
-2186 TEKSESFFDQLIKEV
+2186 SEKSESFFDQLIKEV
-2201 LPTVLTL
+2201 LPAAL
-2208 GLPLISM
+2208 GIALPLITM
-2215 VLGAS
+2215 VGGIGS
-2220 GEGTQFITHGAEN
+2220 GETQLVTHGAEN
-2233 FIMNALRGL
+2233 IMQKILRGL
-2242 GLDKL
+2242 GIDNL

-2253 SIFTDPDGAAKVA
+2253 SVIDNPAMADSLKKDIAGEA
-2266 EEFAEKGGKKAAKT
+2266 AEKGGKKAARKAARGKT
-2280 TKTVGALGKL
+2280 TVGILGNLSEFASWITNPSNADAAIDLGKE
-2290 SDFITLV
+2290 
-2297 KSPMN
+2297 
-2302 ADMMIDMGKQTGGL
+2302 TGGI
-2316 KGAAMQAKGSAAKA
+2316 KGFGMQVGGKAAKA
-2330 VSNAASSISSLKSKV
+2330 INKVGTAAGSAVSTLKSKV
-2345 TSIISGLIDKILSN
+2345 TSVVGGLLDKIISNG
-2359 KVVQQ
+2359 VVQQ
-2364 IAGKLLP
+2364 IAGKLAP
-2371 KLKGLKNKIISLIV
+2371 KLKSIKSKIIAAITEK
-2385 SAGLDK
+2385 GLDK
-2391 AVKQVGSKTIGSVV
+2391 AVKQVGSKTIGSLV
-2405 RQLGGLST
+2405 RQLGGVST
-2413 GFILTA
+2413 GFLLTA

-2437 GVSASDVTIGMKIA
+2437 GVSASDCTIGMKIA
-2451 TGVTRALTGAIAA
+2451 TGITRALTGAISA

-2474 SIALSFVESNIAQLI
+2474 SIALSFVESNIAQII
-2489 YSAVADEDAMDE
+2489 YTAVADDSDE
-2501 LQQNQQELQDATNA
+2501 AEWKQNQQELQDATNA

-2522 NLTTTEYAKQFNK
+2522 DLTTTEYAKQFNN
-2535 DGTKRET
+2535 DGTKRA
-2542 GILASIKNGVSNV
+2542 GGVLGAIRDFGSNI
-2555 GGLLGAAGGAI
+2555 GGLIGAAGSSI
-2566 FNGAKDLL
+2566 FNGAKGLL
-2574 GKAGS
+2574 GKAGDFLGGVGNTVWNGLKG
-2579 AIGDVAGNI
+2579 IGGGIADFAGNA
-2588 WGGIKGAAGTVWD
+2588 WSGIKGAAG
-2601 GLKGAAGN
+2601 K
-2609 VGEFLSGVPDAL
+2609 VGEFFSGIPGAVEDFSHTFWQ
-2621 GNLGSNI
+2621 G
-2628 VKGLGGVAFNV
+2628 VGGAAFNV
-2639 QNFFTSTLP
+2639 QNFFMDTLP
-2648 NAVGGFFTNVGDFL
+2648 NAVNGFITDVGDFL
-2662 SGIPEWAAG
+2662 KGVPEWAAG
-2671 VKDNVVNFFTQ
+2671 VKDNVVNFFTN

-2689 NFFNSAKNFVTQTI
+2689 NFFNNAKNFVTQTI
-2703 PETAGNLVEG
+2703 PETAGNIVEG
-2713 AKSTISG
+2713 AKSAVGG
-2720 AAENVKKAAAGAVDF
+2720 AVENVKKAAAGAVDF
-2735 LKNDMPEK
+2735 LTTDMPEK
-2743 VGNFFTNVQTF
+2743 IGNFFGNVKTF
-2754 VTQEIPE
+2754 VTEEIPE
-2761 TAGNLVDKAGKAAS
+2761 TASNVVRKAGEAAS
-2775 NALSSAK
+2775 SALNNAK
-2782 DAAGKVVSNVTKG
+2782 DAAGKVVNNVVSG
-2795 VQGIANTVGGFFSD
+2795 VKGIASTVGGFFSD
-2809 LFGGIADDFNE
+2809 LFGGIAEDVQT
-2820 GYNAAKTNAGK
+2820 GYSNAKEAAGK

-2881 SKSMGMRMSDGG
+2881 SKTMGMRMSDGG

-2908 GMEQGPTSTGMIQ
+2908 GMEQGPTSTGMIS
-2921 SNLSN
+2921 SNLSKG
-2926 DRPVVL
+2926 RPVVL

-2988 GPDTETATNDDANRM
+2988 GPIEAN
-3003 SIEEAQAALVGK
+3003 SNASTTEAQNALVAK
-3015 MASAENKIRYT
+3015 MRDLQAHPIPYSLE
-3026 IRGGEPQDPDKGWAS
+3026 GPQDPDKGSAS

-3050 RKVFGDD
+3050 RKVLGI
-3057 AKNMS
+3057 NGMS
-3062 ANCDTQSKD
+3062 ASSRTQAKDDRFTDIVRLGPSDTQPGK
-3071 TRFVTVWT
+3071 TF
-3079 NTGTPLDLSVLQ
+3079 DLSVLQ
-3091 PGDILYMNWDQTR
+3091 PGDIVYMYNK
-3104 NNGDMDHAEM
+3104 GDGWASNHTEM
-3114 YAGNGFD
+3114 YVGNGKD
-3121 WSHGGPNHGDLGTNK
+3121 LSHGGPDPGPQERTLDAARQK
-3136 KSLNDYRRKHTM
+3136 KVWA
-3148 MVRRYGPISRS
+3148 VRRYKPFVDNDTVKILASDGLTGGTYSS
-3159 TDGYV
+3159 TTNDGSQATDGNDKSAGGQFLTSLTNYISGAVNPFNSILNQV
-3164 STDPAALN
+3164 SGGMLGLSES
-3172 NPTFNNSGSSYIGD
+3172 SGSS
-3186 SSSSSSVN
+3186 SS
-3194 PDDPIGVQFLSQLT
+3194 T
-3208 DIIKNGSKSLDNILN
+3208 
-3223 QISGDPPT
+3223 
-3231 DESGNTTDSMAGSST
+3231 T
-3246 GSNVNFGDG
+3246 GSNYNFGSG
-3255 NYKQYTATESSNR
+3255 AYTKFSATESANR

-3304 YLGSF
+3304 YLRGF

-3315 LESNASLNNYTTGTL
+3315 LASNNALNDYTTNFL

-3340 IDESG
+3340 ISKSG

-3423 YSGYSSKAPSAYE
+3423 YSGYSSKAPSAFE
-3436 KRAGYANGIYANYAG
+3436 KRAGYANGIYENYAG

-3456 DDKST
+3456 EDKST

-3512 TATKL
+3512 TASKL

-3558 NTDPKNNQSGPTS
+3558 NTDPKNNQGGPTS

>member
-126 DFGGFDMDG
+126 DFGGFDMEG

-145 NIDVSGIEGEKAIAE
+145 NIDISGIEGEKAIAE

-237 AHNQMMSQVNDIK
+237 AHNQMMNQINDIK
-250 GLLSEIR
+250 GLLTEIR

-333 VGQIVPE
+333 VGQLVPE

-378 ILDAFL
+378 FLDAFL

-439 IFNYKTGKYERAANI
+439 VYNYKTGKYERAANI

-473 RMIFER
+473 RMMFER
-479 ARAYNWETDE
+479 ARAYKWETDE
-489 DRKDFEN
+489 DRKEFED

-524 FPDTSNKDQ
+524 FPDTSKKDQ

-571 NKELMDSGLISA
+571 NKELKDSGLISA

-590 LEKVKNRSTL
+590 LEKVKSRSTL

-605 GEVELDALSKEHL
+605 GEVELDALSREHM
-618 EAVRKAGNTAA
+618 EAVRKAGNTVA

-653 GLASSKPADD
+653 GLAPTKPVEG
-663 STETSSVERQMS
+663 STETSSAGRQMS
-675 ELIQDVLDQS
+675 ELIQNVLDQS

-695 KQKQLDQKAYAARR
+695 QQKQLDQKAYAARR

-743 QYQQAINIKL
+743 QYQQAVNIKL

-777 VKMLRTEA
+777 VKVLRTEA
-785 DNLQHGSKI
+785 DNLQRGSKI

-864 KNIGDPLKHFFLDK
+864 KNIGGPLKDFFLNK
-878 DTGLL
+878 ENGLL
-883 PRIGSAF
+883 PRIANTF
-890 DEMFGVSDKAEKIK
+890 DEMFGISDKAGKI
-904 TKVKEK
+904 KEK
-910 ASEIKTKFTGTK
+910 AKSKAAEIKTKFTGTK
-922 DEATGQW
+922 DEATGLW
-929 SGGILSSTINKVG
+929 SGGILSETINKIG

-963 AVDTKGV
+963 LVAKKGH
-970 KTELVMER
+970 
-978 SPDIAGNGGRFVG
+978 DIGFVLDDQGRYVESE
-991 KNTYH
+991 KYS
-996 GVIGKL
+996 GVIGTL
-1002 KEGFGTAQ
+1002 KKGFKTTT
-1010 AFLFGQESD
+1010 AFLFGEGEN

-1041 VIDAGIGLVGS
+1041 VINSGIGLIGS

-1066 SVTGLVHGSDTIKNA
+1066 SVAGLVQGSDSIKNV
-1081 LFGEE
+1081 LFGEM
-1086 TERQKLDTKGN
+1086 TDDFKK
-1097 PVYDKDG
+1097 DKDG
-1104 KPVMIKTRK
+1104 NLILGEDGKPIPTGTQSRK
-1113 GGMIEQSVYEGFRQ
+1113 GGMISQQVYDGFRQ

-1132 GIGALAGGVL
+1132 GVGALIGGAL
-1142 GSFGLLPFGMGQM
+1142 GTFGLLPFGMGQM
-1155 AGAIV
+1155 AGAII

-1172 VKELIFGNGVD
+1172 VKELIFGDGIN

-1263 TVPETDPETGK
+1263 TVQETDPETGK

-1379 FQEHIIDPMKDMANR
+1379 FQEHIIDPMKNMANR

-1424 EDDLDEK
+1424 KDDLDDDRAAK
-1431 RDKKK
+1431 RKDKQ
-1436 EKKKETLFE
+1436 EKKNETVFE
-1445 RMRNQVRDDARKKDL
+1445 RIRNKIRSDTRKKDL
-1460 NRAKQSFKK
+1460 NRAKRSFGR
-1469 AGAQVGGF
+1469 AGAHVGGF
-1477 FSRLFGK
+1477 FSRFFG
-1484 KDDTKTSNK
+1484 DSGDTRGA
-1493 PGGGTAGAT
+1493 GGGT
-1502 GTGPTTTPTGPSGV
+1502 GTRPTGPSGQST
-1516 NAHEK
+1516 HEK

-1589 KGRSNNQLLTSI
+1589 RGKSNNQLLTSI

-1619 GWNTAYIRTML
+1619 GWNTAYIRAL
-1630 EKQYGGLSAEELPE
+1630 LDKQFGGLSAEELPE

-1654 RRRTIL
+1654 RRRTII
-1660 GRAKDRVFDFFGGIR
+1660 GRAKDAVTDFFGGIR
-1675 DRAVGVVSGVRDRV
+1675 DRAVGVVSGARDRV

-1724 AKVTGSILKKILIG
+1724 AKVTGSIMKKILLG
-1738 AAEGIG
+1738 AAEGLG
-1744 NTLAGIGRFFYKAAG
+1744 RTLAGVGRLIYKAAG
-1759 GIGTALGNVVS
+1759 GLGEALGNVAS

-1833 GLSWLG
+1833 GLNWLG

-1909 GAARKAFSHMDM
+1909 GAARKAFSHMDT
-1921 PTGGPAQTAEQVS
+1921 PTGPAQSGGGQSSSTIP
-1934 DTRGNA
+1934 G
-1940 YTAPSDV
+1940 DV
-1947 IDITDDVVDA
+1947 IDTTDDVTDA
-1957 TPKNMPRES
+1957 SSTTATAQKSTAVATRTAVKPKV
-1966 KETQSANTSGTQAQL
+1966 A
-1981 TQATHAALPAAQ
+1981 
-1993 RATTQPK
+1993 
-2000 LNIPNITLPAL
+2000 LPAL
-2011 PNPFKRGNPAEKP
+2011 PNPFNRGNPAEKP

-2045 KNQLY
+2045 KNQIY
-2050 LTRPDGKIVRADPNA
+2050 LTRPDGKIVRADPNT
-2065 LPPEVAAALA
+2065 LPPEVAAAVA
-2075 SGKKSFVYKEKPKA
+2075 SGKKSFIYKEKPKA
-2089 LPAGPKLPALP
+2089 QPTGPNLPALP

-2150 AMSRAQTREEAEAI
+2150 AMARAQTREEAEAI

-2174 GLVTSGGTNTEK
+2174 GLVTAGGTNTEK
-2186 TEKSESFFDQLIKEV
+2186 TEKSESFLDQLIKEV
-2201 LPTVLTL
+2201 LPSVLTL

-2220 GEGTQFITHGAEN
+2220 GEGTQFTTHGAEN

-2242 GLDKL
+2242 GLDML

-2266 EEFAEKGGKKAAKT
+2266 GEFAEKSGKKAAKT

-2345 TSIISGLIDKILSN
+2345 TSIISGLIDKIFSN
-2359 KVVQQ
+2359 KIVQQ

-2385 SAGLDK
+2385 STGLDK

-2405 RQLGGLST
+2405 RQLGGVST

-2489 YSAVADEDAMDE
+2489 YSAVADEDAMEE
-2501 LQQNQQELQDATNA
+2501 LQQNQQELQAATDA
-2515 YNEANGT
+2515 YNAANGT
-2522 NLTTTEYAKQFNK
+2522 DLSTTEYAKQFNN
-2535 DGTKRET
+2535 DGTKRAT
-2542 GILASIKNGVSNV
+2542 GIVGAIRDFGSNV
-2555 GGLLGAAGGAI
+2555 GGLIGAAGSGI
-2566 FNGAKDLL
+2566 LNGAKGLL
-2574 GKAGS
+2574 GSAGK
-2579 AIGDVAGNI
+2579 AIGGAASTVWN
-2588 WGGIKGAAGTVWD
+2588 GIKGVAGTIGGGIANAAGTVWN
-2601 GLKGAAGN
+2601 GVKGAAGK
-2609 VGEFLSGVPDAL
+2609 VGEFMSGIPGAVEDF
-2621 GNLGSNI
+2621 GHKFWQG
-2628 VKGLGGVAFNV
+2628 VGGAAFNV
-2639 QNFFTSTLP
+2639 QNFFTDTLP
-2648 NAVGGFFTNVGDFL
+2648 GAVNGFITDVGDFL
-2662 SGIPEWAAG
+2662 KGVPEWAAG
-2671 VKDNVVNFFTQ
+2671 VKDNVVNFFTN

-2689 NFFNSAKNFVTQTI
+2689 NFFNNAKNFVTQTI
-2703 PETAGNLVEG
+2703 PETAGNIVEG
-2713 AKSTISG
+2713 AKSAVGG
-2720 AAENVKKAAAGAVDF
+2720 AVENVKKAAAGAVDF
-2735 LKNDMPEK
+2735 LTTDMPEK
-2743 VGNFFTNVQTF
+2743 IGNFFGNVKTF
-2754 VTQEIPE
+2754 VTEEIPE
-2761 TAGNLVDKAGKAAS
+2761 TASNVVRKAGEAAS
-2775 NALSSAK
+2775 NALSGAK
-2782 DAAGKVVSNVTKG
+2782 DAAGKVVNNVVSG
-2795 VQGIANTVGGFFSD
+2795 VKGIASTVGGFFSD
-2809 LFGGIADDFNE
+2809 LFGGIAEDVQT
-2820 GYNAAKTNAGK
+2820 GYSNAKEAAGK

-2908 GMEQGPTSTGMIQ
+2908 GMEQGPTSTGMIS
-2921 SNLSN
+2921 SNLSKG
-2926 DRPVVL
+2926 RPIVL

-2938 FGGNDHYLVAD
+2938 FGSNDHYLVAD

-2988 GPDTETATNDDANRM
+2988 GPIEAN
-3003 SIEEAQAALVGK
+3003 SNASTTEAQNALVAK
-3015 MASAENKIRYT
+3015 MRDLQAHPIPYSLE
-3026 IRGGEPQDPDKGWAS
+3026 GPQDPDKGSAS

-3050 RKVFGDD
+3050 RKVLGI
-3057 AKNMS
+3057 NGMS
-3062 ANCDTQSKD
+3062 ASSRTQAKDDRFTDIVRLGPSDTQPGK
-3071 TRFVTVWT
+3071 TF
-3079 NTGTPLDLSVLQ
+3079 DLSVLQ
-3091 PGDILYMNWDQTR
+3091 PGDIVYMYNK
-3104 NNGDMDHAEM
+3104 GDGWASNHTEM
-3114 YAGNGFD
+3114 YVGGGKD
-3121 WSHGGPNHGDLGTNK
+3121 LSHGGPDPGPQERTLDAARQK
-3136 KSLNDYRRKHTM
+3136 KVWA
-3148 MVRRYGPISRS
+3148 VRRYKPFVDNDTVKILASDGLTGGTYSS
-3159 TDGYV
+3159 TTNDGSQATDGNDKSAGGQFLTSLTNYISNAV
-3164 STDPAALN
+3164 NPFNSILN
-3172 NPTFNNSGSSYIGD
+3172 QASGGMLGLSESSGSS
-3186 SSSSSSVN
+3186 SS
-3194 PDDPIGVQFLSQLT
+3194 T
-3208 DIIKNGSKSLDNILN
+3208 
-3223 QISGDPPT
+3223 
-3231 DESGNTTDSMAGSST
+3231 T
-3246 GSNVNFGDG
+3246 GSNYNFGSG
-3255 NYKQYTATESSNR
+3255 AYTKFSETESANR

-3304 YLGSF
+3304 YLRGF

-3315 LESNASLNNYTTGTL
+3315 LASNSALNEYTTNFL

-3340 IDESG
+3340 ISKSG

-3436 KRAGYANGIYANYAG
+3436 KRAGYANGIYENYAG
-3451 SGSSD
+3451 SGSSGE
-3456 DDKST
+3456 DKST
-3461 TSTGKGPGLEEFDEA
+3461 TSTGKGPGLDEFDEA

-3501 KKAKQQTDDES
+3501 KKAKQQTDEES
-3512 TATKL
+3512 TASKL

-3531 GDTNS
+3531 GDTDS
-3536 DVVNVLST
+3536 DVINVLST

-3558 NTDPKNNQSGPTS
+3558 NTDPKNNQGGPTS
-3571 GQQRELPTVRA
+3571 VQQRELPTVRA

>member
-57 QDLIRDTVSFLRN
+57 QDLIRDTVTFLRN

-145 NIDVSGIEGEKAIAE
+145 NIDISGIEGEKAIAE

-191 AQMNLKMSMKQ
+191 AQLNLKMSMKQ

-237 AHNQMMSQVNDIK
+237 AHNQMMSQINDIK

-333 VGQIVPE
+333 VGQLVPE

-439 IFNYKTGKYERAANI
+439 VYNYKTGKYERAANI

-473 RMIFER
+473 RMMFER
-479 ARAYNWETDE
+479 ARAYKWETDE
-489 DRKDFEN
+489 DRKEFED

-524 FPDTSNKDQ
+524 FPDTSKKDQ

-571 NKELMDSGLISA
+571 NKELKDSGLISA

-590 LEKVKNRSTL
+590 LEKVKSRSTL

-605 GEVELDALSKEHL
+605 GEVELDALSREHM
-618 EAVRKAGNTAA
+618 EAVRKAGNTVA

-653 GLASSKPADD
+653 GLAPTKPVEG
-663 STETSSVERQMS
+663 STETSSAGRQMS
-675 ELIQDVLDQS
+675 ELIQNVLDQS

-695 KQKQLDQKAYAARR
+695 QQKQLDQKAYAARR

-743 QYQQAINIKL
+743 QYQQAVNIKL

-768 LFDKVVDDQ
+768 LFDKVVDDE
-777 VKMLRTEA
+777 VKMLRSEA
-785 DNLQHGSKI
+785 DNLQRGSKI

-800 ARQAAR
+800 VRQAAR

-864 KNIGDPLKHFFLDK
+864 KNIGGPLKDFFLDK

-890 DEMFGVSDKAEKIK
+890 DETFGISEKAGKIK
-904 TKVKEK
+904 EKAKAK

-922 DEATGQW
+922 DEATGLW
-929 SGGILSSTINKVG
+929 SGGILSETINKIG

-963 AVDTKGV
+963 LVAKKGH
-970 KTELVMER
+970 
-978 SPDIAGNGGRFVG
+978 DIGFVLDDQGRWVESE
-991 KNTYH
+991 KYS
-996 GVIGKL
+996 GVIGTL
-1002 KEGFGTAQ
+1002 KKGFKTTT
-1010 AFLFGQESD
+1010 AFLFGEGED

-1066 SVTGLVHGSDTIKNA
+1066 SVAGLVQGSDSIKNV
-1081 LFGEE
+1081 LFGEM
-1086 TERQKLDTKGN
+1086 TDDFKK
-1097 PVYDKDG
+1097 DKDG
-1104 KPVMIKTRK
+1104 NLILGEDGKPIPTGTQSRK
-1113 GGMIEQSVYEGFRQ
+1113 GGMISQQVYDGFRQ

-1155 AGAIV
+1155 AGAII

-1172 VKELIFGNGVD
+1172 VKELIFGDGIN

-1263 TVPETDPETGK
+1263 TVQETDPETGK

-1379 FQEHIIDPMKDMANR
+1379 FQEHIIDPMKNMANR

-1424 EDDLDEK
+1424 KDDLDEK

-1557 TKDNLEDKQTTTQS
+1557 TKDNLEDKQSTTTQS

-1589 KGRSNNQLLTSI
+1589 RGKSNNQLLTSI

-1619 GWNTAYIRTML
+1619 GWNTAYIRAL
-1630 EKQYGGLSAEELPE
+1630 LDKQFGGLSAEELPE

-1654 RRRTIL
+1654 KRRTII
-1660 GRAKDRVFDFFGGIR
+1660 GRAKDAVTDFFGGIR

-1724 AKVTGSILKKILIG
+1724 AKVTGSIMKKILLG
-1738 AAEGIG
+1738 AAEGLG
-1744 NTLAGIGRFFYKAAG
+1744 RTLAGVGRLIYKAAG
-1759 GIGTALGNVVS
+1759 GIGEALGNVVS
-1770 TLTGVLHDLTLAVS
+1770 TLTGVLHDLTLAVT

-1947 IDITDDVVDA
+1947 IDITDDVVDV

-1966 KETQSANTSGTQAQL
+1966 KEIQSANTSGTQAPHAP
-1981 TQATHAALPAAQ
+1981 ATHAALPAAQ

-2011 PNPFKRGNPAEKP
+2011 PNPFKRGNPTEKP

-2089 LPAGPKLPALP
+2089 LPAGPNLPALP
-2100 MGGSIDKYFEESNE
+2100 MGGSIDKHFEESNE

-2131 TKVDRQAERSRNPA
+2131 SKVDRQAERSRNPA

-2174 GLVTSGGTNTEK
+2174 GLVTAGGTNTEK
-2186 TEKSESFFDQLIKEV
+2186 SEKSESFFDQLIKEV

-2220 GEGTQFITHGAEN
+2220 GEGTQFTTHGAES
-2233 FIMNALRGL
+2233 FIMNALRGV

-2266 EEFAEKGGKKAAKT
+2266 GEFAEKSGKKAAKT

-2385 SAGLDK
+2385 STGLDK

-2451 TGVTRALTGAIAA
+2451 TGITRALTGAIAA

-2489 YSAVADEDAMDE
+2489 YSAVADEDAMEE
-2501 LQQNQQELQDATNA
+2501 LQQNQQELQSATDA

-2522 NLTTTEYAKQFNK
+2522 DLSTTEYAKQFNK
-2535 DGTKRET
+2535 DGSKRAT
-2542 GILASIKNGVSNV
+2542 GIIGAIQDFGSNV
-2555 GGLLGAAGGAI
+2555 GGLIGAAGSSI
-2566 FNGAKDLL
+2566 LNGAKGLL
-2574 GKAGS
+2574 GSAGK
-2579 AIGDVAGNI
+2579 AIGGAASTVWN
-2588 WGGIKGAAGTVWD
+2588 GIKGVAGTIGGGIANAAGTVWD
-2601 GLKGAAGN
+2601 GLKGA
-2609 VGEFLSGVPDAL
+2609 
-2621 GNLGSNI
+2621 
-2628 VKGLGGVAFNV
+2628 
-2639 QNFFTSTLP
+2639 
-2648 NAVGGFFTNVGDFL
+2648 
-2662 SGIPEWAAG
+2662 
-2671 VKDNVVNFFTQ
+2671 
-2682 TVPTQVG
+2682 
-2689 NFFNSAKNFVTQTI
+2689 
-2703 PETAGNLVEG
+2703 
-2713 AKSTISG
+2713 
-2720 AAENVKKAAAGAVDF
+2720 
-2735 LKNDMPEK
+2735 
-2743 VGNFFTNVQTF
+2743 
-2754 VTQEIPE
+2754 
-2761 TAGNLVDKAGKAAS
+2761 
-2775 NALSSAK
+2775 
-2782 DAAGKVVSNVTKG
+2782 
-2795 VQGIANTVGGFFSD
+2795 
-2809 LFGGIADDFNE
+2809 
-2820 GYNAAKTNAGK
+2820 AGK

-2836 FKQSDPRWNRP
+2836 FKQSDPRWNQP
-2847 GSNMAMTGCGPTVA
+2847 GSDMAMTGCGPTVA

-2869 KGPANPGEADTM
+2869 KGPANPSEADTM
-2881 SKSMGMRMSDGG
+2881 SKNMGMRTSDGG
-2893 TDPAFFKQ
+2893 TDPAFFKK
-2901 YARTKGF
+2901 YAHIKGF
-2908 GMEQGPTSTGMIQ
+2908 GMEQGPTSTGMIS
-2921 SNLSN
+2921 SNLSKE
-2926 DRPVVL
+2926 RPVVL

-2988 GPDTETATNDDANRM
+2988 GPDTEIATGTTSEDSNRM

-3231 DESGNTTDSMAGSST
+3231 DESGNTTDSTAGSST

-3451 SGSSD
+3451 SGSSSE
-3456 DDKST
+3456 DKST

-3512 TATKL
+3512 TASKL

-3558 NTDPKNNQSGPTS
+3558 NTDPKNNQGGPTS

>member
-57 QDLIRDTVSFLRN
+57 QDLIRDTVTFLRN

-237 AHNQMMSQVNDIK
+237 AHNQMMSQINDIK
-250 GLLSEIR
+250 GLLTEIR

-333 VGQIVPE
+333 VGQLVPE

-378 ILDAFL
+378 FLDAFL

-439 IFNYKTGKYERAANI
+439 VYNYKTGKYERAANI

-473 RMIFER
+473 RMMFER
-479 ARAYNWETDE
+479 ARAYKWETDE
-489 DRKDFEN
+489 DRKEFED

-524 FPDTSNKDQ
+524 FPDTSKKDQ

-571 NKELMDSGLISA
+571 NKELKDSGLISA

-590 LEKVKNRSTL
+590 LEKVKSRSTL

-605 GEVELDALSKEHL
+605 GEVELDALSREHM
-618 EAVRKAGNTAA
+618 EAVRKAGNTVA

-653 GLASSKPADD
+653 GLAPTKPVDD
-663 STETSSVERQMS
+663 STETSSAGRQMS
-675 ELIQDVLDQS
+675 ELIQNVLDQS

-695 KQKQLDQKAYAARR
+695 QQKQLDQKAYAARR

-743 QYQQAINIKL
+743 QYQQAVNVKL

-768 LFDKVVDDQ
+768 LFDKVVDDE
-777 VKMLRTEA
+777 VKMLRSEA
-785 DNLQHGSKI
+785 DNLQRGSKI

-864 KNIGDPLKHFFLDK
+864 KNIGGPLKDFFLDK

-890 DEMFGVSDKAEKIK
+890 DETFGISEKAGKIK

-922 DEATGQW
+922 DEATGLW
-929 SGGILSSTINKVG
+929 SGGILSETINKIG
-942 EDKVTIA
+942 EDKVTLA

-963 AVDTKGV
+963 LVAKKGH
-970 KTELVMER
+970 
-978 SPDIAGNGGRFVG
+978 DIGFVLDDQGRWVESE
-991 KNTYH
+991 KYS
-996 GVIGKL
+996 GVIGTL
-1002 KEGFGTAQ
+1002 KKGFKTTT
-1010 AFLFGQESD
+1010 AFLFGEGED

-1041 VIDAGIGLVGS
+1041 VIDSGIGLIGS

-1066 SVTGLVHGSDTIKNA
+1066 SVAGLVQGSDSIKNV
-1081 LFGEE
+1081 LFGEM
-1086 TERQKLDTKGN
+1086 TDDFKKDKDGN
-1097 PVYDKDG
+1097 LILDKDG
-1104 KPVMIKTRK
+1104 KPIPTGTQSRK
-1113 GGMIEQSVYEGFRQ
+1113 GGMISQQVYDGFRQ

-1155 AGAIV
+1155 AGAII

-1172 VKELIFGNGVD
+1172 VKELIFGDGIN

-1379 FQEHIIDPMKDMANR
+1379 FQEHIIDPMKNMANR

-1424 EDDLDEK
+1424 KDDLDDDRAAK
-1431 RDKKK
+1431 RKDKQ
-1436 EKKKETLFE
+1436 EKKNETVFE
-1445 RMRNQVRDDARKKDL
+1445 RIRNKVRSDTRKKDL
-1460 NRAKQSFKK
+1460 NRAKRSFGR
-1469 AGAQVGGF
+1469 AGAHVGGF
-1477 FSRLFGK
+1477 FSRFFG
-1484 KDDTKTSNK
+1484 DSGDTKGA
-1493 PGGGTAGAT
+1493 GGGT
-1502 GTGPTTTPTGPSGV
+1502 GTRPTGPSGQST
-1516 NAHEK
+1516 HEK

-1589 KGRSNNQLLTSI
+1589 RGKSNNQLLTSI

-1619 GWNTAYIRTML
+1619 GWNTAYIRAL
-1630 EKQYGGLSAEELPE
+1630 LDKQFGGLSAEELPE

-1654 RRRTIL
+1654 RRRTII
-1660 GRAKDRVFDFFGGIR
+1660 GRAKDAVTDFFGGIR
-1675 DRAVGVVSGVRDRV
+1675 DRAVGVVSGARDRV

-1712 VVKGVGSGIVEA
+1712 VVKGVGNGIVEA
-1724 AKVTGSILKKILIG
+1724 AKVTGSIMKKILLG
-1738 AAEGIG
+1738 AAEGLG
-1744 NTLAGIGRFFYKAAG
+1744 RTLAGVGRLIYKAAG
-1759 GIGTALGNVVS
+1759 GLGEALGNVAS
-1770 TLTGVLHDLTLAVS
+1770 TLTGVLHDLTLAVT
-1784 STAVGLIQTVAAI
+1784 STALGLVQTVAAI
-1797 APDIITGVWKGATK
+1797 APDVLEFIWKGATG
-1811 LGKLAWKGIKG
+1811 LGKMAWKGIKG
-1822 GVKGVAGVVGG
+1822 GVKGIAHGVGA

-1839 NKLMGKRGTKTK
+1839 SKLTGKKREKAK
-1851 TKRHN
+1851 TKR

-1863 GGYLDHIDEAFMKIG
+1863 GGHLDEVGETFIKIG
-1878 DPLTPS
+1878 DKATPD
-1884 NFPVVTVFNG
+1884 NFPIINVHKGFASVMN
-1894 ISRSMETHAIPVYIL
+1894 RKAIPVYIL
-1909 GAARKAFSHMDM
+1909 GSDPMAVINSKLLNVPSADGGEG
-1921 PTGGPAQTAEQVS
+1921 PTPSAPGP
-1934 DTRGNA
+1934 D
-1940 YTAPSDV
+1940 
-1947 IDITDDVVDA
+1947 
-1957 TPKNMPRES
+1957 
-1966 KETQSANTSGTQAQL
+1966 
-1981 TQATHAALPAAQ
+1981 
-1993 RATTQPK
+1993 
-2000 LNIPNITLPAL
+2000 
-2011 PNPFKRGNPAEKP
+2011 
-2024 GYYDTPIGAKGLFM
+2024 
-2038 DFITGRG
+2038 
-2045 KNQLY
+2045 
-2050 LTRPDGKIVRADPNA
+2050 
-2065 LPPEVAAALA
+2065 
-2075 SGKKSFVYKEKPKA
+2075 
-2089 LPAGPKLPALP
+2089 
-2100 MGGSIDKYFEESNE
+2100 MGGSSVPGLADPITLWAGTKGVTTDAAGNVVNVERTKEDAWQEFIGAATGAKTLLGSIKEAFSSKAYYEFENGKLVKRDGPPEDAIKTGKNSYVRKVPTKAPPIQNADAIIE
-2114 NSKALNLA
+2114 AQNKNSKANNLA
-2122 QTDKFVATY
+2122 STDKYVKTY
-2131 TKVDRQAERSRNPA
+2131 AKVDRQAERSRDPKK
-2145 QVYDE
+2145 VYDD
-2150 AMSRAQTREEAEAI
+2150 AIAKAQTREEVEAVL
-2164 MAAQQMNANR
+2164 AVQQANANNA
-2174 GLVTSGGTNTEK
+2174 VTAATSTSEK
-2186 TEKSESFFDQLIKEV
+2186 SEKSESFFDQLIKEV
-2201 LPTVLTL
+2201 LPAAL
-2208 GLPLISM
+2208 GIALPLITM
-2215 VLGAS
+2215 VGGIGS
-2220 GEGTQFITHGAEN
+2220 GETQLVTHGAEN
-2233 FIMNALRGL
+2233 IMQKILRGL
-2242 GLDKL
+2242 GIDNL

-2253 SIFTDPDGAAKVA
+2253 SVIDNPAMADSLKKDIAGEA
-2266 EEFAEKGGKKAAKT
+2266 AEKGGKKAARKAARGKT
-2280 TKTVGALGKL
+2280 TVGILGNLSEFASWITNPSNADAAIDLGKE
-2290 SDFITLV
+2290 
-2297 KSPMN
+2297 
-2302 ADMMIDMGKQTGGL
+2302 TGGI
-2316 KGAAMQAKGSAAKA
+2316 KGFGMQVGGKAAKA
-2330 VSNAASSISSLKSKV
+2330 INKVGTAAGSAVSTLKSKV
-2345 TSIISGLIDKILSN
+2345 TSVVGGLLDKIIN
-2359 KVVQQ
+2359 NGVVQQ
-2364 IAGKLLP
+2364 IAGKLAP
-2371 KLKGLKNKIISLIV
+2371 KLKSIKSKIIAAITEK
-2385 SAGLDK
+2385 GLDK
-2391 AVKQVGSKTIGSVV
+2391 AVKQVGSKTIGSLV
-2405 RQLGGLST
+2405 RQLGGVST
-2413 GFILTA
+2413 GFLLTA

-2437 GVSASDVTIGMKIA
+2437 GVSASDCTIGMKIA
-2451 TGVTRALTGAIAA
+2451 TGITRALTGAISA

-2474 SIALSFVESNIAQLI
+2474 SIALSFVESNIAQII
-2489 YSAVADEDAMDE
+2489 YTAVADDSDE
-2501 LQQNQQELQDATNA
+2501 AEWKQNQQELQDATNA

-2522 NLTTTEYAKQFNK
+2522 DLTTTEYAKQFNN
-2535 DGTKRET
+2535 DGTKRA
-2542 GILASIKNGVSNV
+2542 GGVLGAIRDFGSNI
-2555 GGLLGAAGGAI
+2555 GGLIGAAGSSI
-2566 FNGAKDLL
+2566 FNGAKGLL
-2574 GKAGS
+2574 GKAGDFLGGVGNTVWNGLKG
-2579 AIGDVAGNI
+2579 IG
-2588 WGGIKGAAGTVWD
+2588 GGIKGAAG
-2601 GLKGAAGN
+2601 K
-2609 VGEFLSGVPDAL
+2609 VGEFFSGIPGAAEDFGHTFWQGV
-2621 GNLGSNI
+2621 
-2628 VKGLGGVAFNV
+2628 GGAAFNV
-2639 QNFFTSTLP
+2639 QNFFTDTLP
-2648 NAVGGFFTNVGDFL
+2648 GAVNGFITDVGDFL
-2662 SGIPEWAAG
+2662 KGVPEWAAG
-2671 VKDNVVNFFTQ
+2671 VKDNVVNFFTN

-2689 NFFNSAKNFVTQTI
+2689 NFFNNAKNFVTQTI
-2703 PETAGNLVEG
+2703 PETAGNIVEG
-2713 AKSTISG
+2713 AKSAVGG
-2720 AAENVKKAAAGAVDF
+2720 AVENVKKAAAGAVDF
-2735 LKNDMPEK
+2735 LTTDMPEK
-2743 VGNFFTNVQTF
+2743 IGNFFGNVKTF
-2754 VTQEIPE
+2754 VTEEIPE
-2761 TAGNLVDKAGKAAS
+2761 TASNVVRKAGEAAS

-2782 DAAGKVVSNVTKG
+2782 DAAGKVVNNVVSG
-2795 VQGIANTVGGFFSD
+2795 VKGIASTVGGFFSD
-2809 LFGGIADDFNE
+2809 LFGGIAEDVQT
-2820 GYNAAKTNAGK
+2820 GYSNAKEAAGK

-2921 SNLSN
+2921 SNLSKG
-2926 DRPVVL
+2926 RPVVL

-2988 GPDTETATNDDANRM
+2988 GPIEAN
-3003 SIEEAQAALVGK
+3003 SNASTTEAQNALVAK
-3015 MASAENKIRYT
+3015 MRDLQAHPIPYSLQ
-3026 IRGGEPQDPDKGWAS
+3026 GPQDPDKGSAS

-3050 RKVFGDD
+3050 RKVLGI
-3057 AKNMS
+3057 NGMS
-3062 ANCDTQSKD
+3062 ASSRTQAKDDRFTDIVRLGPSDTQPGK
-3071 TRFVTVWT
+3071 TF
-3079 NTGTPLDLSVLQ
+3079 DLSVLQ
-3091 PGDILYMNWDQTR
+3091 PGDIVYMYNK
-3104 NNGDMDHAEM
+3104 GDGWASNHTEM
-3114 YAGNGFD
+3114 YVGNGKD
-3121 WSHGGPNHGDLGTNK
+3121 LSHGGPDPGPQERTLDAARQK
-3136 KSLNDYRRKHTM
+3136 KVWA
-3148 MVRRYGPISRS
+3148 VRRYKPFVDNDTVKILASDGLTGGTYSS
-3159 TDGYV
+3159 TTNDGSQATDGNDKSAGGQFLTSLTNYISGAVNPFNSILNQV
-3164 STDPAALN
+3164 SGGMLGLSES
-3172 NPTFNNSGSSYIGD
+3172 SGSS
-3186 SSSSSSVN
+3186 SS
-3194 PDDPIGVQFLSQLT
+3194 
-3208 DIIKNGSKSLDNILN
+3208 
-3223 QISGDPPT
+3223 
-3231 DESGNTTDSMAGSST
+3231 AT
-3246 GSNVNFGDG
+3246 GSNFNFGSG
-3255 NYKQYTATESSNR
+3255 AYTKFSATESANR

-3304 YLGSF
+3304 YLRGF

-3315 LESNASLNNYTTGTL
+3315 LASNNALNDYTTNFL

-3340 IDESG
+3340 ISKSG

-3436 KRAGYANGIYANYAG
+3436 KRAGYANGIYENYAG
-3451 SGSSD
+3451 SGSSGE
-3456 DDKST
+3456 DKST

-3501 KKAKQQTDDES
+3501 KKAKQQTDEES

-3531 GDTNS
+3531 GDTDS
-3536 DVVNVLST
+3536 DVINVLST

-3558 NTDPKNNQSGPTS
+3558 NTDPKNNQGGPTS

>member
-57 QDLIRDTVSFLRN
+57 QDLIRDTVTFLRN

-145 NIDVSGIEGEKAIAE
+145 NIDISGIEGEKAIAE

-237 AHNQMMSQVNDIK
+237 AHNQMMSQINDIK
-250 GLLSEIR
+250 GLLTEIR

-333 VGQIVPE
+333 VGQLVPE

-378 ILDAFL
+378 FLDAFL

-439 IFNYKTGKYERAANI
+439 VYNYKTGKYERAANI

-473 RMIFER
+473 RMMFER
-479 ARAYNWETDE
+479 ARAYKWETDD
-489 DRKDFEN
+489 DRKEFED

-524 FPDTSNKDQ
+524 FPDTSKKDQ

-571 NKELMDSGLISA
+571 NKELKDSGLISA

-590 LEKVKNRSTL
+590 LEKVKSRSTL

-605 GEVELDALSKEHL
+605 GEVELDALSREHM
-618 EAVRKAGNTAA
+618 EAVRKAGNTVA

-653 GLASSKPADD
+653 GLAPTKPVDD
-663 STETSSVERQMS
+663 STETSSAGRQMS
-675 ELIQDVLDQS
+675 ELIQNVLDQS

-695 KQKQLDQKAYAARR
+695 QQKQLDQKAYAARR

-785 DNLQHGSKI
+785 DNLQRGSKI

-890 DEMFGVSDKAEKIK
+890 DETFGISEKAGKIK

-922 DEATGQW
+922 DEATGLW
-929 SGGILSSTINKVG
+929 SGGILSETINKIG

-963 AVDTKGV
+963 LVAKKGH
-970 KTELVMER
+970 
-978 SPDIAGNGGRFVG
+978 DIGFVLDDQGRWVESE
-991 KNTYH
+991 KYS
-996 GVIGKL
+996 GVIGTL
-1002 KEGFGTAQ
+1002 KKGFKTTT
-1010 AFLFGQESD
+1010 AFLFGEGED

-1041 VIDAGIGLVGS
+1041 VINSGIGLIGS

-1066 SVTGLVHGSDTIKNA
+1066 SVAGLVQGSDSIKNV
-1081 LFGEE
+1081 LFGEM
-1086 TERQKLDTKGN
+1086 TDDFKK
-1097 PVYDKDG
+1097 DKDG
-1104 KPVMIKTRK
+1104 NLILGEDGKPIPTGTQSRK
-1113 GGMIEQSVYEGFRQ
+1113 GGMISQQVYDGFRQ

-1132 GIGALAGGVL
+1132 GVGALIGGAL
-1142 GSFGLLPFGMGQM
+1142 GTFGLLPFGMGQM
-1155 AGAIV
+1155 AGAII

-1172 VKELIFGNGVD
+1172 VKELIFGDGID
-1183 DDSGVISKNFR
+1183 DDSGVLSKNFR

-1263 TVPETDPETGK
+1263 TVQETDPETGK

-1379 FQEHIIDPMKDMANR
+1379 FQEHIIDPMKNMANR

-1424 EDDLDEK
+1424 RDDLDDDRAAK
-1431 RDKKK
+1431 RKDKQ
-1436 EKKKETLFE
+1436 EKKNETVFE
-1445 RMRNQVRDDARKKDL
+1445 RIRNKIRSDTRKKDL
-1460 NRAKQSFKK
+1460 NRAKRSFGR
-1469 AGAQVGGF
+1469 AGAHVGGF
-1477 FSRLFGK
+1477 FSRFFG
-1484 KDDTKTSNK
+1484 DSGDTKGA
-1493 PGGGTAGAT
+1493 GGGT
-1502 GTGPTTTPTGPSGV
+1502 GTRPTGPSGQST
-1516 NAHEK
+1516 HEK

-1589 KGRSNNQLLTSI
+1589 RGKSNNQLLTSI

-1619 GWNTAYIRTML
+1619 GWNTAYIRAL
-1630 EKQYGGLSAEELPE
+1630 LDKQFGGLSAEELPE

-1654 RRRTIL
+1654 RRRTII

-1675 DRAVGVVSGVRDRV
+1675 DRAVGVVSGARDRV

-1724 AKVTGSILKKILIG
+1724 AKVTGSIMKKILLG
-1738 AAEGIG
+1738 AAEGLG
-1744 NTLAGIGRFFYKAAG
+1744 RTLAGVGRLIYKAAG
-1759 GIGTALGNVVS
+1759 GLGEALGNVAS

-1833 GLSWLG
+1833 GLNWLG
-1839 NKLMGKRGTKTK
+1839 NKLMGKRGTRTK

-1921 PTGGPAQTAEQVS
+1921 PTGPAQSGGGQSSSTVP
-1934 DTRGNA
+1934 G
-1940 YTAPSDV
+1940 DV
-1947 IDITDDVVDA
+1947 IDITDDVTDA
-1957 TPKNMPRES
+1957 PSTATATAQKSTAAATQTTVKPKV
-1966 KETQSANTSGTQAQL
+1966 
-1981 TQATHAALPAAQ
+1981 
-1993 RATTQPK
+1993 
-2000 LNIPNITLPAL
+2000 TLPAL
-2011 PNPFKRGNPAEKP
+2011 PNPFNRGNPAEKP

-2045 KNQLY
+2045 KNQIY
-2050 LTRPDGKIVRADPNA
+2050 LTRPDGKIVRADPNT
-2065 LPPEVAAALA
+2065 LPPEVAAAFA
-2075 SGKKSFVYKEKPKA
+2075 SGKKSFIYKEKPKA
-2089 LPAGPKLPALP
+2089 LPTGPNLPALP

-2150 AMSRAQTREEAEAI
+2150 AMARAQTREEAEAI

-2174 GLVTSGGTNTEK
+2174 GLVTAGGTNTEK
-2186 TEKSESFFDQLIKEV
+2186 TEKSESFLDQLIKEV
-2201 LPTVLTL
+2201 LPGVLTL

-2220 GEGTQFITHGAEN
+2220 GEGTQFTTHGAEN

-2247 SPNQIK
+2247 SPNQVK

-2266 EEFAEKGGKKAAKT
+2266 GEFAEKSGKKAAKT
-2280 TKTVGALGKL
+2280 AKTVGALGKL

-2385 SAGLDK
+2385 STGLDK

-2405 RQLGGLST
+2405 RQLGGVST

-2489 YSAVADEDAMDE
+2489 YSAVADEDAMEE
-2501 LQQNQQELQDATNA
+2501 LQQNQQELQAATDA
-2515 YNEANGT
+2515 YNAANGT
-2522 NLTTTEYAKQFNK
+2522 DLSTTEYAKQFNN

-2588 WGGIKGAAGTVWD
+2588 WGGIKGAAGTVWN

-2648 NAVGGFFTNVGDFL
+2648 NAVGGFFTDVGDFL

-2689 NFFNSAKNFVTQTI
+2689 NFFNNAKNFVTQTI

-2713 AKSTISG
+2713 VKSTISG
-2720 AAENVKKAAAGAVDF
+2720 AAENVKNAAAGAVDF

-2775 NALSSAK
+2775 NALNSAK

-2820 GYNAAKTNAGK
+2820 GYNTAKTNAGK

-2921 SNLSN
+2921 SNLSKG
-2926 DRPVVL
+2926 RPVVL

-2955 KVNVTDPIT
+2955 KVSVTDPIT

-2988 GPDTETATNDDANRM
+2988 GPIEAN
-3003 SIEEAQAALVGK
+3003 SNASTTEAQNALVAK
-3015 MASAENKIRYT
+3015 MRDLQAHPIPYSLE
-3026 IRGGEPQDPDKGWAS
+3026 GPQDPDKGSAS

-3050 RKVFGDD
+3050 RKVLGI
-3057 AKNMS
+3057 NGMS
-3062 ANCDTQSKD
+3062 ASSRTQAKDDRFTDIVRLGPSDTQPGK
-3071 TRFVTVWT
+3071 TF
-3079 NTGTPLDLSVLQ
+3079 DLSVLQ
-3091 PGDILYMNWDQTR
+3091 PGDIVYMYNK
-3104 NNGDMDHAEM
+3104 GDGWASNHTEM
-3114 YAGNGFD
+3114 YVGGGKD
-3121 WSHGGPNHGDLGTNK
+3121 LSHGGPDPGPQERTLDAARQK
-3136 KSLNDYRRKHTM
+3136 KVWA
-3148 MVRRYGPISRS
+3148 VRRYKPFVDNDTVKILASDGLTGGTYSS
-3159 TDGYV
+3159 TTNDGSQATDGNDKSAGGQFLTSLTNYISGAVNPFNSILNQV
-3164 STDPAALN
+3164 SGGMLGLSES
-3172 NPTFNNSGSSYIGD
+3172 SGSS
-3186 SSSSSSVN
+3186 SS
-3194 PDDPIGVQFLSQLT
+3194 
-3208 DIIKNGSKSLDNILN
+3208 
-3223 QISGDPPT
+3223 
-3231 DESGNTTDSMAGSST
+3231 AT
-3246 GSNVNFGDG
+3246 GSNYNFGSG
-3255 NYKQYTATESSNR
+3255 AYTKFSATESANR

-3304 YLGSF
+3304 YLRGF

-3315 LESNASLNNYTTGTL
+3315 LASNNALNDYTTNFL

-3340 IDESG
+3340 ISKSG

-3436 KRAGYANGIYANYAG
+3436 KRAGYANGIYENYAG

-3456 DDKST
+3456 EDKST

-3512 TATKL
+3512 TASKL

-3531 GDTNS
+3531 GDTDS

-3558 NTDPKNNQSGPTS
+3558 NTDPKNNQGGPTS

>member
-57 QDLIRDTVSFLRN
+57 QDLIRDTVAFLRN

-237 AHNQMMSQVNDIK
+237 AHNQMMNQINDIK
-250 GLLSEIR
+250 GLLTEIR

-284 RNWLKQVKKNADEKY
+284 RNWLKQVKKNVDEKY

-333 VGQIVPE
+333 VGQLVPE

-378 ILDAFL
+378 FLDAFL

-439 IFNYKTGKYERAANI
+439 VYNYKTGKYERAANI

-473 RMIFER
+473 RMMFER
-479 ARAYNWETDE
+479 ARAYKWETDE
-489 DRKDFEN
+489 DRKEFED

-524 FPDTSNKDQ
+524 FPDTSKKDQ

-571 NKELMDSGLISA
+571 NKELKDSGLISA

-590 LEKVKNRSTL
+590 LEKVKSRSTL

-605 GEVELDALSKEHL
+605 GEVELDALSREHM
-618 EAVRKAGNTAA
+618 EAVRKAGNTVA

-653 GLASSKPADD
+653 GLAPTKPVDD
-663 STETSSVERQMS
+663 SAETSSAGRQMS
-675 ELIQDVLDQS
+675 ELIQNVLDQS

-695 KQKQLDQKAYAARR
+695 QQKQLDQKAYAARR

-743 QYQQAINIKL
+743 QYQQAVNIKL

-785 DNLQHGSKI
+785 DNLQRGSKI

-864 KNIGDPLKHFFLDK
+864 KNIGGPLKDFFLDK

-890 DEMFGVSDKAEKIK
+890 DETFGISEKAGKIK

-910 ASEIKTKFTGTK
+910 VSEIKTKFTGTK
-922 DEATGQW
+922 DEATGLW
-929 SGGILSSTINKVG
+929 SGGILSETINKIG

-963 AVDTKGV
+963 LVAKKGH
-970 KTELVMER
+970 
-978 SPDIAGNGGRFVG
+978 DIGFVLDDQGRWVESE
-991 KNTYH
+991 KYS
-996 GVIGKL
+996 GVIGTL
-1002 KEGFGTAQ
+1002 KKGFKTTT
-1010 AFLFGQESD
+1010 AFLFGEDED

-1066 SVTGLVHGSDTIKNA
+1066 SVAGLVQGSDSIKNV
-1081 LFGEE
+1081 LFGEM
-1086 TERQKLDTKGN
+1086 TDDFKK
-1097 PVYDKDG
+1097 DKDG
-1104 KPVMIKTRK
+1104 NLILGEDGKPIPTGTQSRK
-1113 GGMIEQSVYEGFRQ
+1113 GGMISQQVYDGFRQ

-1132 GIGALAGGVL
+1132 GVGALIGGAL
-1142 GSFGLLPFGMGQM
+1142 GTFGLLPFGMGQM
-1155 AGAIV
+1155 AGAII

-1172 VKELIFGNGVD
+1172 VKELIFGDGIN

-1379 FQEHIIDPMKDMANR
+1379 FQEHIIDPMKNMANR

-1424 EDDLDEK
+1424 KDDLDDDRAAK
-1431 RDKKK
+1431 RKDKQ
-1436 EKKKETLFE
+1436 EKKNETVFE
-1445 RMRNQVRDDARKKDL
+1445 RIRNKIRSDTRKKDL
-1460 NRAKQSFKK
+1460 NRAKRSFGR
-1469 AGAQVGGF
+1469 AGAHVGGF
-1477 FSRLFGK
+1477 FSRFFG
-1484 KDDTKTSNK
+1484 DSGDTKGA
-1493 PGGGTAGAT
+1493 GGGT
-1502 GTGPTTTPTGPSGV
+1502 GTRPTGPSGQST
-1516 NAHEK
+1516 HEK

-1537 AADMKKAREASV
+1537 AADMKKSREASV

-1589 KGRSNNQLLTSI
+1589 RGKSNNQLLTSI

-1619 GWNTAYIRTML
+1619 GWNTAYIRAL
-1630 EKQYGGLSAEELPE
+1630 LDKQFGGLSAEELPE

-1654 RRRTIL
+1654 KRRTII

-1675 DRAVGVVSGVRDRV
+1675 DRAVGVVSGARDRV

-1724 AKVTGSILKKILIG
+1724 AKVTGSIMKKILLG
-1738 AAEGIG
+1738 AAEGLG
-1744 NTLAGIGRFFYKAAG
+1744 RTLAGVGRLIYKAAG
-1759 GIGTALGNVVS
+1759 GIGEALGNVVS
-1770 TLTGVLHDLTLAVS
+1770 TLTGVLHDLTLAVT
-1784 STAVGLIQTVAAI
+1784 STALGLVQTVAAI
-1797 APDIITGVWKGATK
+1797 APDVLEFIWKGATG
-1811 LGKLAWKGIKG
+1811 LGKMAWKGIKG
-1822 GVKGVAGVVGG
+1822 GVKGIAHGVGA

-1839 NKLMGKRGTKTK
+1839 SKLTGKKREKAK
-1851 TKRHN
+1851 TKR

-1863 GGYLDHIDEAFMKIG
+1863 GGHLDEVGETFIKIG
-1878 DPLTPS
+1878 DKATPD
-1884 NFPVVTVFNG
+1884 NFPIINVHKGFASVMN
-1894 ISRSMETHAIPVYIL
+1894 RKAIPVYIL
-1909 GAARKAFSHMDM
+1909 GSDPMAVINSKLLNVPSADGGEG
-1921 PTGGPAQTAEQVS
+1921 PTPSAPGP
-1934 DTRGNA
+1934 D
-1940 YTAPSDV
+1940 
-1947 IDITDDVVDA
+1947 
-1957 TPKNMPRES
+1957 
-1966 KETQSANTSGTQAQL
+1966 
-1981 TQATHAALPAAQ
+1981 
-1993 RATTQPK
+1993 
-2000 LNIPNITLPAL
+2000 
-2011 PNPFKRGNPAEKP
+2011 
-2024 GYYDTPIGAKGLFM
+2024 
-2038 DFITGRG
+2038 
-2045 KNQLY
+2045 
-2050 LTRPDGKIVRADPNA
+2050 
-2065 LPPEVAAALA
+2065 
-2075 SGKKSFVYKEKPKA
+2075 
-2089 LPAGPKLPALP
+2089 
-2100 MGGSIDKYFEESNE
+2100 MGGSSVPGLADPITLWAGTKGVTTDAAGNVVNVERTKEDAWQEFIGAATGAKTLLGSIKEAFSSKAYYEFENGKLVKRDGPPEDAIKTGKNSYVRKVPTKAPPIQNADAIIE
-2114 NSKALNLA
+2114 AQNKNSKANNLA
-2122 QTDKFVATY
+2122 STDKYVKTY
-2131 TKVDRQAERSRNPA
+2131 TKVDRQAERSRDPKK
-2145 QVYDE
+2145 VYDD
-2150 AMSRAQTREEAEAI
+2150 AIAKAQTREEVEAVL
-2164 MAAQQMNANR
+2164 AVQQANANNA
-2174 GLVTSGGTNTEK
+2174 VTAATSTSEK
-2186 TEKSESFFDQLIKEV
+2186 SEKSESFFDQLIKEV
-2201 LPTVLTL
+2201 LPAAL
-2208 GLPLISM
+2208 GIALPLITM
-2215 VLGAS
+2215 VGGIGS
-2220 GEGTQFITHGAEN
+2220 GETQLVTHGAEN
-2233 FIMNALRGL
+2233 IMQKILRGL
-2242 GLDKL
+2242 GIDNL

-2253 SIFTDPDGAAKVA
+2253 SVIDNPAMADSLKKDIAGEA
-2266 EEFAEKGGKKAAKT
+2266 AEKGGKKAARKAARGKT
-2280 TKTVGALGKL
+2280 TVGILGNLSEFASWITNPSNADAAIDLGKE
-2290 SDFITLV
+2290 
-2297 KSPMN
+2297 
-2302 ADMMIDMGKQTGGL
+2302 TGGI
-2316 KGAAMQAKGSAAKA
+2316 KGFGMQVGGKAAKA
-2330 VSNAASSISSLKSKV
+2330 INKVGTAAGSAVSTLKSKV
-2345 TSIISGLIDKILSN
+2345 TSVVGGLLDKIIN
-2359 KVVQQ
+2359 NGVVQQ
-2364 IAGKLLP
+2364 IAGKLAP
-2371 KLKGLKNKIISLIV
+2371 KLKSIKSKIIAAITEK
-2385 SAGLDK
+2385 GLDK
-2391 AVKQVGSKTIGSVV
+2391 AVKQVGSKTIGSLV
-2405 RQLGGLST
+2405 RQLGGVST
-2413 GFILTA
+2413 GFLLTA

-2437 GVSASDVTIGMKIA
+2437 GVSASDCTIGMKIA
-2451 TGVTRALTGAIAA
+2451 TGITRALTGAISA

-2474 SIALSFVESNIAQLI
+2474 SIALSFVESNIAQII
-2489 YSAVADEDAMDE
+2489 YTAVADDSDE
-2501 LQQNQQELQDATNA
+2501 AEWKQNQQELQDATNA

-2522 NLTTTEYAKQFNK
+2522 DLTTTEYAKQFNN
-2535 DGTKRET
+2535 DGTKRA
-2542 GILASIKNGVSNV
+2542 GGVLGAIRDFGSNI
-2555 GGLLGAAGGAI
+2555 GGLIGAAGSSI
-2566 FNGAKDLL
+2566 FNGAKGLL
-2574 GKAGS
+2574 GKAGDFLGGVGNTVWNGLKG
-2579 AIGDVAGNI
+2579 IGGGIADFAGNA
-2588 WGGIKGAAGTVWD
+2588 WSGIKGAAG
-2601 GLKGAAGN
+2601 K
-2609 VGEFLSGVPDAL
+2609 VGEFFSGIPGAVEDF
-2621 GNLGSNI
+2621 GHTFWQG
-2628 VKGLGGVAFNV
+2628 VGGAAFNV
-2639 QNFFTSTLP
+2639 QNFFTDTLP
-2648 NAVGGFFTNVGDFL
+2648 GAVNGFITDVGDFL
-2662 SGIPEWAAG
+2662 KGVPEWAAG
-2671 VKDNVVNFFTQ
+2671 VKDNVVNFFTN

-2689 NFFNSAKNFVTQTI
+2689 NFFNNAKNFVTQTI
-2703 PETAGNLVEG
+2703 PETAGSIVEG
-2713 AKSTISG
+2713 AKSAVGG
-2720 AAENVKKAAAGAVDF
+2720 AVENVKKAAAGAVDF
-2735 LKNDMPEK
+2735 LTTDMPEK
-2743 VGNFFTNVQTF
+2743 IGNFFGNVKTF
-2754 VTQEIPE
+2754 VTEEIPE
-2761 TAGNLVDKAGKAAS
+2761 TASNVVRKAGEAAS

-2782 DAAGKVVSNVTKG
+2782 DAAGKVVNNVVSG
-2795 VQGIANTVGGFFSD
+2795 VKGIASTVGGFFSD
-2809 LFGGIADDFNE
+2809 LFGGIAEDVQT
-2820 GYNAAKTNAGK
+2820 GYSNAKEAAGK

-2921 SNLSN
+2921 SNLSKG
-2926 DRPVVL
+2926 RPVVL

-2988 GPDTETATNDDANRM
+2988 GPIEANANA
-3003 SIEEAQAALVGK
+3003 STTEAQNALVAK
-3015 MASAENKIRYT
+3015 MRDLQAHPIPYSLQ
-3026 IRGGEPQDPDKGWAS
+3026 GPQDPDKGSAS

-3050 RKVFGDD
+3050 RKVLGI
-3057 AKNMS
+3057 NSMS
-3062 ANCDTQSKD
+3062 ASSRTQAKDDRFTDIVRLGPSDTQPGK
-3071 TRFVTVWT
+3071 TF
-3079 NTGTPLDLSVLQ
+3079 DLSVLQ
-3091 PGDILYMNWDQTR
+3091 PGDIVYMYNK
-3104 NNGDMDHAEM
+3104 GDGWASNHTEM
-3114 YAGNGFD
+3114 YVGNGKD
-3121 WSHGGPNHGDLGTNK
+3121 LSHGGPDPGPQERTLDAARQK
-3136 KSLNDYRRKHTM
+3136 KVWA
-3148 MVRRYGPISRS
+3148 VRRYKPFVDNDTVKILASDGLTGGTYSS
-3159 TDGYV
+3159 TTNDGSQATDGNDKSAGGQFLTSLSNYISNAVNPFNSVLNQV
-3164 STDPAALN
+3164 SGGMLGLSDS
-3172 NPTFNNSGSSYIGD
+3172 SGSSF
-3186 SSSSSSVN
+3186 S
-3194 PDDPIGVQFLSQLT
+3194 T
-3208 DIIKNGSKSLDNILN
+3208 
-3223 QISGDPPT
+3223 
-3231 DESGNTTDSMAGSST
+3231 T
-3246 GSNVNFGDG
+3246 GSNYNFGSG
-3255 NYKQYTATESSNR
+3255 AYTKFSETESANR

-3304 YLGSF
+3304 YLRGF

-3315 LESNASLNNYTTGTL
+3315 LASNNALNDYTTNFL

-3340 IDESG
+3340 ISKSG

-3436 KRAGYANGIYANYAG
+3436 KRAGYANGIYENYAG

-3456 DDKST
+3456 KDKST

-3501 KKAKQQTDDES
+3501 KKAKQQTDEES
-3512 TATKL
+3512 TASKL

-3531 GDTNS
+3531 GDTDS

-3558 NTDPKNNQSGPTS
+3558 NTDPKNNQGGPTS